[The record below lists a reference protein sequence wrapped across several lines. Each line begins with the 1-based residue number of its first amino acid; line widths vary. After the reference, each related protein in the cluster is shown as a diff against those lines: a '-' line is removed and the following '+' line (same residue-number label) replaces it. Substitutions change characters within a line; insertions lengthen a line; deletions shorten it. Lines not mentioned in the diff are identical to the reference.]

1 MAMSTGE
8 FMRKYGLKKGTQKT
22 QTQGAGGPPASGGEL
37 STGEFMQ
44 TFNAKAAEP
53 VHHYATM
60 HFDEKKKQKKTQNPE
75 LPKGLSFGEYLKL
88 GTKSA
93 KEYFNAI
100 GNLPRTIFDKTID
113 TVDNAEKGVAD
124 LGKQVTGKWDSSDI
138 QRWAAEKEAP
148 AQPDDKETGK
158 GMLWKGVTQAANGFA
173 QTLGWLPG
181 NALKELGWENNPFSN
196 LAEAQQQIADAAQ
209 EYYGK
214 NMQNGT
220 KGQKIADEIGTSTV
234 AALPQAI
241 MAMMTMGGSAEAQ
254 LATGGERAAATLPG
268 IVGNAK
274 TSAVTAQQM
283 AQAMAKNPNFW
294 LAFSQVAGQNYQDAK
309 ADGASDWEANAFAM
323 ANGLVNAAAE
333 VSGGIQKLPGELQVS
348 ESALKSWIK
357 SAAEEGQEEVVQG
370 VLERA
375 LQNLTYNKGNKV
387 FSTKDEDAVLNP
399 VTGAKEFGLGMTVG
413 GILGGGQTIV
423 GKAAGLARGAAGNV
437 QADVRELPR
446 AQTVEENANLRAEE
460 NVQESDNPV
469 QEAQVT
475 EARELPAEQTSAETQ
490 TAEARE
496 LPMGQVSAETQVR
509 ELLGG
514 EVTNSKAE
522 RILAN
527 AELKT
532 AFETVTGETLTGTK
546 AQQRE
551 TIKRAAESQNTQILQ
566 QNAQIQQVPSQ
577 NQAEIVNEPV
587 ENAANAQENNN
598 FADVRGLP
606 AVEAQVEGKN
616 ADNSGAVPLLTESSG
631 IAGARS
637 AAEGYAREH
646 GLLTGEDT
654 IFSAAQ
660 ENARVMREAQE
671 NEAKRQKLRDNPVEP
686 GTHAEKMGVKI
697 SRPFAPITNVDD
709 LVTEAK
715 YAKKASR
722 DLEKKIRELNP
733 TPAEKEFARGIAK
746 GASFDSAG
754 NIVGGTYTADMIPAE
769 MSREK
774 ILKIARCYT
783 ESGQEVQKIRREK
796 AANIRR
802 FRKTIG
808 EDGLKAARKIADEK
822 AGDVPEDF
830 PFWKIESSV
839 RNYEQA
845 AERDAKAL
853 RKGRKV
859 EAVRK
864 GKLKAYFAR
873 SELSASERAFA
884 EDLITVETPKGMPRA
899 EVMSA
904 ALQYMKADAAEKAAR
919 AEQESKVE
927 ALCRQINPT
936 DGEKVFGRA
945 LAANVDE
952 YGNMTDVGGALGQ
965 IPKGMSWEK
974 VTQLAYYYMAQNDY
988 ASKTIRS
995 RKHAAQRQ
1003 WQGELEELFG
1013 TPDDRKLPG
1022 ALSLQ
1027 VNTMQRNVEKTF
1039 GKELGKKINEEFFD
1053 PILENS
1059 AEKIRFINRMFDR
1072 VRGFDLSKSESAL
1085 VQRVI
1090 EGTAAADQV
1099 SKLDPDM
1106 QKRVTDAA
1114 TSTDMKMTAAEANI
1128 SREEMELAER
1138 YKAWLDTQ
1146 ARLQDADVDAKK
1158 IEEAAA
1164 EYKKAYNEFYDLINE
1179 FLVSHGYDPIGYVK
1193 GYAPH
1198 MQPEKAQE
1206 GTAKFLKLI
1215 GIDAQVSE
1223 LPTAIAGRTDS
1234 FRPGK
1239 QWNPYF
1245 LERTKTRNDNVEYDA
1260 VGGYESYVNYMA
1272 NVLYHTDDIMKLR
1285 EMSKYFR
1292 GKYARDGISDRIA
1305 QAREM
1310 HNASLEQKIGFLES
1324 ADRIAEGTR
1333 LTEEQADAAL
1343 DKYIDSLYENINGMT
1358 KYGQFVSVLDDYTN
1372 KLAGKQTKVDRVFED
1387 KFGRNFLN
1395 LGNKLST
1402 IFGQSTIV
1410 GNLSSALNQTAQI
1423 PMLAAEVGAG
1433 NVAEAVRDI
1442 VTGETKVDGWEDA
1455 SDFLTGKRGIDQLT
1469 ETEGLGKVMDVAA
1482 IPFAAVDDAASR
1494 VIVRAKYLQEV
1505 KNGATHEEAMR
1516 AADEYASRMVGNR
1529 IQGAKPMAFEDKN
1542 VFSKAMTTFQLEVAN
1557 AWSHISHDLPMELQT
1572 MAKTQGKTA
1581 AVKKLCG
1588 FVAKYLLEAFIF
1600 NRLTEWLYG
1609 GTPAPF
1615 DVIGYVTGAIG
1626 AGEGLSTN
1634 KYLLTALDNAL
1645 EAVDGE
1651 RELGTEKPEQKFDTE
1666 AAAKQLGYTVS
1677 GDIPFLAN
1685 ALSAV
1690 GASDSNMP
1698 LPTIPLKTG
1707 ADVAKMVV
1715 GKDADTRKEAAQK
1728 LAEDAPK
1735 ELKTWLPMG
1744 NQIYKTGKGV
1754 EALVRGG
1761 AYSGYGDSERL
1772 KYPVDTSGPK
1782 GLLKGTQMVLFGPN
1796 ATQDANEFY
1805 ASGDR
1810 SLTVKQT
1817 QAYRDI
1823 VASGAD
1829 KKTVYETMQAVRSVD
1844 DDDPEAAAKA
1854 KRDAIR
1860 NADLPDRYKQ
1870 QIYSA
1875 MIGDGKDVK
1884 FSALRSEKM
1893 SWDSI
1898 MDCYD
1903 VYDRINR
1910 DNEKA
1915 SVKAVEFAA
1924 EVDRMNLSDAQK
1936 TAVKSNLVFYSGV
1949 QAKAETYEKIT
1960 GAGVSTSEAETLA
1973 RTIGALT
1980 PEKGA
1985 DSVTAMQKYKAIVD
1999 SGVSDATAAAAVQA
2013 IMPDSIAV
2021 KFSAVRQWNVPA
2033 EKYVEVYEATE
2044 GIKEKYGKTS
2054 LNAGMAKAAIDSVS
2068 GLTQEQR
2075 AALWQIQNKSWK
2087 PYKNPYS
2094 TAVGSSVRARLESGT
2109 VTNSLP
2115 TGTSRAAGA
2124 LWLPR

>member
-1 MAMSTGE
+1 MADTK
-8 FMRKYGLKKGTQKT
+8 RKNRFGSGNGGDLSAAVRQNTETQSRAALQNGT
-22 QTQGAGGPPASGGEL
+22 L
-37 STGEFMQ
+37 
-44 TFNAKAAEP
+44 P

-60 HFDEKKKQKKTQNPE
+60 HFDEKQKKAKKQNPE

-88 GTKSA
+88 GTKAA

-100 GNLPRTIFDKTID
+100 GNLPRTVFDKTID

-124 LGKQVTGKWDSSDI
+124 LGKQVTGKWASSDI
-138 QRWAAEKEAP
+138 QRWAAEKEVAER
-148 AQPDDKETGK
+148 PDDKETGK

-181 NALKELGWENNPFSN
+181 NALKELGWEKNPFSN

-241 MAMMTMGGSAEAQ
+241 MAMMTMGGSVEAQ
-254 LATGGERAAATLPG
+254 LATDGAKAAATLPG

-283 AQAMAKNPNFW
+283 ARAMAKDPNFW
-294 LAFSQVAGQNYQDAK
+294 LAFSQVAGQNYQNAK

-323 ANGLVNAAAE
+323 ANGLVNAAVE
-333 VSGGIQKLPGELQVS
+333 VAGGIQKLPGELQVS

-437 QADVRELPR
+437 QADVRELPK
-446 AQTVEENANLRAEE
+446 AQTVEENTQEAN
-460 NVQESDNPV
+460 NPAKA
-469 QEAQVT
+469 AQVT
-475 EARELPAEQTSAETQ
+475 EVRELPVEQTSVETQ

-496 LPMGQVSAETQVR
+496 LPMGQVSAESQVR

-527 AELKT
+527 AELRT
-532 AFETVTGETLTGTK
+532 AFETVTGETLAGTK

-551 TIKRAAESQNTQILQ
+551 TIKRAAESQNAQILQ
-566 QNAQIQQVPSQ
+566 QNAQIQQVHSQ
-577 NQAEIVNEPV
+577 NQAKNVNEPV
-587 ENAANAQENNN
+587 ASTANAQESGN

-606 AVEAQVEGKN
+606 TAETQAK
-616 ADNSGAVPLLTESSG
+616 ES
-631 IAGARS
+631 ART

-646 GLLTGEDT
+646 GLLTGENT
-654 IFSAAQ
+654 SGSAVE

-671 NEAKRQKLRDNPVEP
+671 NEAKRQQLRDNPVEP
-686 GTHAEKMGVKI
+686 GTNAEKMGVKI
-697 SRPFAPITNVDD
+697 SHPFAPITNVND

-722 DLEKKIRELNP
+722 DIEKKIRELNP
-733 TPAEKEFARGIAK
+733 TPAEKEFAQGIAK

-754 NIVGGTYTADMIPAE
+754 NIVGGTYTAE
-769 MSREK
+769 
-774 ILKIARCYT
+774 
-783 ESGQEVQKIRREK
+783 
-796 AANIRR
+796 
-802 FRKTIG
+802 
-808 EDGLKAARKIADEK
+808 
-822 AGDVPEDF
+822 
-830 PFWKIESSV
+830 
-839 RNYEQA
+839 
-845 AERDAKAL
+845 
-853 RKGRKV
+853 
-859 EAVRK
+859 
-864 GKLKAYFAR
+864 
-873 SELSASERAFA
+873 
-884 EDLITVETPKGMPRA
+884 
-899 EVMSA
+899 
-904 ALQYMKADAAEKAAR
+904 
-919 AEQESKVE
+919 
-927 ALCRQINPT
+927 
-936 DGEKVFGRA
+936 
-945 LAANVDE
+945 
-952 YGNMTDVGGALGQ
+952 Q
-965 IPKGMSWEK
+965 IPTTMSKEK
-974 VTQLAYYYMAQNDY
+974 VTQLAYYYMAKNDY
-988 ASKTIRS
+988 AGKLIRS
-995 RKHAAQRQ
+995 RKYATQRR
-1003 WQGELEELFG
+1003 WQAKLEELFG

-1027 VNTMQRNVEKTF
+1027 LNTMQRNVEKTF

-1072 VRGFDLSKSESAL
+1072 VRGFDLSESESAL

-1090 EGTAAADQV
+1090 EGTAVADQV

-1114 TSTDMKMTAAEANI
+1114 TSMDVKKTAAEMNI
-1128 SREEMELAER
+1128 PREQMELVER

-1164 EYKKAYNEFYDLINE
+1164 GYKKAYNEFYDLINE

-1215 GIDAQVSE
+1215 GIDTQVSE

-1245 LERTKTRNDNVEYDA
+1245 LERTKTSNDNVEYDA

-1305 QAREM
+1305 QVREM

-1343 DKYIDSLYENINGMT
+1343 DKYIDSLFENINGMT

-1395 LGNKLST
+1395 LGNKLSA

-1442 VTGETKVDGWEDA
+1442 VTGETKADGWEGA

-1469 ETEGLGKVMDVAA
+1469 ETKGLGKVMDVAA
-1482 IPFAAVDDAASR
+1482 IPFEAVDDVASR

-1505 KNGATHEEAMR
+1505 KKGATHEEAMR

-1542 VFSKAMTTFQLEVAN
+1542 VFSKALTTFQLEVAN
-1557 AWSHISHDLPMELQT
+1557 AWSHISHDLPMEFQT

-1645 EAVDGE
+1645 EAATGE

-1666 AAAKQLGYTVS
+1666 AAWDQLRYTAS
-1677 GDIPFLAN
+1677 GDLPFISN
-1685 ALSAV
+1685 ALSMA

-1698 LPTIPLKTG
+1698 LPTVPVNTLSDAKT
-1707 ADVAKMVV
+1707 AVF
-1715 GKDADTRKEAAQK
+1715 GKDADTRKDAAQK

-1754 EALVRGG
+1754 ETLVRGG

-1782 GLLKGTQMVLFGPN
+1782 GLLKGAQMVLFGPN

-1817 QAYRDI
+1817 KAYRDI

-1985 DSVTAMQKYKAIVD
+1985 DSVTAMQKYKAIVN

-2124 LWLPR
+2124 LGLPR

>member
-1 MAMSTGE
+1 MADTK
-8 FMRKYGLKKGTQKT
+8 RKNRFGSGNGGDLSAAVRQNTETQSRAALQNGT
-22 QTQGAGGPPASGGEL
+22 L
-37 STGEFMQ
+37 
-44 TFNAKAAEP
+44 P

-60 HFDEKKKQKKTQNPE
+60 HFKQKKTQNPE

-93 KEYFNAI
+93 KEYINAI

-220 KGQKIADEIGTSTV
+220 KGQKIADEIGTTTV

-254 LATGGERAAATLPG
+254 LATGGARAAATLPG

-283 AQAMAKNPNFW
+283 AQAMAKDPNFW

-333 VSGGIQKLPGELQVS
+333 VAGGIQKLPGELQVS

-437 QADVRELPR
+437 QADVRELPK
-446 AQTVEENANLRAEE
+446 AQTVEENTQEAN
-460 NVQESDNPV
+460 NPAKA
-469 QEAQVT
+469 AQVT
-475 EARELPAEQTSAETQ
+475 EVRELPAEQTSVETQ
-490 TAEARE
+490 TAES
-496 LPMGQVSAETQVR
+496 P
-509 ELLGG
+509 
-514 EVTNSKAE
+514 
-522 RILAN
+522 N
-527 AELKT
+527 A
-532 AFETVTGETLTGTK
+532 
-546 AQQRE
+546 
-551 TIKRAAESQNTQILQ
+551 QILQ
-566 QNAQIQQVPSQ
+566 QNAQIQQVHSQ
-577 NQAEIVNEPV
+577 NQAKIVNEPV
-587 ENAANAQENNN
+587 ESTANAQESGD

-606 AVEAQVEGKN
+606 S
-616 ADNSGAVPLLTESSG
+616 ADTQAKES
-631 IAGARS
+631 ART

-646 GLLTGEDT
+646 GLLTGENT
-654 IFSAAQ
+654 SGSAVE

-697 SRPFAPITNVDD
+697 SHPFAPITNVDD

-722 DLEKKIRELNP
+722 DIEKKIRELNP
-733 TPAEKEFARGIAK
+733 TPAEKEFAQGIAK

-754 NIVGGTYTADMIPAE
+754 NIVGGTYTAE
-769 MSREK
+769 
-774 ILKIARCYT
+774 
-783 ESGQEVQKIRREK
+783 
-796 AANIRR
+796 
-802 FRKTIG
+802 
-808 EDGLKAARKIADEK
+808 
-822 AGDVPEDF
+822 
-830 PFWKIESSV
+830 
-839 RNYEQA
+839 
-845 AERDAKAL
+845 
-853 RKGRKV
+853 
-859 EAVRK
+859 
-864 GKLKAYFAR
+864 
-873 SELSASERAFA
+873 
-884 EDLITVETPKGMPRA
+884 
-899 EVMSA
+899 
-904 ALQYMKADAAEKAAR
+904 
-919 AEQESKVE
+919 
-927 ALCRQINPT
+927 
-936 DGEKVFGRA
+936 
-945 LAANVDE
+945 
-952 YGNMTDVGGALGQ
+952 Q
-965 IPKGMSWEK
+965 IPTTMSKEK
-974 VTQLAYYYMAQNDY
+974 VTQLAYYYMAKNDY
-988 ASKTIRS
+988 AGKLIRS
-995 RKHAAQRQ
+995 RKYAAQRQ
-1003 WQGELEELFG
+1003 WQGKLEELFG

-1072 VRGFDLSKSESAL
+1072 VRGFDLRESESAL

-1090 EGTAAADQV
+1090 EGTAVADQV

-1114 TSTDMKMTAAEANI
+1114 TSTDMKKTAAEMNI
-1128 SREEMELAER
+1128 PREQMELVER

-1164 EYKKAYNEFYDLINE
+1164 GYKKAYNEFYDLINE

-1245 LERTKTRNDNVEYDA
+1245 LERTKTSNDNVEYDA

-1343 DKYIDSLYENINGMT
+1343 DKYIDSLFENINGMT

-1395 LGNKLST
+1395 LGNKLSA

-1442 VTGETKVDGWEDA
+1442 VTGETKADGWEGA

-1469 ETEGLGKVMDVAA
+1469 ETKGLGKVMDVAA
-1482 IPFAAVDDAASR
+1482 IPFEAVDDVASR

-1542 VFSKAMTTFQLEVAN
+1542 VFSKALTTFQLEVAN
-1557 AWSHISHDLPMELQT
+1557 AWSHISHDLPMEFQT

-1588 FVAKYLLEAFIF
+1588 FVAKYLLEAFLF

-1645 EAVDGE
+1645 EAATGE

-1666 AAAKQLGYTVS
+1666 AAWDQLRYTAS
-1677 GDIPFLAN
+1677 GDLPFISN
-1685 ALSAV
+1685 ALSMA

-1698 LPTIPLKTG
+1698 LPTVPVNTLSDAKT
-1707 ADVAKMVV
+1707 AVF
-1715 GKDADTRKEAAQK
+1715 GKDADTRKDAAQK

-1754 EALVRGG
+1754 ETLVRGG
-1761 AYSGYGDSERL
+1761 AYFGYGDSERL

-1782 GLLKGTQMVLFGPN
+1782 GLLKGAQMVLFGPN

-1985 DSVTAMQKYKAIVD
+1985 DSVTAMQKYKAIVN

-2094 TAVGSSVRARLESGT
+2094 TSVGSSVRARLESGT

-2115 TGTSRAAGA
+2115 TGTSRTAGA
-2124 LWLPR
+2124 LGLPK

>member
-22 QTQGAGGPPASGGEL
+22 QTQGAGGPAASGGTL
-37 STGEFMQ
+37 PTGEFMQ

-88 GTKSA
+88 GTKAA

-100 GNLPRTIFDKTID
+100 GNLPRTVFDKTID
-113 TVDNAEKGVAD
+113 TVGNAEKGVAD

-181 NALKELGWENNPFSN
+181 NALKELGWEHNPFSN

-254 LATGGERAAATLPG
+254 LATGGAGAAATLPG

-283 AQAMAKNPNFW
+283 ARAMAKDPNFW
-294 LAFSQVAGQNYQDAK
+294 LTFSQVAGQNYQNAK

-323 ANGLVNAAAE
+323 ANGLVNAAVE
-333 VSGGIQKLPGELQVS
+333 VAGGIQKLPGELQVS

-437 QADVRELPR
+437 QADVRELPK
-446 AQTVEENANLRAEE
+446 AQTVEENTQEAN
-460 NVQESDNPV
+460 NPAKA
-469 QEAQVT
+469 AQVT
-475 EARELPAEQTSAETQ
+475 EVRELPAEQTSVETR

-496 LPMGQVSAETQVR
+496 LPMGQVSAESQVR

-527 AELKT
+527 AELRT

-551 TIKRAAESQNTQILQ
+551 TIKRAAESQNAQILQ
-566 QNAQIQQVPSQ
+566 QNAQIQQAQSQNQQAQSQ

-587 ENAANAQENNN
+587 ASTANAQESDN
-598 FADVRGLP
+598 FADVWGMPFADTQAKESART
-606 AVEAQVEGKN
+606 AV
-616 ADNSGAVPLLTESSG
+616 
-631 IAGARS
+631 
-637 AAEGYAREH
+637 EGYAREH
-646 GLLTGEDT
+646 GLLTGENT
-654 IFSAAQ
+654 SGSAVE

-671 NEAKRQKLRDNPVEP
+671 NEAKRQQLRDNPVEP
-686 GTHAEKMGVKI
+686 GTHAERMGVKI
-697 SRPFAPITNVDD
+697 SHPFAPITNVDD
-709 LVTEAK
+709 LVTEAR

-722 DLEKKIRELNP
+722 DIEKKIRELNP
-733 TPAEKEFARGIAK
+733 TPAEKEFAQGIAK

-754 NIVGGTYTADMIPAE
+754 NIVGGTYTAE
-769 MSREK
+769 
-774 ILKIARCYT
+774 
-783 ESGQEVQKIRREK
+783 
-796 AANIRR
+796 
-802 FRKTIG
+802 
-808 EDGLKAARKIADEK
+808 
-822 AGDVPEDF
+822 
-830 PFWKIESSV
+830 
-839 RNYEQA
+839 
-845 AERDAKAL
+845 
-853 RKGRKV
+853 
-859 EAVRK
+859 
-864 GKLKAYFAR
+864 
-873 SELSASERAFA
+873 
-884 EDLITVETPKGMPRA
+884 
-899 EVMSA
+899 
-904 ALQYMKADAAEKAAR
+904 
-919 AEQESKVE
+919 
-927 ALCRQINPT
+927 
-936 DGEKVFGRA
+936 
-945 LAANVDE
+945 
-952 YGNMTDVGGALGQ
+952 Q
-965 IPKGMSWEK
+965 IPTTMSKEK
-974 VTQLAYYYMAQNDY
+974 VTQLAYYYMAKNDY
-988 ASKTIRS
+988 AGKLIRS
-995 RKHAAQRQ
+995 RKYAAQRQ
-1003 WQGELEELFG
+1003 WQGKLEELFG
-1013 TPDDRKLPG
+1013 TSDDRKLPG

-1072 VRGFDLSKSESAL
+1072 VRAFDLSESESAL

-1106 QKRVTDAA
+1106 RKRVADAA
-1114 TSTDMKMTAAEANI
+1114 TSTDVKKTAAEMNI
-1128 SREEMELAER
+1128 PREQMELVER

-1164 EYKKAYNEFYDLINE
+1164 GYKKAYNEFYDLINE

-1245 LERTKTRNDNVEYDA
+1245 LERTKTDNDNVEYDA

-1343 DKYIDSLYENINGMT
+1343 DKYIDSLFENINGMT

-1395 LGNKLST
+1395 LGNKLSA

-1423 PMLAAEVGAG
+1423 PMLAAEVGVG

-1442 VTGETKVDGWEDA
+1442 ATGKTKADGWEGA

-1469 ETEGLGKVMDVAA
+1469 ETKGLGKVMDVAA
-1482 IPFAAVDDAASR
+1482 IPFAAVDDVASR

-1505 KNGATHEEAMR
+1505 KSGATHEEAMR

-1542 VFSKAMTTFQLEVAN
+1542 VFSKALTTFQLEVAN
-1557 AWSHISHDLPMELQT
+1557 AWSHISHDLPMEFRT
-1572 MAKTQGKTA
+1572 MAKTQGKNV
-1581 AVKKLCG
+1581 AVKKFAGL
-1588 FVAKYLLEAFIF
+1588 AMKYLLEAFLF
-1600 NRLTEWLYG
+1600 NRLTEWIYG

-1634 KYLLTALDNAL
+1634 QYLLTAADNAL
-1645 EAVDGE
+1645 EAMTGE
-1651 RELGTEKPEQKFDTE
+1651 RGLGTEKPDGGFDTE
-1666 AAAKQLGYTVS
+1666 AAAKQLGYTAS

-1735 ELKTWLPMG
+1735 EIKTWLPMG

-1782 GLLKGTQMVLFGPN
+1782 GLLKGAQMVLFGPN

-1810 SLTVKQT
+1810 RLTMKQT

-1844 DDDPEAAAKA
+1844 DDDPGAAAKA

-1910 DNEKA
+1910 DDEKA
-1915 SVKAVEFAA
+1915 SIKAVEFAA
-1924 EVDRMNLSDAQK
+1924 EVDRMKLSDAQK
-1936 TAVKSNLVFYSGV
+1936 AAVKSNLVFYSGV

-2013 IMPDSIAV
+2013 IMPESIAV

-2094 TAVGSSVRARLESGT
+2094 TSVGSSVRARLESGT

-2115 TGTSRAAGA
+2115 TGTSRSAGA
-2124 LWLPR
+2124 LWLPK

>member
-22 QTQGAGGPPASGGEL
+22 QTQGAGRPPASGGAL

-44 TFNAKAAEP
+44 TFNAEAAEP

-88 GTKSA
+88 GTKDA

-100 GNLPRTIFDKTID
+100 GNLPRTVFDKTID

-254 LATGGERAAATLPG
+254 LATGGAGAAATLPG

-283 AQAMAKNPNFW
+283 ARAMAKDPNFW
-294 LAFSQVAGQNYQDAK
+294 LTFSQVAGRNYQDAK

-333 VSGGIQKLPGELQVS
+333 VAGGIQKLPGELQVS

-437 QADVRELPR
+437 QTDVRELQK
-446 AQTVEENANLRAEE
+446 AQTVEENTQEAN
-460 NVQESDNPV
+460 NPAKA
-469 QEAQVT
+469 AQVT
-475 EARELPAEQTSAETQ
+475 EVRELPAEQTSVETR

-496 LPMGQVSAETQVR
+496 LPMGQVSAESQVR

-527 AELKT
+527 AELRT

-551 TIKRAAESQNTQILQ
+551 TIKRAAESQNAQILQ
-566 QNAQIQQVPSQ
+566 QNAQIQQAQSQNQQAQSQ

-587 ENAANAQENNN
+587 ASTANAQESDN
-598 FADVRGLP
+598 FADVWGMPFADTQAKESART
-606 AVEAQVEGKN
+606 AV
-616 ADNSGAVPLLTESSG
+616 
-631 IAGARS
+631 
-637 AAEGYAREH
+637 EGYAREH
-646 GLLTGEDT
+646 GLLTGENT
-654 IFSAAQ
+654 SGSAVE

-671 NEAKRQKLRDNPVEP
+671 NEAKRQQLRDNPVEP
-686 GTHAEKMGVKI
+686 GTHAERMGVKI
-697 SRPFAPITNVDD
+697 SHPFAPITNVDD
-709 LVTEAK
+709 LVTEAR

-722 DLEKKIRELNP
+722 DIEKKIRELNP
-733 TPAEKEFARGIAK
+733 TPAEKEFAQGIAK

-754 NIVGGTYTADMIPAE
+754 NIVGGTYTAE
-769 MSREK
+769 
-774 ILKIARCYT
+774 
-783 ESGQEVQKIRREK
+783 
-796 AANIRR
+796 
-802 FRKTIG
+802 
-808 EDGLKAARKIADEK
+808 
-822 AGDVPEDF
+822 
-830 PFWKIESSV
+830 
-839 RNYEQA
+839 
-845 AERDAKAL
+845 
-853 RKGRKV
+853 
-859 EAVRK
+859 
-864 GKLKAYFAR
+864 
-873 SELSASERAFA
+873 
-884 EDLITVETPKGMPRA
+884 
-899 EVMSA
+899 
-904 ALQYMKADAAEKAAR
+904 
-919 AEQESKVE
+919 
-927 ALCRQINPT
+927 
-936 DGEKVFGRA
+936 
-945 LAANVDE
+945 
-952 YGNMTDVGGALGQ
+952 Q
-965 IPKGMSWEK
+965 IPTTMSKEK
-974 VTQLAYYYMAQNDY
+974 VTQLAYYYMAKNDY
-988 ASKTIRS
+988 AGKLIRS
-995 RKHAAQRQ
+995 RKYAAQRQ
-1003 WQGELEELFG
+1003 WQGKLEELFG
-1013 TPDDRKLPG
+1013 TSDDRKLPG

-1072 VRGFDLSKSESAL
+1072 VRAFDLSESESAL

-1106 QKRVTDAA
+1106 RKRVADAA
-1114 TSTDMKMTAAEANI
+1114 TSTDVKKTAAEMNI
-1128 SREEMELAER
+1128 PREQMELVER

-1164 EYKKAYNEFYDLINE
+1164 GYKKAYNEFYDLINE

-1245 LERTKTRNDNVEYDA
+1245 LERTKTDNDNVEYDA

-1333 LTEEQADAAL
+1333 LTQEQADAAL
-1343 DKYIDSLYENINGMT
+1343 DKYIDSLFENINGMT

-1395 LGNKLST
+1395 LGNKLSA

-1442 VTGETKVDGWEDA
+1442 VTGETKADGWEGA

-1469 ETEGLGKVMDVAA
+1469 ETKGLGKVMDVAA
-1482 IPFAAVDDAASR
+1482 IPFEVVDDVASR

-1505 KNGATHEEAMR
+1505 KSGATHEEAMR

-1542 VFSKAMTTFQLEVAN
+1542 IFSKALTTFQLEVAN
-1557 AWSHISHDLPMELQT
+1557 AWSHISHDLPMEFQT
-1572 MAKTQGKTA
+1572 MAKMQGKNV
-1581 AVKKLCG
+1581 AVKKFAGL
-1588 FVAKYLLEAFIF
+1588 AMKYLLEAFLF
-1600 NRLTEWLYG
+1600 NRLTEWIYG

-1634 KYLLTALDNAL
+1634 QYLLTAADNAL
-1645 EAVDGE
+1645 EAMTGE

-1666 AAAKQLGYTVS
+1666 AAAKQLGYTAS
-1677 GDIPFLAN
+1677 GDIPFLSN

-1754 EALVRGG
+1754 ETLVRGG

-1844 DDDPEAAAKA
+1844 DGDPEAAAKA

-1910 DNEKA
+1910 DDEKA
-1915 SVKAVEFAA
+1915 SIKAVEFAA

-1936 TAVKSNLVFYSGV
+1936 AAVKSNLVFYSGV

-1960 GAGVSTSEAETLA
+1960 GAGVGTSDAETLA
-1973 RTIGALT
+1973 RTVGALT
-1980 PEKGA
+1980 PEEGA

-1999 SGVSDATAAAAVQA
+1999 SGVSDATAAAAMQA

-2094 TAVGSSVRARLESGT
+2094 TSVGSSVRARLESGT

-2115 TGTSRAAGA
+2115 TGTRRAAGA
-2124 LWLPR
+2124 LGLPK

>member
-22 QTQGAGGPPASGGEL
+22 QTQGAGAPPASGGTL

-60 HFDEKKKQKKTQNPE
+60 HFDEKKKKKKTQNPE

-88 GTKSA
+88 GTKDA
-93 KEYFNAI
+93 KEYLNAI
-100 GNLPRTIFDKTID
+100 GNLPRTVFDKTID
-113 TVDNAEKGVAD
+113 TAENLEQGAVDLA
-124 LGKQVTGKWDSSDI
+124 KQAAGKWDASDI
-138 QRWAAEKEAP
+138 QRWAANEKVAER
-148 AQPDDKETGK
+148 PDEEKMGQ
-158 GMLWKGVTQAANGFA
+158 GMLWKGTTQAANGFA

-214 NMQNGT
+214 NMQNAT
-220 KGQKIADEIGTSTV
+220 KGQKIVDELGTTTV

-254 LATGGERAAATLPG
+254 LATGGAGAAATLPG

-283 AQAMAKNPNFW
+283 ARAMAKDPNFW
-294 LAFSQVAGQNYQDAK
+294 LAFSQVAGQNYQNAK

-323 ANGLVNAAAE
+323 ANGLVNAAVE
-333 VSGGIQKLPGELQVS
+333 VGGGIQKLPGELQVS

-387 FSTKDEDAVLNP
+387 FSTKDEDAVINP
-399 VTGAKEFGLGMTVG
+399 VTGAKEFGLGMAVG

-423 GKAAGLARGAAGNV
+423 GKAAGLARGAEGNV
-437 QADVRELPR
+437 QADVRELPK
-446 AQTVEENANLRAEE
+446 AQTVEENTQEANNSAKA
-460 NVQESDNPV
+460 
-469 QEAQVT
+469 AQVT
-475 EARELPAEQTSAETQ
+475 EVRELPAEQTSVETQ

-496 LPMGQVSAETQVR
+496 LPMGQVSAESQVR

-527 AELKT
+527 AELRT
-532 AFETVTGETLTGTK
+532 AFETVTGETLAGTK

-551 TIKRAAESQNTQILQ
+551 TIKRAAESQNAQILQ
-566 QNAQIQQVPSQ
+566 QNAQIQQVHSQ

-587 ENAANAQENNN
+587 ASMANAQEGGN

-606 AVEAQVEGKN
+606 AAETQAK
-616 ADNSGAVPLLTESSG
+616 EST
-631 IAGARS
+631 RT

-646 GLLTGEDT
+646 GLLTGENT
-654 IFSAAQ
+654 SSSAVE

-671 NEAKRQKLRDNPVEP
+671 NEAKRQELRDNPVEP

-697 SRPFAPITNVDD
+697 SHPFAPITNVDD

-722 DLEKKIRELNP
+722 DIEKKIRELNP
-733 TPAEKEFARGIAK
+733 TQAEKEFAQGIAK

-754 NIVGGTYTADMIPAE
+754 NIVGGTYTAE
-769 MSREK
+769 
-774 ILKIARCYT
+774 
-783 ESGQEVQKIRREK
+783 
-796 AANIRR
+796 
-802 FRKTIG
+802 
-808 EDGLKAARKIADEK
+808 
-822 AGDVPEDF
+822 
-830 PFWKIESSV
+830 
-839 RNYEQA
+839 
-845 AERDAKAL
+845 
-853 RKGRKV
+853 
-859 EAVRK
+859 
-864 GKLKAYFAR
+864 
-873 SELSASERAFA
+873 
-884 EDLITVETPKGMPRA
+884 
-899 EVMSA
+899 
-904 ALQYMKADAAEKAAR
+904 
-919 AEQESKVE
+919 
-927 ALCRQINPT
+927 
-936 DGEKVFGRA
+936 
-945 LAANVDE
+945 
-952 YGNMTDVGGALGQ
+952 Q
-965 IPKGMSWEK
+965 IPTTMSKEK
-974 VTQLAYYYMAQNDY
+974 VTQLAYYYMAKNDY
-988 ASKTIRS
+988 AGKLIRS
-995 RKHAAQRQ
+995 RKYAAQRQ
-1003 WQGELEELFG
+1003 WQAKLEELFG

-1039 GKELGKKINEEFFD
+1039 GKELGKKINEELFD

-1072 VRGFDLSKSESAL
+1072 VRGFDLSESESAL

-1090 EGTAAADQV
+1090 EGTAVADQV

-1106 QKRVTDAA
+1106 RKRVADAA
-1114 TSTDMKMTAAEANI
+1114 TSTDVKKTAAEMNI
-1128 SREEMELAER
+1128 PREQMELVER

-1164 EYKKAYNEFYDLINE
+1164 GYKKAYNEFYDLINE

-1215 GIDAQVSE
+1215 GIDTQVSE

-1245 LERTKTRNDNVEYDA
+1245 LERTKTSNDNVEYDA

-1343 DKYIDSLYENINGMT
+1343 DKYIDSLFENINGMT

-1395 LGNKLST
+1395 LGNKLSA

-1442 VTGETKVDGWEDA
+1442 VTGETKADGWEGA

-1469 ETEGLGKVMDVAA
+1469 ETKGLGKVMDVAA
-1482 IPFAAVDDAASR
+1482 IPFEAVDDVASR

-1542 VFSKAMTTFQLEVAN
+1542 VFSKALTTFQLEVAN
-1557 AWSHISHDLPMELQT
+1557 AWSHISHDLPMEFQT

-1588 FVAKYLLEAFIF
+1588 FVAKYLLEAFLF

-1634 KYLLTALDNAL
+1634 KYLLTALDNTL
-1645 EAVDGE
+1645 EAVTGE
-1651 RELGTEKPEQKFDTE
+1651 RGLGTEKPDGGFDTE
-1666 AAAKQLGYTVS
+1666 AAAKQLGYTAS
-1677 GDIPFLAN
+1677 GDIPFLSN

-1698 LPTIPLKTG
+1698 LPAIPLKTG
-1707 ADVAKMVV
+1707 ADVAKMIV
-1715 GKDADTRKEAAQK
+1715 GKDAETRKEAAQK

-1754 EALVRGG
+1754 ETLVRGG

-1782 GLLKGTQMVLFGPN
+1782 GLLKGAQMVLFGPN

-1910 DNEKA
+1910 DDEKA

-1960 GAGVSTSEAETLA
+1960 GAGVGTSDAETLA

-1980 PEKGA
+1980 PEEGA

-1999 SGVSDATAAAAVQA
+1999 SGVSDATAAAAMQA

-2068 GLTQEQR
+2068 GLTKEQR

-2124 LWLPR
+2124 LGLPR

>member
-22 QTQGAGGPPASGGEL
+22 QTQGAGGPPASGGAL

-44 TFNAKAAEP
+44 TFNAEAAEP

-148 AQPDDKETGK
+148 ARPDDKETGK

-254 LATGGERAAATLPG
+254 LATGGARAAATLPG

-283 AQAMAKNPNFW
+283 ARAMAKDPNFW
-294 LAFSQVAGQNYQDAK
+294 LAFSQVAGQNYQNAK

-333 VSGGIQKLPGELQVS
+333 VAGGIQKLPGELQVS

-399 VTGAKEFGLGMTVG
+399 VTGAKEFGLGAAVG

-437 QADVRELPR
+437 QADVRELPK
-446 AQTVEENANLRAEE
+446 AQTVEENTQEAN
-460 NVQESDNPV
+460 NPAKA
-469 QEAQVT
+469 AQVT
-475 EARELPAEQTSAETQ
+475 EVRELPADQTSVETQ

-496 LPMGQVSAETQVR
+496 LPMGQVSAESQVR

-514 EVTNSKAE
+514 EVTNSKAK

-527 AELKT
+527 AELRT
-532 AFETVTGETLTGTK
+532 AFETVTGETLAGTK

-551 TIKRAAESQNTQILQ
+551 TIKRAAEAQNAKILQ
-566 QNAQIQQVPSQ
+566 QNAQIQQVHSQ
-577 NQAEIVNEPV
+577 NQAEIVNEPI
-587 ENAANAQENNN
+587 ASTANAQESGN

-606 AVEAQVEGKN
+606 TAETQAK
-616 ADNSGAVPLLTESSG
+616 ES
-631 IAGARS
+631 ART

-646 GLLTGEDT
+646 GLITGENT
-654 IFSAAQ
+654 SGSAVE

-671 NEAKRQKLRDNPVEP
+671 NEAKRQELRDNPVEP

-697 SRPFAPITNVDD
+697 SHPFAPITNVDD

-722 DLEKKIRELNP
+722 DIEKKIRELNP
-733 TPAEKEFARGIAK
+733 TPAEKEFAQGIAK

-754 NIVGGTYTADMIPAE
+754 NIVGGTYTAE
-769 MSREK
+769 
-774 ILKIARCYT
+774 
-783 ESGQEVQKIRREK
+783 
-796 AANIRR
+796 
-802 FRKTIG
+802 
-808 EDGLKAARKIADEK
+808 
-822 AGDVPEDF
+822 
-830 PFWKIESSV
+830 
-839 RNYEQA
+839 
-845 AERDAKAL
+845 
-853 RKGRKV
+853 
-859 EAVRK
+859 
-864 GKLKAYFAR
+864 
-873 SELSASERAFA
+873 
-884 EDLITVETPKGMPRA
+884 
-899 EVMSA
+899 
-904 ALQYMKADAAEKAAR
+904 
-919 AEQESKVE
+919 
-927 ALCRQINPT
+927 
-936 DGEKVFGRA
+936 
-945 LAANVDE
+945 
-952 YGNMTDVGGALGQ
+952 Q
-965 IPKGMSWEK
+965 IPMTMSKEK
-974 VTQLAYYYMAQNDY
+974 VTRLAYYYMAKNDY
-988 ASKTIRS
+988 AGKLIRS
-995 RKHAAQRQ
+995 RKYAAQRQ
-1003 WQGELEELFG
+1003 WQGKLEELFG
-1013 TPDDRKLPG
+1013 TSDDRKLPG

-1027 VNTMQRNVEKTF
+1027 VNTMQRNVEKIF

-1072 VRGFDLSKSESAL
+1072 VRGFDLSESESAL

-1106 QKRVTDAA
+1106 RKRVADAA
-1114 TSTDMKMTAAEANI
+1114 TSTDVKKTAAEMNI
-1128 SREEMELAER
+1128 PQEQMELVER

-1164 EYKKAYNEFYDLINE
+1164 GYKKAYNEFYDLIKE

-1245 LERTKTRNDNVEYDA
+1245 LERTKTNNDNVEYDA

-1343 DKYIDSLYENINGMT
+1343 DKYIDSLFENINGMT

-1395 LGNKLST
+1395 LGNKLSA

-1423 PMLAAEVGAG
+1423 PMLTAEVGVG

-1442 VTGETKVDGWEDA
+1442 VTGETKADGWEGT

-1469 ETEGLGKVMDVAA
+1469 ETKGLGKVMDVAA
-1482 IPFAAVDDAASR
+1482 IPFEVVDDVASR

-1505 KNGATHEEAMR
+1505 KSGATHEEAMR

-1542 VFSKAMTTFQLEVAN
+1542 IFSKALTTFQLEVAN
-1557 AWSHISHDLPMELQT
+1557 AWSHISHDLPMEFQT
-1572 MAKTQGKTA
+1572 MAKTQGKNV
-1581 AVKKLCG
+1581 AVKKFAGL
-1588 FVAKYLLEAFIF
+1588 AMKYLLEAFLF
-1600 NRLTEWLYG
+1600 NRLTEWIYG

-1634 KYLLTALDNAL
+1634 QYLLTAADNAL
-1645 EAVDGE
+1645 EAMTGE
-1651 RELGTEKPEQKFDTE
+1651 RGLGTEKPDGGFDTE
-1666 AAAKQLGYTVS
+1666 AAAKQLGYTAS
-1677 GDIPFLAN
+1677 GDIPFLSN

-1698 LPTIPLKTG
+1698 LPTVPVNTLSDAKT
-1707 ADVAKMVV
+1707 AVF
-1715 GKDADTRKEAAQK
+1715 GKDADTRKDAAQK

-1754 EALVRGG
+1754 ETLARGG

-1782 GLLKGTQMVLFGPN
+1782 GLLKGAQMVLFGPN

-1810 SLTVKQT
+1810 SLSAKQT

-1980 PEKGA
+1980 PGEGA

-1999 SGVSDATAAAAVQA
+1999 SGVSDATAAAAMQA

-2044 GIKEKYGKTS
+2044 GIKEKYGRTS

-2094 TAVGSSVRARLESGT
+2094 TSVGSGVRARLESGA

-2115 TGTSRAAGA
+2115 TGTSRTAGA
-2124 LWLPR
+2124 LGLPK

>member
-1 MAMSTGE
+1 MADTK
-8 FMRKYGLKKGTQKT
+8 RKNRFGSGNGGDLSAAVRQNTETQSRAALQNGT
-22 QTQGAGGPPASGGEL
+22 L
-37 STGEFMQ
+37 
-44 TFNAKAAEP
+44 P

-60 HFDEKKKQKKTQNPE
+60 HFDEKQKKAKKQNPE

-100 GNLPRTIFDKTID
+100 GNLPRTVFDKTID

-138 QRWAAEKEAP
+138 QRWAAEKEVAER
-148 AQPDDKETGK
+148 PDDKETGK

-234 AALPQAI
+234 AALPQVI
-241 MAMMTMGGSAEAQ
+241 LAMMTMGGSAEAQ
-254 LATGGERAAATLPG
+254 LAADGAKTAATLPG

-274 TSAVTAQQM
+274 TSAVTTQQM
-283 AQAMAKNPNFW
+283 AKAMARDPNFW

-323 ANGLVNAAAE
+323 ANGLVNAAVE
-333 VSGGIQKLPGELQVS
+333 VAGGIQKLPGELQVS

-375 LQNLTYNKGNKV
+375 LQNLIYNKGNKV

-437 QADVRELPR
+437 QADVRELPK
-446 AQTVEENANLRAEE
+446 AQTVEENTQEAN
-460 NVQESDNPV
+460 NPAKA
-469 QEAQVT
+469 AQVT
-475 EARELPAEQTSAETQ
+475 EVRELPAEQTSVETR

-496 LPMGQVSAETQVR
+496 LPMGQVSAESQVR

-514 EVTNSKAE
+514 EVTNRKAE

-527 AELKT
+527 AELRT
-532 AFETVTGETLTGTK
+532 AFETVTGETLAGTK

-551 TIKRAAESQNTQILQ
+551 TIKRAAESQN
-566 QNAQIQQVPSQ
+566 AQIQQVKSQ
-577 NQAEIVNEPV
+577 NQAEIVNEP
-587 ENAANAQENNN
+587 AASTANAQEIDN
-598 FADVRGLP
+598 FANVRGLP
-606 AVEAQVEGKN
+606 Y
-616 ADNSGAVPLLTESSG
+616 ADTQAKES
-631 IAGARS
+631 ART

-646 GLLTGEDT
+646 GLLTGENT
-654 IFSAAQ
+654 SSSAVE

-671 NEAKRQKLRDNPVEP
+671 NEAKRQELRDNPVEP
-686 GTHAEKMGVKI
+686 GTHAERMGVKI
-697 SRPFAPITNVDD
+697 SHPFAPITNVDD
-709 LVTEAK
+709 LVAEAK

-722 DLEKKIRELNP
+722 DIEKKIREMNP
-733 TPAEKEFARGIAK
+733 TPAEKEFAQGIAK

-754 NIVGGTYTADMIPAE
+754 NIVGGTYTAE
-769 MSREK
+769 
-774 ILKIARCYT
+774 
-783 ESGQEVQKIRREK
+783 
-796 AANIRR
+796 
-802 FRKTIG
+802 
-808 EDGLKAARKIADEK
+808 
-822 AGDVPEDF
+822 
-830 PFWKIESSV
+830 
-839 RNYEQA
+839 
-845 AERDAKAL
+845 
-853 RKGRKV
+853 
-859 EAVRK
+859 
-864 GKLKAYFAR
+864 
-873 SELSASERAFA
+873 
-884 EDLITVETPKGMPRA
+884 
-899 EVMSA
+899 
-904 ALQYMKADAAEKAAR
+904 
-919 AEQESKVE
+919 
-927 ALCRQINPT
+927 
-936 DGEKVFGRA
+936 
-945 LAANVDE
+945 
-952 YGNMTDVGGALGQ
+952 Q
-965 IPKGMSWEK
+965 IPTTMSKEK
-974 VTQLAYYYMAQNDY
+974 VTRLAYYYMAQNDY
-988 ASKTIRS
+988 AGKLIRS
-995 RKHAAQRQ
+995 RKYAAQRQ

-1013 TPDDRKLPG
+1013 TSDDRKLPG

-1039 GKELGKKINEEFFD
+1039 GKELGKKINEEIFD

-1072 VRGFDLSKSESAL
+1072 VRGFDLSESESAL

-1114 TSTDMKMTAAEANI
+1114 TSTDVKKTAAEMNI
-1128 SREEMELAER
+1128 PQEQMELVER

-1198 MQPEKAQE
+1198 MQPEKVQE

-1215 GIDAQVSE
+1215 GIDTQVSE

-1343 DKYIDSLYENINGMT
+1343 DKYIDSLFENINGMT

-1395 LGNKLST
+1395 LGNKLSA

-1423 PMLAAEVGAG
+1423 PMLTAEVGVR

-1442 VTGETKVDGWEDA
+1442 ATGETKADGWEGA

-1469 ETEGLGKVMDVAA
+1469 ETKGLGKVMDVAA
-1482 IPFAAVDDAASR
+1482 IPFEAVDDVASR

-1542 VFSKAMTTFQLEVAN
+1542 VFSKALTTFQLEVAN
-1557 AWSHISHDLPMELQT
+1557 AWSHITHDLPMEYQT
-1572 MAKTQGKTA
+1572 MAKTQGKNV
-1581 AVKKLCG
+1581 AVKKFTGL
-1588 FVAKYLLEAFIF
+1588 AMKYLLEAFLF
-1600 NRLTEWLYG
+1600 NRLTEWIYG

-1634 KYLLTALDNAL
+1634 KYLLTALDNTL
-1645 EAVDGE
+1645 EAVTGE
-1651 RELGTEKPEQKFDTE
+1651 RELGTEKPDGGFDTE
-1666 AAAKQLGYTVS
+1666 AAAKQIGYTAS
-1677 GDIPFLAN
+1677 GDIPFLSN

-1817 QAYRDI
+1817 QAYRNI

-1910 DNEKA
+1910 DGEKA
-1915 SVKAVEFAA
+1915 SIKAVEFAA

-1936 TAVKSNLVFYSGV
+1936 AAVKSNLVFYSGV

-1999 SGVSDATAAAAVQA
+1999 SGVSDATAAAAMQA

-2068 GLTQEQR
+2068 GLTKEQR

-2124 LWLPR
+2124 LWLPK

>member
-1 MAMSTGE
+1 MADTK
-8 FMRKYGLKKGTQKT
+8 RKNRFGSGNGGDLSAAVRQNTETQSRAALQNGT
-22 QTQGAGGPPASGGEL
+22 L
-37 STGEFMQ
+37 
-44 TFNAKAAEP
+44 P

-60 HFDEKKKQKKTQNPE
+60 HFKQKKTQNPE

-93 KEYFNAI
+93 KEYINAI

-220 KGQKIADEIGTSTV
+220 KGQKIADEIGTTTV

-254 LATGGERAAATLPG
+254 LATGGARAAATLPG

-283 AQAMAKNPNFW
+283 AQAMAKDPNFW

-333 VSGGIQKLPGELQVS
+333 VAGGIQKLPGELQVS

-437 QADVRELPR
+437 QADVRELPK
-446 AQTVEENANLRAEE
+446 AQTVEENTQEAN
-460 NVQESDNPV
+460 NPAKA
-469 QEAQVT
+469 AQVT
-475 EARELPAEQTSAETQ
+475 EVRELPAEQTSVETQ
-490 TAEARE
+490 TAES
-496 LPMGQVSAETQVR
+496 P
-509 ELLGG
+509 
-514 EVTNSKAE
+514 
-522 RILAN
+522 N
-527 AELKT
+527 A
-532 AFETVTGETLTGTK
+532 
-546 AQQRE
+546 
-551 TIKRAAESQNTQILQ
+551 QILQ
-566 QNAQIQQVPSQ
+566 QNAQIQQVHSQ
-577 NQAEIVNEPV
+577 NQAKIVNEPV
-587 ENAANAQENNN
+587 ESTANAQESGD

-606 AVEAQVEGKN
+606 S
-616 ADNSGAVPLLTESSG
+616 ADTQAKES
-631 IAGARS
+631 ART

-646 GLLTGEDT
+646 GLLTGENT
-654 IFSAAQ
+654 SGSAVE

-697 SRPFAPITNVDD
+697 SHPFAPITNVDD

-722 DLEKKIRELNP
+722 DIEKKIRELNP
-733 TPAEKEFARGIAK
+733 TPAEKEFAQGIAK

-754 NIVGGTYTADMIPAE
+754 NIVGGTYTAE
-769 MSREK
+769 
-774 ILKIARCYT
+774 
-783 ESGQEVQKIRREK
+783 
-796 AANIRR
+796 
-802 FRKTIG
+802 
-808 EDGLKAARKIADEK
+808 
-822 AGDVPEDF
+822 
-830 PFWKIESSV
+830 
-839 RNYEQA
+839 
-845 AERDAKAL
+845 
-853 RKGRKV
+853 
-859 EAVRK
+859 
-864 GKLKAYFAR
+864 
-873 SELSASERAFA
+873 
-884 EDLITVETPKGMPRA
+884 
-899 EVMSA
+899 
-904 ALQYMKADAAEKAAR
+904 
-919 AEQESKVE
+919 
-927 ALCRQINPT
+927 
-936 DGEKVFGRA
+936 
-945 LAANVDE
+945 
-952 YGNMTDVGGALGQ
+952 Q
-965 IPKGMSWEK
+965 IPTTMSKEK
-974 VTQLAYYYMAQNDY
+974 VTQLAYYYMAKNDY
-988 ASKTIRS
+988 AGKLIRS
-995 RKHAAQRQ
+995 RKYAAQRQ
-1003 WQGELEELFG
+1003 WQGKLEELFG

-1072 VRGFDLSKSESAL
+1072 VRGFDLRESESAL

-1090 EGTAAADQV
+1090 EGTAVADQV

-1114 TSTDMKMTAAEANI
+1114 MSTDMKKTAAEMNI
-1128 SREEMELAER
+1128 PREQMELVER

-1164 EYKKAYNEFYDLINE
+1164 GYKKAYNEFYDLINE

-1245 LERTKTRNDNVEYDA
+1245 LERTKTSNDNVEYDA

-1343 DKYIDSLYENINGMT
+1343 DKYIDSLFENINGMT

-1395 LGNKLST
+1395 LGNKLSA

-1442 VTGETKVDGWEDA
+1442 VTGETKADGWEGA

-1469 ETEGLGKVMDVAA
+1469 ETKGLGKVMDVAA
-1482 IPFAAVDDAASR
+1482 IPFEAVDDVASR

-1516 AADEYASRMVGNR
+1516 AADEYASRMMGNR

-1542 VFSKAMTTFQLEVAN
+1542 VFSKALTTFQLEVAN
-1557 AWSHISHDLPMELQT
+1557 AWSHISHDLPMEFQT
-1572 MAKTQGKTA
+1572 MAKTKGKTA

-1588 FVAKYLLEAFIF
+1588 FVAKYLLEAFLF

-1645 EAVDGE
+1645 EAATGE

-1666 AAAKQLGYTVS
+1666 AAWDQLRYTAS
-1677 GDIPFLAN
+1677 GDLPFISN
-1685 ALSAV
+1685 ALSMA

-1698 LPTIPLKTG
+1698 LPTVPVNTLSDAKT
-1707 ADVAKMVV
+1707 AVF
-1715 GKDADTRKEAAQK
+1715 GKDADTRKDAAQK

-1754 EALVRGG
+1754 ETLVRGG

-1782 GLLKGTQMVLFGPN
+1782 GLLKGAQMVLFGPN

-1985 DSVTAMQKYKAIVD
+1985 DSVTAMQKYKAIVN

-2094 TAVGSSVRARLESGT
+2094 TSVGSSVRARLESGT

-2115 TGTSRAAGA
+2115 TGTSRTAGA
-2124 LWLPR
+2124 LGLPK

>member
-1 MAMSTGE
+1 MADTK
-8 FMRKYGLKKGTQKT
+8 RKNRFGSGNGGDLSAAVRQNTETQSRVALQNGT
-22 QTQGAGGPPASGGEL
+22 L
-37 STGEFMQ
+37 
-44 TFNAKAAEP
+44 P

-88 GTKSA
+88 GTKDA

-254 LATGGERAAATLPG
+254 LATGGARAAATLPG

-283 AQAMAKNPNFW
+283 AQAMAKDPNFW
-294 LAFSQVAGQNYQDAK
+294 LAFSQVAGRNYQDAK

-333 VSGGIQKLPGELQVS
+333 VAGGIQKLPGELQVS

-423 GKAAGLARGAAGNV
+423 GKTAGLARGAAGNV
-437 QADVRELPR
+437 QADVRELPK
-446 AQTVEENANLRAEE
+446 AQTVEENTQEANNSATA
-460 NVQESDNPV
+460 
-469 QEAQVT
+469 AQVT
-475 EARELPAEQTSAETQ
+475 EV
-490 TAEARE
+490 RE
-496 LPMGQVSAETQVR
+496 LPMGQVSAESQVR

-527 AELKT
+527 AELRT
-532 AFETVTGETLTGTK
+532 AFETVTGETLAGTK

-551 TIKRAAESQNTQILQ
+551 TIKRAAESQNAQILQ
-566 QNAQIQQVPSQ
+566 QNAQIQQVHSQ
-577 NQAEIVNEPV
+577 NQAKIVNEPV
-587 ENAANAQENNN
+587 ASTANAQESGN

-606 AVEAQVEGKN
+606 SADTQVKSKNERTSKAMPLLPERSEIAGSQGLPVRADNAVYKVVEIPQEKIDEISAYVDSVESATARKKYKRIIKDLFMGKTFKN
-616 ADNSGAVPLLTESSG
+616 ANTLANGLYYEIGIGSKGIGEIISRQPVSADTLAMLEQLDEIVENAKWMASEPSKHTARHLKRTDIFETKAMFGELPGVARMRVNVGDQGNNLYYLTNVKTEASNSQPRNNDRWKRGIESEAS
-631 IAGARS
+631 ASNMVSESKRDVKSTQAKESART

-646 GLLTGEDT
+646 GLLTGENT
-654 IFSAAQ
+654 SSSAVE

-671 NEAKRQKLRDNPVEP
+671 NEAERQELRDTPVEP
-686 GTHAEKMGVKI
+686 GTHAERMGVKI
-697 SRPFAPITNVDD
+697 SHPFAPITNVDD

-722 DLEKKIRELNP
+722 DIEKKIRELNP
-733 TPAEKEFARGIAK
+733 TPAEKEFAQGIAK

-754 NIVGGTYTADMIPAE
+754 NIVGGTYTAE
-769 MSREK
+769 
-774 ILKIARCYT
+774 
-783 ESGQEVQKIRREK
+783 
-796 AANIRR
+796 
-802 FRKTIG
+802 
-808 EDGLKAARKIADEK
+808 
-822 AGDVPEDF
+822 
-830 PFWKIESSV
+830 
-839 RNYEQA
+839 
-845 AERDAKAL
+845 
-853 RKGRKV
+853 
-859 EAVRK
+859 
-864 GKLKAYFAR
+864 
-873 SELSASERAFA
+873 
-884 EDLITVETPKGMPRA
+884 
-899 EVMSA
+899 
-904 ALQYMKADAAEKAAR
+904 
-919 AEQESKVE
+919 
-927 ALCRQINPT
+927 
-936 DGEKVFGRA
+936 
-945 LAANVDE
+945 
-952 YGNMTDVGGALGQ
+952 Q
-965 IPKGMSWEK
+965 IPTTMSKEK
-974 VTQLAYYYMAQNDY
+974 VTQLAYYYMAKNDY
-988 ASKTIRS
+988 AGKLIRS
-995 RKHAAQRQ
+995 RKYAAQRQ
-1003 WQGELEELFG
+1003 WQAKLEELFG

-1039 GKELGKKINEEFFD
+1039 GKELGKKINEELFD

-1072 VRGFDLSKSESAL
+1072 VRGFDLSESESAL

-1090 EGTAAADQV
+1090 EGTAVADQV

-1106 QKRVTDAA
+1106 RKRVADAA
-1114 TSTDMKMTAAEANI
+1114 TSTGVKKTAAEMNI
-1128 SREEMELAER
+1128 PREQMELVER

-1164 EYKKAYNEFYDLINE
+1164 GYKKAYNEFYDLINE

-1245 LERTKTRNDNVEYDA
+1245 LERTKTSNDNVEYDA

-1272 NVLYHTDDIMKLR
+1272 NILYHTDDIMKLR

-1343 DKYIDSLYENINGMT
+1343 DKYIDSLFENINGMT

-1372 KLAGKQTKVDRVFED
+1372 KLAGKRTTGDRTIEHEV
-1387 KFGRNFLN
+1387 GRTALN
-1395 LGNKLST
+1395 IGNKLT
-1402 IFGQSTIV
+1402 KIFGESTIV

-1423 PMLAAEVGAG
+1423 PMLTAEVGVG

-1442 VTGETKVDGWEDA
+1442 VTGETKTDGWEGA

-1469 ETEGLGKVMDVAA
+1469 ETKGLGKVMDVAA
-1482 IPFAAVDDAASR
+1482 IPFEAVDDVASR

-1529 IQGAKPMAFEDKN
+1529 IQGAKPMAFEGSRLSQK
-1542 VFSKAMTTFQLEVAN
+1542 VLTTFQLEVAN
-1557 AWSHISHDLPMELQT
+1557 AWSHITHDLPMEYQT
-1572 MAKTQGKTA
+1572 MAKTQGKNV
-1581 AVKKLCG
+1581 AVKKFAGL
-1588 FVAKYLLEAFIF
+1588 AMKYLLEAFLF
-1600 NRLTEWLYG
+1600 NRLTEWIYG

-1634 KYLLTALDNAL
+1634 KYLLTALDNTL
-1645 EAVDGE
+1645 EAVTGE
-1651 RELGTEKPEQKFDTE
+1651 RGLGTEKPDGGFDTE

-1677 GDIPFLAN
+1677 GDIPFLSN

-1707 ADVAKMVV
+1707 ADVAKMIV
-1715 GKDADTRKEAAQK
+1715 GKDADTRKDAAQK

-1754 EALVRGG
+1754 ETLMRGG

-1782 GLLKGTQMVLFGPN
+1782 GLLKGAQMMLFGPN

-1985 DSVTAMQKYKAIVD
+1985 DSVTAMQKYKAIVN

-2124 LWLPR
+2124 LGLPR

>member
-22 QTQGAGGPPASGGEL
+22 QTQGAGGPPASGGTL

-88 GTKSA
+88 GTKDA
-93 KEYFNAI
+93 KEYLNAI
-100 GNLPRTIFDKTID
+100 GNLPRTVFDKTID
-113 TVDNAEKGVAD
+113 TAENLEQGAVDLA
-124 LGKQVTGKWDSSDI
+124 KQAAGKWDASDI
-138 QRWAAEKEAP
+138 QRWAANEKAAER
-148 AQPDDKETGK
+148 PDEEKMGQ
-158 GMLWKGVTQAANGFA
+158 GMLWKGTTQAANGFA

-214 NMQNGT
+214 NMQNAT
-220 KGQKIADEIGTSTV
+220 KGQRIVDELGTTTV

-254 LATGGERAAATLPG
+254 LATGGAGAAATLPG

-283 AQAMAKNPNFW
+283 ARAMAKDPNFW
-294 LAFSQVAGQNYQDAK
+294 LAFSQVAGQNYQNAK

-323 ANGLVNAAAE
+323 ANGLVNAAVE
-333 VSGGIQKLPGELQVS
+333 VGGGIQKLPGELQVS

-387 FSTKDEDAVLNP
+387 FSTKDEDAVINP

-423 GKAAGLARGAAGNV
+423 GKAAGIARGAAGNV
-437 QADVRELPR
+437 QADVRELPK
-446 AQTVEENANLRAEE
+446 AQTVEENTQEAN
-460 NVQESDNPV
+460 NPAKA
-469 QEAQVT
+469 AQVT
-475 EARELPAEQTSAETQ
+475 EVRELPAKQTSVETQ

-496 LPMGQVSAETQVR
+496 LPMGQVSAESQVR

-527 AELKT
+527 AELRT
-532 AFETVTGETLTGTK
+532 AFETVTGEALAGTK

-551 TIKRAAESQNTQILQ
+551 TIKRAAESQNTKILQPLQ
-566 QNAQIQQVPSQ
+566 QNTQVQSQ

-587 ENAANAQENNN
+587 ASTANAQESDN

-606 AVEAQVEGKN
+606 TAETQAK
-616 ADNSGAVPLLTESSG
+616 ES
-631 IAGARS
+631 ART

-646 GLLTGEDT
+646 GLLTGENT
-654 IFSAAQ
+654 SGSAVE

-671 NEAKRQKLRDNPVEP
+671 NEAKRQELRDNPVEP

-697 SRPFAPITNVDD
+697 SHPFAPITNVDD

-722 DLEKKIRELNP
+722 DIEKKIRELNP
-733 TPAEKEFARGIAK
+733 TPAEKEFAQGIAK

-754 NIVGGTYTADMIPAE
+754 NIVGGTYTAE
-769 MSREK
+769 
-774 ILKIARCYT
+774 
-783 ESGQEVQKIRREK
+783 
-796 AANIRR
+796 
-802 FRKTIG
+802 
-808 EDGLKAARKIADEK
+808 
-822 AGDVPEDF
+822 
-830 PFWKIESSV
+830 
-839 RNYEQA
+839 
-845 AERDAKAL
+845 
-853 RKGRKV
+853 
-859 EAVRK
+859 
-864 GKLKAYFAR
+864 
-873 SELSASERAFA
+873 
-884 EDLITVETPKGMPRA
+884 
-899 EVMSA
+899 
-904 ALQYMKADAAEKAAR
+904 
-919 AEQESKVE
+919 
-927 ALCRQINPT
+927 
-936 DGEKVFGRA
+936 
-945 LAANVDE
+945 
-952 YGNMTDVGGALGQ
+952 Q
-965 IPKGMSWEK
+965 IPTTMSKEK
-974 VTQLAYYYMAQNDY
+974 VTQLAYYYMAKNDY
-988 ASKTIRS
+988 AGKLIRS
-995 RKHAAQRQ
+995 RKYAAQRQ
-1003 WQGELEELFG
+1003 WQGKLEELFG
-1013 TPDDRKLPG
+1013 TSDDRKLPG

-1039 GKELGKKINEEFFD
+1039 GKELGKKINEELFD

-1072 VRGFDLSKSESAL
+1072 VRGFDLSESESAL

-1090 EGTAAADQV
+1090 EGTAVADQM

-1106 QKRVTDAA
+1106 RKRVADAA
-1114 TSTDMKMTAAEANI
+1114 TSTDMKKTAAEMNI
-1128 SREEMELAER
+1128 PREQMELVER

-1164 EYKKAYNEFYDLINE
+1164 GYKKAYNEFYDLINE

-1245 LERTKTRNDNVEYDA
+1245 LERTKTSNDNVEYDA

-1343 DKYIDSLYENINGMT
+1343 DKYIDSLFENINGMT

-1395 LGNKLST
+1395 LGNKLSA

-1423 PMLAAEVGAG
+1423 PMLTAEVGVG

-1442 VTGETKVDGWEDA
+1442 VTGETKADGWEGA

-1469 ETEGLGKVMDVAA
+1469 ETKGLGKVMDVAA
-1482 IPFAAVDDAASR
+1482 IPFEAVDDVASR

-1542 VFSKAMTTFQLEVAN
+1542 VFSKALTTFQLEVAN
-1557 AWSHISHDLPMELQT
+1557 AWSHISHDLPMEFQT
-1572 MAKTQGKTA
+1572 MAKTQGKNV
-1581 AVKKLCG
+1581 AVKKFAGLTM
-1588 FVAKYLLEAFIF
+1588 KYLLEAFLF
-1600 NRLTEWLYG
+1600 NRLTEWIYG

-1645 EAVDGE
+1645 EAATGE

-1666 AAAKQLGYTVS
+1666 AAWDQLRYTAS
-1677 GDIPFLAN
+1677 GDLPFISN
-1685 ALSAV
+1685 ALSMA

-1698 LPTIPLKTG
+1698 LPTVPVNTLSDAKT
-1707 ADVAKMVV
+1707 AVF
-1715 GKDADTRKEAAQK
+1715 GKDADTRKDAAQK

-1754 EALVRGG
+1754 ETLVRGG

-1810 SLTVKQT
+1810 SLSAKQT

-1823 VASGAD
+1823 VASGVD

-1910 DNEKA
+1910 DDEKA

-2094 TAVGSSVRARLESGT
+2094 TSVGSSVRARLESGT

-2115 TGTSRAAGA
+2115 TGATRTAGA
-2124 LWLPR
+2124 LGLPR

>member
-1 MAMSTGE
+1 MADTK
-8 FMRKYGLKKGTQKT
+8 RKNRFGSGNGGDLSAAVRQNTETQSRAALQNGT
-22 QTQGAGGPPASGGEL
+22 L
-37 STGEFMQ
+37 
-44 TFNAKAAEP
+44 P
-53 VHHYATM
+53 VYHYATM

-75 LPKGLSFGEYLKL
+75 LTKGLSFGEYLKL
-88 GTKSA
+88 GTKAA
-93 KEYFNAI
+93 KEYFDAI
-100 GNLPRTIFDKTID
+100 GNLPRTVFDKTID

-138 QRWAAEKEAP
+138 QRWAAEKEVAER
-148 AQPDDKETGK
+148 PDDKETGK
-158 GMLWKGVTQAANGFA
+158 GMLWKGVTQVANGFA

-181 NALKELGWENNPFSN
+181 NALKELGWEHNPFSN

-254 LATGGERAAATLPG
+254 LATGGAGAAATLPG

-283 AQAMAKNPNFW
+283 ARAMAKDPNFW
-294 LAFSQVAGQNYQDAK
+294 LTFSQVAGQNYQNAK

-323 ANGLVNAAAE
+323 ANGLVNAAVE
-333 VSGGIQKLPGELQVS
+333 VAGGIQKLPGELQVS

-437 QADVRELPR
+437 QADVRELPK
-446 AQTVEENANLRAEE
+446 AQTVEENTQEAN
-460 NVQESDNPV
+460 NPAKA
-469 QEAQVT
+469 AQVT
-475 EARELPAEQTSAETQ
+475 EVRELPAEQTSVETR

-496 LPMGQVSAETQVR
+496 LPMGQVSAESQVR

-527 AELKT
+527 AELRT

-551 TIKRAAESQNTQILQ
+551 TIKRAAESQNAQILQ
-566 QNAQIQQVPSQ
+566 QNAQNQQAQSQNQQAQSQ

-587 ENAANAQENNN
+587 ASTANAQESDN
-598 FADVRGLP
+598 FADVWGMPFADTQAKESART
-606 AVEAQVEGKN
+606 AV
-616 ADNSGAVPLLTESSG
+616 
-631 IAGARS
+631 
-637 AAEGYAREH
+637 EGYAREH
-646 GLLTGEDT
+646 GLLTGENT
-654 IFSAAQ
+654 SGSAVE

-671 NEAKRQKLRDNPVEP
+671 NEAKRQQLRDNPVEP
-686 GTHAEKMGVKI
+686 GTHAERMGVKI
-697 SRPFAPITNVDD
+697 SHPFAPITNVDD
-709 LVTEAK
+709 LVTEAR

-722 DLEKKIRELNP
+722 DIEKKIRELNP
-733 TPAEKEFARGIAK
+733 TPAEKEFAQGIAK

-754 NIVGGTYTADMIPAE
+754 NIVGGTYTAE
-769 MSREK
+769 
-774 ILKIARCYT
+774 
-783 ESGQEVQKIRREK
+783 
-796 AANIRR
+796 
-802 FRKTIG
+802 
-808 EDGLKAARKIADEK
+808 
-822 AGDVPEDF
+822 
-830 PFWKIESSV
+830 
-839 RNYEQA
+839 
-845 AERDAKAL
+845 
-853 RKGRKV
+853 
-859 EAVRK
+859 
-864 GKLKAYFAR
+864 
-873 SELSASERAFA
+873 
-884 EDLITVETPKGMPRA
+884 
-899 EVMSA
+899 
-904 ALQYMKADAAEKAAR
+904 
-919 AEQESKVE
+919 
-927 ALCRQINPT
+927 
-936 DGEKVFGRA
+936 
-945 LAANVDE
+945 
-952 YGNMTDVGGALGQ
+952 Q
-965 IPKGMSWEK
+965 IPTTMSKEK
-974 VTQLAYYYMAQNDY
+974 VTQLAYYYMAKNDY
-988 ASKTIRS
+988 AGKLIRS
-995 RKHAAQRQ
+995 RKYAAQRQ
-1003 WQGELEELFG
+1003 WQGKLEELFG
-1013 TPDDRKLPG
+1013 TSDDRKLPG

-1072 VRGFDLSKSESAL
+1072 VRAFDLSESESAL

-1106 QKRVTDAA
+1106 RKRVADAA
-1114 TSTDMKMTAAEANI
+1114 TSTDVKKTAAEMNI
-1128 SREEMELAER
+1128 PREQMELVER

-1164 EYKKAYNEFYDLINE
+1164 GYKKAYNEFYDLINE

-1245 LERTKTRNDNVEYDA
+1245 LERTKTDNDNVEYDA

-1333 LTEEQADAAL
+1333 LTQEQADAAL
-1343 DKYIDSLYENINGMT
+1343 DKYIDSLFENINGMT

-1395 LGNKLST
+1395 LGNKLSA

-1442 VTGETKVDGWEDA
+1442 VTGETKADGWEGA

-1469 ETEGLGKVMDVAA
+1469 ETKGLGKVMDVAA
-1482 IPFAAVDDAASR
+1482 IPFEVVDDVASR

-1505 KNGATHEEAMR
+1505 KSGATHEEAMR

-1542 VFSKAMTTFQLEVAN
+1542 IFSKALTTFQLEVAN
-1557 AWSHISHDLPMELQT
+1557 AWSHISHDLPMEFQT
-1572 MAKTQGKTA
+1572 MAKMQGKNV
-1581 AVKKLCG
+1581 AVKKFAGL
-1588 FVAKYLLEAFIF
+1588 AMKYLLEAFLF
-1600 NRLTEWLYG
+1600 NRLTEWIYG

-1634 KYLLTALDNAL
+1634 QYLLTAADNAL
-1645 EAVDGE
+1645 EAMTGE

-1666 AAAKQLGYTVS
+1666 AAAKQLGYTAS
-1677 GDIPFLAN
+1677 GDIPFLSN

-1754 EALVRGG
+1754 ETLVRGG

-1844 DDDPEAAAKA
+1844 DGDPEAAAKA

-1910 DNEKA
+1910 DDEKA
-1915 SVKAVEFAA
+1915 SIKAVEFAA

-1936 TAVKSNLVFYSGV
+1936 AAVKSNLVFYSGV

-1960 GAGVSTSEAETLA
+1960 GAGVGTSDAETLA
-1973 RTIGALT
+1973 RTVGALT
-1980 PEKGA
+1980 PEEGA

-1999 SGVSDATAAAAVQA
+1999 SGVSDATAAAAMQA

-2094 TAVGSSVRARLESGT
+2094 TSVGSSVRARLESGT

-2115 TGTSRAAGA
+2115 TGTRRAAGA
-2124 LWLPR
+2124 LGLPK

>member
-22 QTQGAGGPPASGGEL
+22 QTQGAGGLPASGGTL

-53 VHHYATM
+53 VHHYAMM
-60 HFDEKKKQKKTQNPE
+60 HFDEKKKKKKTQNPE

-88 GTKSA
+88 GTKDA
-93 KEYFNAI
+93 KEYLNAI
-100 GNLPRTIFDKTID
+100 GNLPRTVFDKTID
-113 TVDNAEKGVAD
+113 TADNLEQGAAD
-124 LGKQVTGKWDSSDI
+124 LAKQAAGKWDASDI
-138 QRWAAEKEAP
+138 QRWAANEKVAERP
-148 AQPDDKETGK
+148 NEEKMGQ

-181 NALKELGWENNPFSN
+181 NALKELGWENNPLSN

-214 NMQNGT
+214 NTQNGT

-254 LATGGERAAATLPG
+254 LATGGAGAAATLPG

-283 AQAMAKNPNFW
+283 ARAMAKDPNFW
-294 LAFSQVAGQNYQDAK
+294 LAFSQVAGQNYQNAK

-323 ANGLVNAAAE
+323 ANGLVNAAVE
-333 VSGGIQKLPGELQVS
+333 VGGGIQKLPGELQVS

-437 QADVRELPR
+437 QADVRELPK
-446 AQTVEENANLRAEE
+446 AQTVEENTQEAN
-460 NVQESDNPV
+460 NPAKA
-469 QEAQVT
+469 AQVT
-475 EARELPAEQTSAETQ
+475 EVRELPAEQTSVETQ

-496 LPMGQVSAETQVR
+496 LPMGQVSAESQVR

-527 AELKT
+527 AELRT
-532 AFETVTGETLTGTK
+532 AFETVTGETLAGTK

-551 TIKRAAESQNTQILQ
+551 TIKRAAESQNAQILQ
-566 QNAQIQQVPSQ
+566 QNAQIQQVHSQ

-587 ENAANAQENNN
+587 ASTANAQESDN

-606 AVEAQVEGKN
+606 
-616 ADNSGAVPLLTESSG
+616 TEETQAKES
-631 IAGARS
+631 ART
-637 AAEGYAREH
+637 AAEGYTREH
-646 GLLTGEDT
+646 GLLTGENT
-654 IFSAAQ
+654 SGSAVE
-660 ENARVMREAQE
+660 ENVRVMREAQE
-671 NEAKRQKLRDNPVEP
+671 NEAKRQELRDNPVEP

-697 SRPFAPITNVDD
+697 SHPFAPITNVDD

-722 DLEKKIRELNP
+722 DIEKKIRELNP
-733 TPAEKEFARGIAK
+733 TPAEKEFAQGIAK

-754 NIVGGTYTADMIPAE
+754 NIVGGTYTAE
-769 MSREK
+769 
-774 ILKIARCYT
+774 
-783 ESGQEVQKIRREK
+783 
-796 AANIRR
+796 
-802 FRKTIG
+802 
-808 EDGLKAARKIADEK
+808 
-822 AGDVPEDF
+822 
-830 PFWKIESSV
+830 
-839 RNYEQA
+839 
-845 AERDAKAL
+845 
-853 RKGRKV
+853 
-859 EAVRK
+859 
-864 GKLKAYFAR
+864 
-873 SELSASERAFA
+873 
-884 EDLITVETPKGMPRA
+884 
-899 EVMSA
+899 
-904 ALQYMKADAAEKAAR
+904 
-919 AEQESKVE
+919 
-927 ALCRQINPT
+927 
-936 DGEKVFGRA
+936 
-945 LAANVDE
+945 
-952 YGNMTDVGGALGQ
+952 Q
-965 IPKGMSWEK
+965 IPTTMSKEK
-974 VTQLAYYYMAQNDY
+974 VTQLAYYYMAKNDY
-988 ASKTIRS
+988 AGKLIRS
-995 RKHAAQRQ
+995 RKYAAQRQ
-1003 WQGELEELFG
+1003 WQGKLEELFG
-1013 TPDDRKLPG
+1013 TTDDRKLPG

-1027 VNTMQRNVEKTF
+1027 ANTMQRNAEKTF
-1039 GKELGKKINEEFFD
+1039 GKELGKKINEEIFD

-1059 AEKIRFINRMFDR
+1059 AEKIRFVNRMFDR
-1072 VRGFDLSKSESAL
+1072 VRGFDLSESESAL

-1090 EGTAAADQV
+1090 EGTAVADQM

-1106 QKRVTDAA
+1106 RKRVADAA
-1114 TSTDMKMTAAEANI
+1114 TSADVKKTAAEMNI
-1128 SREEMELAER
+1128 PREQMELVER

-1146 ARLQDADVDAKK
+1146 ARLQDADVDANK

-1164 EYKKAYNEFYDLINE
+1164 EYKKAYNEFYNLINE

-1245 LERTKTRNDNVEYDA
+1245 LERTKTSNDNVEYDA

-1343 DKYIDSLYENINGMT
+1343 DKYIDSLFENINGMT

-1395 LGNKLST
+1395 LGNKLSA

-1423 PMLAAEVGAG
+1423 PMLTAEVGVG

-1442 VTGETKVDGWEDA
+1442 VTGETKADGWEGA

-1469 ETEGLGKVMDVAA
+1469 ETKGLGKVMDVAA
-1482 IPFAAVDDAASR
+1482 IPFEAVDDVASR

-1542 VFSKAMTTFQLEVAN
+1542 VFSKALTTFQLEVAN
-1557 AWSHISHDLPMELQT
+1557 AWSHISHDLPMEFQT
-1572 MAKTQGKTA
+1572 MAKTQGKNV
-1581 AVKKLCG
+1581 AVKKFAGL
-1588 FVAKYLLEAFIF
+1588 AMKYLLEAFLF
-1600 NRLTEWLYG
+1600 NRLTEWIYG

-1645 EAVDGE
+1645 EAATGE

-1666 AAAKQLGYTVS
+1666 AAWDQLRYTAS
-1677 GDIPFLAN
+1677 GDLPFISN
-1685 ALSAV
+1685 ALSMA

-1698 LPTIPLKTG
+1698 LPTVPVNTLSDAKT
-1707 ADVAKMVV
+1707 AVF
-1715 GKDADTRKEAAQK
+1715 GKDADTRKDAAQK

-1754 EALVRGG
+1754 ETLMRGG

-1810 SLTVKQT
+1810 SLSAKQT

-1910 DNEKA
+1910 DDEKA

-2109 VTNSLP
+2109 VTSGLP
-2115 TGTSRAAGA
+2115 TGTSRTAGA
-2124 LWLPR
+2124 LGLPK

>member
-22 QTQGAGGPPASGGEL
+22 QAQGAGGPPASGGTL

-88 GTKSA
+88 GTKDA
-93 KEYFNAI
+93 KEYLNAI
-100 GNLPRTIFDKTID
+100 GNLPRTVFDKTID
-113 TVDNAEKGVAD
+113 TADNLEQGAAD
-124 LGKQVTGKWDSSDI
+124 LAKQAAGKWDASDI
-138 QRWAAEKEAP
+138 QRWAANEKVAER
-148 AQPDDKETGK
+148 PDEEKMGQ

-181 NALKELGWENNPFSN
+181 NALKELGWENNPLSN

-214 NMQNGT
+214 NMQNAT
-220 KGQKIADEIGTSTV
+220 KGQKIVDELGTTTV

-254 LATGGERAAATLPG
+254 LATGGAGAAATLPG

-274 TSAVTAQQM
+274 TSAVTAQRM
-283 AQAMAKNPNFW
+283 ARAMAKDPNFW
-294 LAFSQVAGQNYQDAK
+294 LAFSQVAGQNYQNAK

-323 ANGLVNAAAE
+323 ANGLVNAAVE
-333 VSGGIQKLPGELQVS
+333 VGGGIQKLPGELQVS

-423 GKAAGLARGAAGNV
+423 GKTAGLARGAAGNV
-437 QADVRELPR
+437 QADVRELPK
-446 AQTVEENANLRAEE
+446 AQTVEENTQEANNSAKA
-460 NVQESDNPV
+460 
-469 QEAQVT
+469 AQVT
-475 EARELPAEQTSAETQ
+475 EVRELPAEQTSVETQ
-490 TAEARE
+490 TAEASE
-496 LPMGQVSAETQVR
+496 LPMRQVSAESQVR

-527 AELKT
+527 AELRT
-532 AFETVTGETLTGTK
+532 AFETVTGETLAGTK

-551 TIKRAAESQNTQILQ
+551 TIKRAAESQNAQILQ
-566 QNAQIQQVPSQ
+566 QNAQIQQVHSQ
-577 NQAEIVNEPV
+577 NQAKIVNEPV
-587 ENAANAQENNN
+587 ASTANAQESGN

-606 AVEAQVEGKN
+606 SVEAQAREGAQN
-616 ADNSGAVPLLTESSG
+616 
-631 IAGARS
+631 
-637 AAEGYAREH
+637 AAESYAREH
-646 GLLTGEDT
+646 GLLTGET
-654 IFSAAQ
+654 TSSSAVE

-671 NEAKRQKLRDNPVEP
+671 NEAKRQELRDNPVEP

-697 SRPFAPITNVDD
+697 SHPFAPITNVDD

-722 DLEKKIRELNP
+722 DIEKKIRELNP
-733 TPAEKEFARGIAK
+733 TPAEKEFAQGIAK

-754 NIVGGTYTADMIPAE
+754 NIVGGTYTAE
-769 MSREK
+769 
-774 ILKIARCYT
+774 
-783 ESGQEVQKIRREK
+783 
-796 AANIRR
+796 
-802 FRKTIG
+802 
-808 EDGLKAARKIADEK
+808 
-822 AGDVPEDF
+822 
-830 PFWKIESSV
+830 
-839 RNYEQA
+839 
-845 AERDAKAL
+845 
-853 RKGRKV
+853 
-859 EAVRK
+859 
-864 GKLKAYFAR
+864 
-873 SELSASERAFA
+873 
-884 EDLITVETPKGMPRA
+884 
-899 EVMSA
+899 
-904 ALQYMKADAAEKAAR
+904 
-919 AEQESKVE
+919 
-927 ALCRQINPT
+927 
-936 DGEKVFGRA
+936 
-945 LAANVDE
+945 
-952 YGNMTDVGGALGQ
+952 Q
-965 IPKGMSWEK
+965 IPTTMSKEK
-974 VTQLAYYYMAQNDY
+974 VTQLAYYYMAKNDY
-988 ASKTIRS
+988 AGKLIRS
-995 RKHAAQRQ
+995 RKYAAQRQ
-1003 WQGELEELFG
+1003 WQAKLEELFG

-1039 GKELGKKINEEFFD
+1039 GKELGKKINEELFD
-1053 PILENS
+1053 PIPENS

-1072 VRGFDLSKSESAL
+1072 VRGFDLSESESAL

-1090 EGTAAADQV
+1090 EGTAVADQM

-1106 QKRVTDAA
+1106 RKRVADAA
-1114 TSTDMKMTAAEANI
+1114 TSTDMKKTAAEMNI
-1128 SREEMELAER
+1128 PQEQMELVKR

-1164 EYKKAYNEFYDLINE
+1164 GYKKAYNEFYDLINE

-1245 LERTKTRNDNVEYDA
+1245 LERTKTSNDNVEYDA

-1324 ADRIAEGTR
+1324 AERIAEGTR

-1343 DKYIDSLYENINGMT
+1343 DKYIDSLFENINGMT
-1358 KYGQFVSVLDDYTN
+1358 RYGQFVSVLDDYTN

-1395 LGNKLST
+1395 LGNKLSA

-1442 VTGETKVDGWEDA
+1442 VTGETKADGWEGA

-1469 ETEGLGKVMDVAA
+1469 ETKGLGKVMDVAA
-1482 IPFAAVDDAASR
+1482 IPFEAVDDVASR

-1542 VFSKAMTTFQLEVAN
+1542 VFSKALTTFQLEVAN
-1557 AWSHISHDLPMELQT
+1557 AWSHISHDLPMEFQT
-1572 MAKTQGKTA
+1572 MAKTQGKNV
-1581 AVKKLCG
+1581 AVKKFAGL
-1588 FVAKYLLEAFIF
+1588 AMKYLLEAFLF
-1600 NRLTEWLYG
+1600 NRLTEWIYG

-1634 KYLLTALDNAL
+1634 QYLLTAADNAL
-1645 EAVDGE
+1645 EAMTGE
-1651 RELGTEKPEQKFDTE
+1651 RGLGTEKPDGGFDTE
-1666 AAAKQLGYTVS
+1666 AAAKQLGYTAS
-1677 GDIPFLAN
+1677 GDIPFLSN

-1698 LPTIPLKTG
+1698 LPTVPVNTLSDAKT
-1707 ADVAKMVV
+1707 AVF
-1715 GKDADTRKEAAQK
+1715 GKDADTRKDAAQK

-1754 EALVRGG
+1754 ETLVRGG

-1782 GLLKGTQMVLFGPN
+1782 GLLKGAQMVLFGPN

-1810 SLTVKQT
+1810 SLSAKQT

-1910 DNEKA
+1910 DDEKA
-1915 SVKAVEFAA
+1915 SIKAVEFAA

-1985 DSVTAMQKYKAIVD
+1985 DSVTAMQKYKAIVN

-2124 LWLPR
+2124 LGLPR

>member
-1 MAMSTGE
+1 MADTK
-8 FMRKYGLKKGTQKT
+8 RKNRFGSGNGGDLSAAVRQNTETQSRAALQNGT
-22 QTQGAGGPPASGGEL
+22 L
-37 STGEFMQ
+37 
-44 TFNAKAAEP
+44 P

-60 HFDEKKKQKKTQNPE
+60 HFKQKKTQNPE

-88 GTKSA
+88 GTKAA

-148 AQPDDKETGK
+148 AQPDDKETRK

-220 KGQKIADEIGTSTV
+220 KGQKIADEIGTTTV

-254 LATGGERAAATLPG
+254 LATGGARAAATLPG
-268 IVGNAK
+268 VVGNAK

-283 AQAMAKNPNFW
+283 AQAMAKDPNFW
-294 LAFSQVAGQNYQDAK
+294 LAFSQVAGRNYQDAK

-333 VSGGIQKLPGELQVS
+333 VAGGIQKLPGELQVS

-423 GKAAGLARGAAGNV
+423 GKAAGLARGAVGNV
-437 QADVRELPR
+437 QADVRELPK
-446 AQTVEENANLRAEE
+446 AQTVEENTQEANNSEKA
-460 NVQESDNPV
+460 
-469 QEAQVT
+469 AQVT
-475 EARELPAEQTSAETQ
+475 EVRELPAEQTSVETQ

-496 LPMGQVSAETQVR
+496 LPMGQVSAESQVR

-527 AELKT
+527 AELRT
-532 AFETVTGETLTGTK
+532 AFETVTGETLAGTK

-551 TIKRAAESQNTQILQ
+551 TIKRAEEAQNTKILQHLQQNTQVQ
-566 QNAQIQQVPSQ
+566 SQ
-577 NQAEIVNEPV
+577 NQAEIVNEPI
-587 ENAANAQENNN
+587 ASTANAQESGN

-606 AVEAQVEGKN
+606 TAETQAK
-616 ADNSGAVPLLTESSG
+616 ES
-631 IAGARS
+631 ART

-646 GLLTGEDT
+646 GLITGENT
-654 IFSAAQ
+654 SGSAVE

-671 NEAKRQKLRDNPVEP
+671 NEAKRQELRDNPVEP

-697 SRPFAPITNVDD
+697 SHPFAPITNVDD

-722 DLEKKIRELNP
+722 DIEKKIRELNP
-733 TPAEKEFARGIAK
+733 TPAEKEFAQGIAK

-754 NIVGGTYTADMIPAE
+754 NIVGGTYTAE
-769 MSREK
+769 
-774 ILKIARCYT
+774 
-783 ESGQEVQKIRREK
+783 
-796 AANIRR
+796 
-802 FRKTIG
+802 
-808 EDGLKAARKIADEK
+808 
-822 AGDVPEDF
+822 
-830 PFWKIESSV
+830 
-839 RNYEQA
+839 
-845 AERDAKAL
+845 
-853 RKGRKV
+853 
-859 EAVRK
+859 
-864 GKLKAYFAR
+864 
-873 SELSASERAFA
+873 
-884 EDLITVETPKGMPRA
+884 
-899 EVMSA
+899 
-904 ALQYMKADAAEKAAR
+904 
-919 AEQESKVE
+919 
-927 ALCRQINPT
+927 
-936 DGEKVFGRA
+936 
-945 LAANVDE
+945 
-952 YGNMTDVGGALGQ
+952 Q
-965 IPKGMSWEK
+965 IPTTMSKEK
-974 VTQLAYYYMAQNDY
+974 VTQLAYYYMAKNDY
-988 ASKTIRS
+988 AGKLIRS
-995 RKHAAQRQ
+995 RKYAAQRQ
-1003 WQGELEELFG
+1003 WQGKLEELFG
-1013 TPDDRKLPG
+1013 TSDDRKLPG

-1072 VRGFDLSKSESAL
+1072 VRGFDLSESESAL
-1085 VQRVI
+1085 VQQVI
-1090 EGTAAADQV
+1090 EGTAVADQV

-1114 TSTDMKMTAAEANI
+1114 TSTDVKKTAAEMNI
-1128 SREEMELAER
+1128 PREQMELVER

-1164 EYKKAYNEFYDLINE
+1164 GYKKAYNEFYDLINE

-1245 LERTKTRNDNVEYDA
+1245 LERTKTSNDNVEYDA

-1343 DKYIDSLYENINGMT
+1343 DKYIDSLFENINGMT

-1372 KLAGKQTKVDRVFED
+1372 KLAGKRTTGDRTIEHEV
-1387 KFGRNFLN
+1387 GRTALN
-1395 LGNKLST
+1395 IGNKLT
-1402 IFGQSTIV
+1402 KIFGESTIV

-1423 PMLAAEVGAG
+1423 PMLTAEVGVG

-1442 VTGETKVDGWEDA
+1442 VTGETKADGWEGA

-1469 ETEGLGKVMDVAA
+1469 ETKGLGKVMDVAA
-1482 IPFAAVDDAASR
+1482 IPFVAVDDVASR

-1529 IQGAKPMAFEDKN
+1529 IQGAKPMAFEGSRLSQK
-1542 VFSKAMTTFQLEVAN
+1542 VLTTFQLEVAN
-1557 AWSHISHDLPMELQT
+1557 AWSHITHDLPMEYQT
-1572 MAKTQGKTA
+1572 MAKTQGKNV
-1581 AVKKLCG
+1581 AVKKFAGL
-1588 FVAKYLLEAFIF
+1588 AMKYLLEAFLF
-1600 NRLTEWLYG
+1600 NRLTEWIYG

-1634 KYLLTALDNAL
+1634 KYLLTALDNTL
-1645 EAVDGE
+1645 EAVTGE
-1651 RELGTEKPEQKFDTE
+1651 RGLGTEKPDGGFDTE
-1666 AAAKQLGYTVS
+1666 AAAKQLGYTAS
-1677 GDIPFLAN
+1677 GDIPFLSN

-1754 EALVRGG
+1754 ETLVRGG

-1782 GLLKGTQMVLFGPN
+1782 GLLKGAQMVLFGPN

-1823 VASGAD
+1823 VAGGAD

-1854 KRDAIR
+1854 KRDVIR

-1910 DNEKA
+1910 DDEKA
-1915 SVKAVEFAA
+1915 SIKAVEFAA
-1924 EVDRMNLSDAQK
+1924 EVDRMKLSDAQK
-1936 TAVKSNLVFYSGV
+1936 AAVKSNLVFYSGV

-1980 PEKGA
+1980 PEEGA

-2094 TAVGSSVRARLESGT
+2094 TSVGSSVRARLESGT

-2115 TGTSRAAGA
+2115 TGTSRTAGA

>member
-1 MAMSTGE
+1 MADTK
-8 FMRKYGLKKGTQKT
+8 RKNRFGSGNGGDLSAAVRQNTETQSRAALQNGT
-22 QTQGAGGPPASGGEL
+22 L
-37 STGEFMQ
+37 
-44 TFNAKAAEP
+44 P

-60 HFDEKKKQKKTQNPE
+60 HFDEKQKKTQNPE

-88 GTKSA
+88 GTKDA

-283 AQAMAKNPNFW
+283 AQAMAKDPNFW
-294 LAFSQVAGQNYQDAK
+294 LAFSQVAGQNYQNAK

-333 VSGGIQKLPGELQVS
+333 VAGGIQKLPGELQVS

-357 SAAEEGQEEVVQG
+357 SAAEEGREEVVQG

-375 LQNLTYNKGNKV
+375 LQDLTYNKGNKV

-437 QADVRELPR
+437 QADVRELQK
-446 AQTVEENANLRAEE
+446 AKTVEENTREAN
-460 NVQESDNPV
+460 NPAKA
-469 QEAQVT
+469 AQVT
-475 EARELPAEQTSAETQ
+475 EVRELPAEQTSAETQ

-496 LPMGQVSAETQVR
+496 LPMGQVSAEPQVR

-514 EVTNSKAE
+514 EVTNSKAK

-527 AELKT
+527 AELRT
-532 AFETVTGETLTGTK
+532 AFETVTGETLAGTK

-566 QNAQIQQVPSQ
+566 QNAQIQQAQSQ

-587 ENAANAQENNN
+587 ASTANAQENNN

-606 AVEAQVEGKN
+606 T
-616 ADNSGAVPLLTESSG
+616 ADTQAKESV
-631 IAGARS
+631 RT
-637 AAEGYAREH
+637 AAEGYARER
-646 GLLTGEDT
+646 GLLTGENT
-654 IFSAAQ
+654 SGSAVE

-671 NEAKRQKLRDNPVEP
+671 NEAKRQELRDNPVEP

-697 SRPFAPITNVDD
+697 SHPFAPITNVDD

-722 DLEKKIRELNP
+722 DIEKKIRELNP
-733 TPAEKEFARGIAK
+733 TPAEKEFAQGIAK

-754 NIVGGTYTADMIPAE
+754 NIVGGTYT
-769 MSREK
+769 
-774 ILKIARCYT
+774 
-783 ESGQEVQKIRREK
+783 
-796 AANIRR
+796 
-802 FRKTIG
+802 
-808 EDGLKAARKIADEK
+808 
-822 AGDVPEDF
+822 
-830 PFWKIESSV
+830 
-839 RNYEQA
+839 
-845 AERDAKAL
+845 
-853 RKGRKV
+853 V
-859 EAVRK
+859 E
-864 GKLKAYFAR
+864 
-873 SELSASERAFA
+873 
-884 EDLITVETPKGMPRA
+884 
-899 EVMSA
+899 
-904 ALQYMKADAAEKAAR
+904 
-919 AEQESKVE
+919 
-927 ALCRQINPT
+927 
-936 DGEKVFGRA
+936 
-945 LAANVDE
+945 
-952 YGNMTDVGGALGQ
+952 Q
-965 IPKGMSWEK
+965 IPMTMSKEK
-974 VTQLAYYYMAQNDY
+974 VTRLAYYYMAKNDY
-988 ASKTIRS
+988 AGKLIRS
-995 RKHAAQRQ
+995 RKYAAQRQ
-1003 WQGELEELFG
+1003 WQGKLEEFFG
-1013 TPDDRKLPG
+1013 TSDDRKLPG

-1072 VRGFDLSKSESAL
+1072 VRGFDLSESESAL

-1114 TSTDMKMTAAEANI
+1114 TSTDMKKTAAEMNI
-1128 SREEMELAER
+1128 PREQMELVEQ

-1146 ARLQDADVDAKK
+1146 ARLQDTDVDAKK
-1158 IEEAAA
+1158 IEEAAE

-1245 LERTKTRNDNVEYDA
+1245 LERTKTSNDNVEYDA

-1343 DKYIDSLYENINGMT
+1343 DKYIDSLFENINGMT

-1372 KLAGKQTKVDRVFED
+1372 KLAGKRTTGDRTIEHEV
-1387 KFGRNFLN
+1387 GRTALN
-1395 LGNKLST
+1395 IGNKLT
-1402 IFGQSTIV
+1402 KIFGESTIV

-1423 PMLAAEVGAG
+1423 PMLTAEVGVG

-1442 VTGETKVDGWEDA
+1442 VTGETKADGWEGT

-1469 ETEGLGKVMDVAA
+1469 ETKGLGKVMDVAA
-1482 IPFAAVDDAASR
+1482 IPFEVVDDVASR

-1529 IQGAKPMAFEDKN
+1529 IQGAKPMAFEGSRLSQK
-1542 VFSKAMTTFQLEVAN
+1542 VLTTFQLEVAN
-1557 AWSHISHDLPMELQT
+1557 AWSHITHDLPMEYQT
-1572 MAKTQGKTA
+1572 MAKTQGKNV
-1581 AVKKLCG
+1581 AVKKFAGL
-1588 FVAKYLLEAFIF
+1588 AMKYLLEAFLF
-1600 NRLTEWLYG
+1600 NRLTEWIYG

-1634 KYLLTALDNAL
+1634 KYLLTALDNTL
-1645 EAVDGE
+1645 EAVTGE
-1651 RELGTEKPEQKFDTE
+1651 RGLGTEKPDGGFDTE

-1677 GDIPFLAN
+1677 GDIPFLSN

-1707 ADVAKMVV
+1707 ADVAKMIV
-1715 GKDADTRKEAAQK
+1715 GKDADTRKDAAQK

-1761 AYSGYGDSERL
+1761 AYYGYGDSERL

-1910 DNEKA
+1910 DDEKA
-1915 SVKAVEFAA
+1915 SIKAVEFAA

-1936 TAVKSNLVFYSGV
+1936 AAVKSNLVFYSGV

-2021 KFSAVRQWNVPA
+2021 KFSAARQWNVPA

-2087 PYKNPYS
+2087 PHKNPYS

-2124 LWLPR
+2124 LGLPR

>member
-22 QTQGAGGPPASGGEL
+22 QAQGAGGPPASGGTL

-88 GTKSA
+88 GTKDA
-93 KEYFNAI
+93 KEYLNAI
-100 GNLPRTIFDKTID
+100 GNLPRTVFDKTID
-113 TVDNAEKGVAD
+113 TADNLEQGAAD
-124 LGKQVTGKWDSSDI
+124 LAKQAAGKWDASDI
-138 QRWAAEKEAP
+138 QRWAANEKVAER
-148 AQPDDKETGK
+148 PDEKKMGQ

-181 NALKELGWENNPFSN
+181 NALKELGWENNPLSN

-214 NMQNGT
+214 NIQNAT
-220 KGQKIADEIGTSTV
+220 KGQKIVDELGTTTV

-254 LATGGERAAATLPG
+254 LATGGAGAAATLPG

-274 TSAVTAQQM
+274 TSAVTAQRM
-283 AQAMAKNPNFW
+283 ARAMAKDPNFW
-294 LAFSQVAGQNYQDAK
+294 LAFSQVAGQNYQNAK

-323 ANGLVNAAAE
+323 ANGLVNAAVE
-333 VSGGIQKLPGELQVS
+333 VGGGIQKLPGELQVS

-423 GKAAGLARGAAGNV
+423 GKTAGLARGAAGNV
-437 QADVRELPR
+437 QADVRELPK
-446 AQTVEENANLRAEE
+446 AQTVEENTQEANNSAKA
-460 NVQESDNPV
+460 
-469 QEAQVT
+469 AQVT
-475 EARELPAEQTSAETQ
+475 EVRELPAEQTSVETQ
-490 TAEARE
+490 TAEASE
-496 LPMGQVSAETQVR
+496 LPMRQVSAESQVR

-527 AELKT
+527 AELRT
-532 AFETVTGETLTGTK
+532 AFETVTGETLAGTK

-551 TIKRAAESQNTQILQ
+551 TIKRAAESQNAQILQ
-566 QNAQIQQVPSQ
+566 QNAQIQQVHSQ
-577 NQAEIVNEPV
+577 NQAKIVNEPV
-587 ENAANAQENNN
+587 ASTANAQESGN

-606 AVEAQVEGKN
+606 SVEAQAREGAQN
-616 ADNSGAVPLLTESSG
+616 
-631 IAGARS
+631 
-637 AAEGYAREH
+637 AAESYAREH
-646 GLLTGEDT
+646 GLLTGENT
-654 IFSAAQ
+654 SGSSVE

-671 NEAKRQKLRDNPVEP
+671 NEAKRQELRDNPVEP
-686 GTHAEKMGVKI
+686 GTHAERMGVKI
-697 SRPFAPITNVDD
+697 SHPFAPITNVDD

-722 DLEKKIRELNP
+722 DIEKKIRELNP
-733 TPAEKEFARGIAK
+733 TPAEKEFAQGIAK

-754 NIVGGTYTADMIPAE
+754 NIVGGTYTAE
-769 MSREK
+769 
-774 ILKIARCYT
+774 
-783 ESGQEVQKIRREK
+783 
-796 AANIRR
+796 
-802 FRKTIG
+802 
-808 EDGLKAARKIADEK
+808 
-822 AGDVPEDF
+822 
-830 PFWKIESSV
+830 
-839 RNYEQA
+839 
-845 AERDAKAL
+845 
-853 RKGRKV
+853 
-859 EAVRK
+859 
-864 GKLKAYFAR
+864 
-873 SELSASERAFA
+873 
-884 EDLITVETPKGMPRA
+884 
-899 EVMSA
+899 
-904 ALQYMKADAAEKAAR
+904 
-919 AEQESKVE
+919 
-927 ALCRQINPT
+927 
-936 DGEKVFGRA
+936 
-945 LAANVDE
+945 
-952 YGNMTDVGGALGQ
+952 Q
-965 IPKGMSWEK
+965 IPTTMSKEK
-974 VTQLAYYYMAQNDY
+974 VTQLAYYYMAKNDY
-988 ASKTIRS
+988 AGKLIRS
-995 RKHAAQRQ
+995 RKYAAQRR
-1003 WQGELEELFG
+1003 WQAELEELFG

-1039 GKELGKKINEEFFD
+1039 GKELGKKINEELFN

-1072 VRGFDLSKSESAL
+1072 VRGFDLSESESAL

-1090 EGTAAADQV
+1090 EGTAVADQV

-1106 QKRVTDAA
+1106 RKRVADAA
-1114 TSTDMKMTAAEANI
+1114 TSTDMKKTAAEMNI
-1128 SREEMELAER
+1128 PREQMELVER

-1164 EYKKAYNEFYDLINE
+1164 GYKKAYNEFYDLINE

-1245 LERTKTRNDNVEYDA
+1245 LERTKTSNDNVEYDA

-1310 HNASLEQKIGFLES
+1310 HNASLEQKIGFLEA

-1343 DKYIDSLYENINGMT
+1343 DKYIDSLFENINGMT
-1358 KYGQFVSVLDDYTN
+1358 RYGQFVSVLDDYTN

-1395 LGNKLST
+1395 LGNKLSA

-1442 VTGETKVDGWEDA
+1442 VTGETKADGWEGA

-1469 ETEGLGKVMDVAA
+1469 EAKGLGKVMDVAA
-1482 IPFAAVDDAASR
+1482 IPFEAVDDVASR

-1542 VFSKAMTTFQLEVAN
+1542 VFSKALTTFQLEVAN
-1557 AWSHISHDLPMELQT
+1557 AWSHISHDLPMEFQT
-1572 MAKTQGKTA
+1572 MAKTQGKNV
-1581 AVKKLCG
+1581 AVKKFAGL
-1588 FVAKYLLEAFIF
+1588 AMKYLLEAFLF
-1600 NRLTEWLYG
+1600 NRLTEWIYG

-1634 KYLLTALDNAL
+1634 QYLLTAADNAL
-1645 EAVDGE
+1645 EAMTGE
-1651 RELGTEKPEQKFDTE
+1651 RGLGTEKPDGGFDTE
-1666 AAAKQLGYTVS
+1666 AAAKQLGYTAS
-1677 GDIPFLAN
+1677 GDIPFLSN

-1698 LPTIPLKTG
+1698 LPTVPVNTLSDAKT
-1707 ADVAKMVV
+1707 AVF
-1715 GKDADTRKEAAQK
+1715 GKDADTRKDAAQK

-1754 EALVRGG
+1754 ETLVRGG

-1782 GLLKGTQMVLFGPN
+1782 DLLKGAQMVLFGPN

-1810 SLTVKQT
+1810 SLSAKQT

-1985 DSVTAMQKYKAIVD
+1985 DSVTAMQKYKAIVN

-2115 TGTSRAAGA
+2115 TGTSRMARA
-2124 LWLPR
+2124 LGLPK

>member
-22 QTQGAGGPPASGGEL
+22 QTQGAGGPPASGGAL

-44 TFNAKAAEP
+44 TFNAEAAEP

-88 GTKSA
+88 GTKAA

-254 LATGGERAAATLPG
+254 LATGGARAAATLPG

-274 TSAVTAQQM
+274 TLAVTAQQM
-283 AQAMAKNPNFW
+283 AQTMAKNPNFW
-294 LAFSQVAGQNYQDAK
+294 LAFSQVAGRNYQDAK

-333 VSGGIQKLPGELQVS
+333 VAGGIQKLPGELQVS

-423 GKAAGLARGAAGNV
+423 GKAAGLARGTAGNV
-437 QADVRELPR
+437 QADVRELPK
-446 AQTVEENANLRAEE
+446 AQTVEENTQEANNSAKA
-460 NVQESDNPV
+460 
-469 QEAQVT
+469 AQVT
-475 EARELPAEQTSAETQ
+475 EVRELPAEQTSVETQ
-490 TAEARE
+490 TAEA
-496 LPMGQVSAETQVR
+496 P
-509 ELLGG
+509 
-514 EVTNSKAE
+514 
-522 RILAN
+522 N
-527 AELKT
+527 A
-532 AFETVTGETLTGTK
+532 
-546 AQQRE
+546 
-551 TIKRAAESQNTQILQ
+551 QILQ
-566 QNAQIQQVPSQ
+566 QNAQIQQVHSQ
-577 NQAEIVNEPV
+577 NQAKIVNEPV
-587 ENAANAQENNN
+587 ESTENAQESGN
-598 FADVRGLP
+598 FADVQGLP
-606 AVEAQVEGKN
+606 AAETQAK
-616 ADNSGAVPLLTESSG
+616 ES
-631 IAGARS
+631 ART
-637 AAEGYAREH
+637 AAEGYARER
-646 GLLTGEDT
+646 GLLTGENT
-654 IFSAAQ
+654 SGSAVE

-671 NEAKRQKLRDNPVEP
+671 NEARRQELRDNPVEP

-697 SRPFAPITNVDD
+697 SHPFAPITNVDD

-722 DLEKKIRELNP
+722 DIEKKIRELNP
-733 TPAEKEFARGIAK
+733 TPAEKEFAQGIAK

-754 NIVGGTYTADMIPAE
+754 NIVGGTYTAE
-769 MSREK
+769 
-774 ILKIARCYT
+774 
-783 ESGQEVQKIRREK
+783 
-796 AANIRR
+796 
-802 FRKTIG
+802 
-808 EDGLKAARKIADEK
+808 
-822 AGDVPEDF
+822 
-830 PFWKIESSV
+830 
-839 RNYEQA
+839 
-845 AERDAKAL
+845 
-853 RKGRKV
+853 
-859 EAVRK
+859 
-864 GKLKAYFAR
+864 
-873 SELSASERAFA
+873 
-884 EDLITVETPKGMPRA
+884 
-899 EVMSA
+899 
-904 ALQYMKADAAEKAAR
+904 
-919 AEQESKVE
+919 
-927 ALCRQINPT
+927 
-936 DGEKVFGRA
+936 
-945 LAANVDE
+945 
-952 YGNMTDVGGALGQ
+952 Q
-965 IPKGMSWEK
+965 IPTTMSKEK
-974 VTQLAYYYMAQNDY
+974 VTQLAYYYMAKNDY
-988 ASKTIRS
+988 AGKLIRS
-995 RKHAAQRQ
+995 RKYAAQRQ
-1003 WQGELEELFG
+1003 WQGKLEELFG
-1013 TPDDRKLPG
+1013 TSDDRKLPG

-1072 VRGFDLSKSESAL
+1072 VRGFDLSESESAL

-1090 EGTAAADQV
+1090 EGTAVADQV

-1114 TSTDMKMTAAEANI
+1114 TSTDMKKTAAEMNI
-1128 SREEMELAER
+1128 PREQMELVER

-1164 EYKKAYNEFYDLINE
+1164 GYKKAYNEFYDLINE

-1198 MQPEKAQE
+1198 MQPEKVQE

-1215 GIDAQVSE
+1215 GIDTQVSE

-1245 LERTKTRNDNVEYDA
+1245 LERTKTSNDNVEYDA

-1285 EMSKYFR
+1285 EMSKYLR

-1343 DKYIDSLYENINGMT
+1343 DKYIDSLFENINGMT

-1395 LGNKLST
+1395 LGNKLSA

-1423 PMLAAEVGAG
+1423 PMLTAEVGVG
-1433 NVAEAVRDI
+1433 NVAEAVRGI
-1442 VTGETKVDGWEDA
+1442 VTGETKADGWEGT

-1469 ETEGLGKVMDVAA
+1469 ETKGLGKVMDVAA
-1482 IPFAAVDDAASR
+1482 IPFEVVDDVASR

-1505 KNGATHEEAMR
+1505 KSGATHEEAMR

-1542 VFSKAMTTFQLEVAN
+1542 IFSKALTTFQLEVAN
-1557 AWSHISHDLPMELQT
+1557 AWSHISHDLPMEFQT
-1572 MAKTQGKTA
+1572 MAKTQGKNV
-1581 AVKKLCG
+1581 AVKKFAGL
-1588 FVAKYLLEAFIF
+1588 AMKYLLEAFLF
-1600 NRLTEWLYG
+1600 NRLTEWIYG

-1634 KYLLTALDNAL
+1634 QYLLTAADNAL
-1645 EAVDGE
+1645 EAMTGE
-1651 RELGTEKPEQKFDTE
+1651 RGLGTEKPDGGFDTE
-1666 AAAKQLGYTVS
+1666 AAAKQLGYTAS
-1677 GDIPFLAN
+1677 GDIPFLSN

-1698 LPTIPLKTG
+1698 LPTVPVNTLSDAKT
-1707 ADVAKMVV
+1707 AVF
-1715 GKDADTRKEAAQK
+1715 GKDADTRKDAAQK

-1754 EALVRGG
+1754 ETLARGG
-1761 AYSGYGDSERL
+1761 AYSGYGGSERL

-1782 GLLKGTQMVLFGPN
+1782 GLLKGAQMVLFGPN

-1893 SWDSI
+1893 SRDSI

-1910 DNEKA
+1910 DDEKA

-1985 DSVTAMQKYKAIVD
+1985 DSVTAMQKYKAIVN

-2124 LWLPR
+2124 LGLPR

>member
-1 MAMSTGE
+1 MADTK
-8 FMRKYGLKKGTQKT
+8 RKNRFGSGNGGDLSAAVRQNTETQSRAALQNGT
-22 QTQGAGGPPASGGEL
+22 L
-37 STGEFMQ
+37 
-44 TFNAKAAEP
+44 P

-88 GTKSA
+88 GTKAA

-100 GNLPRTIFDKTID
+100 GNLPRTVFDKTID
-113 TVDNAEKGVAD
+113 TVGNAEKGVAD

-254 LATGGERAAATLPG
+254 LATGGARAAATLPG
-268 IVGNAK
+268 VVGNAK

-283 AQAMAKNPNFW
+283 AQAMAKDPNFW
-294 LAFSQVAGQNYQDAK
+294 LAFSQVAGRNYQDAK

-333 VSGGIQKLPGELQVS
+333 VAGGIQKLPGELQVS

-423 GKAAGLARGAAGNV
+423 GKAAGLARGAVGNV
-437 QADVRELPR
+437 QADVRELPK
-446 AQTVEENANLRAEE
+446 AQTVEENTQEANNSEKA
-460 NVQESDNPV
+460 
-469 QEAQVT
+469 AQVT
-475 EARELPAEQTSAETQ
+475 EVRELPAEQTSVETQ

-496 LPMGQVSAETQVR
+496 LPMGQVSAESQVR
-509 ELLGG
+509 ELLSG
-514 EVTNSKAE
+514 EVTNSKAK

-527 AELKT
+527 AELRT
-532 AFETVTGETLTGTK
+532 AFETVTGETLAGTK

-551 TIKRAAESQNTQILQ
+551 TIKRAAEAQNTKILQHLQQNTQVQ
-566 QNAQIQQVPSQ
+566 SQ
-577 NQAEIVNEPV
+577 SQAEIVNEPI
-587 ENAANAQENNN
+587 ASTANAQESGN

-606 AVEAQVEGKN
+606 TAETQAK
-616 ADNSGAVPLLTESSG
+616 ES
-631 IAGARS
+631 ARA

-646 GLLTGEDT
+646 GLITGENT
-654 IFSAAQ
+654 SGSAAE

-671 NEAKRQKLRDNPVEP
+671 NEAKRQQLRDNPVEP

-697 SRPFAPITNVDD
+697 SHPFAPITNVDD

-722 DLEKKIRELNP
+722 DIEKKIRELNP
-733 TPAEKEFARGIAK
+733 TPAEKEFAQGIAK

-754 NIVGGTYTADMIPAE
+754 NIVGGTYTAE
-769 MSREK
+769 
-774 ILKIARCYT
+774 
-783 ESGQEVQKIRREK
+783 
-796 AANIRR
+796 
-802 FRKTIG
+802 
-808 EDGLKAARKIADEK
+808 
-822 AGDVPEDF
+822 
-830 PFWKIESSV
+830 
-839 RNYEQA
+839 
-845 AERDAKAL
+845 
-853 RKGRKV
+853 
-859 EAVRK
+859 
-864 GKLKAYFAR
+864 
-873 SELSASERAFA
+873 
-884 EDLITVETPKGMPRA
+884 
-899 EVMSA
+899 
-904 ALQYMKADAAEKAAR
+904 
-919 AEQESKVE
+919 
-927 ALCRQINPT
+927 
-936 DGEKVFGRA
+936 
-945 LAANVDE
+945 
-952 YGNMTDVGGALGQ
+952 Q
-965 IPKGMSWEK
+965 IPTTMSKEK
-974 VTQLAYYYMAQNDY
+974 VTQLAYYYMAKNDY
-988 ASKTIRS
+988 AGKLIRS
-995 RKHAAQRQ
+995 RKYAAQRQ
-1003 WQGELEELFG
+1003 WQGKLEELFG
-1013 TPDDRKLPG
+1013 TSDDRKLPG

-1072 VRGFDLSKSESAL
+1072 VRAFDLSESESAL

-1106 QKRVTDAA
+1106 RKRVADAA
-1114 TSTDMKMTAAEANI
+1114 TSTDVKKTAAEMNI
-1128 SREEMELAER
+1128 PREQMELVER

-1146 ARLQDADVDAKK
+1146 ARLQDTDVDAKK
-1158 IEEAAA
+1158 IEEAAE

-1215 GIDAQVSE
+1215 GIDTQVSE

-1245 LERTKTRNDNVEYDA
+1245 LERTKTSNDNVEYDA

-1285 EMSKYFR
+1285 EMSKYLR
-1292 GKYARDGISDRIA
+1292 GKYARDGIGDRIA

-1343 DKYIDSLYENINGMT
+1343 DKYIDSLFENINGMT

-1395 LGNKLST
+1395 LGNKLSA

-1423 PMLAAEVGAG
+1423 PMLTAEVGVG

-1442 VTGETKVDGWEDA
+1442 MTGETKADGWEGT

-1469 ETEGLGKVMDVAA
+1469 ETKGLGKVMDVAA
-1482 IPFAAVDDAASR
+1482 IPFEVVDDVASR

-1505 KNGATHEEAMR
+1505 KSGATHEEAMR

-1542 VFSKAMTTFQLEVAN
+1542 IFSKALTTFQLEVAN
-1557 AWSHISHDLPMELQT
+1557 AWSHISHDLPMEFQT

-1588 FVAKYLLEAFIF
+1588 FVAKYLLEAFLF

-1645 EAVDGE
+1645 EAATGE

-1666 AAAKQLGYTVS
+1666 AAWDQLRYTAS
-1677 GDIPFLAN
+1677 GDLPFISN
-1685 ALSAV
+1685 ALSMA

-1698 LPTIPLKTG
+1698 LPTVPVNTLSDAKT
-1707 ADVAKMVV
+1707 AVF
-1715 GKDADTRKEAAQK
+1715 GKDADTRKDAAQK

-1754 EALVRGG
+1754 ETLVRGG

-1782 GLLKGTQMVLFGPN
+1782 GLLKGAQMVLFGPN

-1860 NADLPDRYKQ
+1860 NANLPDRYKQ

-1910 DNEKA
+1910 DDEKA

-1973 RTIGALT
+1973 RTVGALT
-1980 PEKGA
+1980 PEEGA

-1999 SGVSDATAAAAVQA
+1999 SGVSDATAAAAMQA

-2094 TAVGSSVRARLESGT
+2094 TSVGSSVRARLESGT

-2115 TGTSRAAGA
+2115 TGTSRTAGA
-2124 LWLPR
+2124 LGLPR

>member
-1 MAMSTGE
+1 MAMSTDE

-22 QTQGAGGPPASGGEL
+22 QAQGASGLPASGKSL
-37 STGEFMQ
+37 STDEFMK
-44 TFNAKAAEP
+44 TFNAKATEP

-60 HFDEKKKQKKTQNPE
+60 HFDEKQKKAKKQNPE

-100 GNLPRTIFDKTID
+100 GNLPRTVFDKTID

-138 QRWAAEKEAP
+138 QRWAAEKEVAER
-148 AQPDDKETGK
+148 PDDKETGK

-196 LAEAQQQIADAAQ
+196 LAEAQQKIADAAQ

-241 MAMMTMGGSAEAQ
+241 MAAMSMGGSAGAQ
-254 LATGGERAAATLPG
+254 LATGGARAAATLPG

-283 AQAMAKNPNFW
+283 ARAMAKDPNFW
-294 LAFSQVAGQNYQDAK
+294 LTFSQVAGQNYQNAK

-323 ANGLVNAAAE
+323 ANGLVNAATE
-333 VSGGIQKLPGELQVS
+333 VSGGIQTLPGELRGG
-348 ESALKSWIK
+348 ENALKSWIK

-399 VTGAKEFGLGMTVG
+399 VTGAKEFGLGAAVG

-437 QADVRELPR
+437 QTDVREL
-446 AQTVEENANLRAEE
+446 Q
-460 NVQESDNPV
+460 
-469 QEAQVT
+469 
-475 EARELPAEQTSAETQ
+475 
-490 TAEARE
+490 
-496 LPMGQVSAETQVR
+496 
-509 ELLGG
+509 
-514 EVTNSKAE
+514 
-522 RILAN
+522 
-527 AELKT
+527 
-532 AFETVTGETLTGTK
+532 K

-551 TIKRAAESQNTQILQ
+551 TIKRAAESQNTKILQPLQ
-566 QNAQIQQVPSQ
+566 QNTQVQSQ

-587 ENAANAQENNN
+587 ASTANAQESGN

-606 AVEAQVEGKN
+606 TAETQVKSKNERTSKAMPLLPERSEIAGSQGLPVRADNAVYKVVEIPQEKIDEISAYVDSVESATARKKYKRIIKDLFMGKTFKN
-616 ADNSGAVPLLTESSG
+616 ANTLANGLYYEIGIGSRGIGEIISRQPVSADTLAMLEQLDEIVENAKWMASEPSKHTARHLKRTDIFETQAMFGELPGVARMRVNVGDQGNNLYYLTNVKTETSNSQPRNNDRWKRGIESEASASDM
-631 IAGARS
+631 ISESKRDVKSTQAKESART

-646 GLLTGEDT
+646 GLLTGENT
-654 IFSAAQ
+654 SGSAVE

-671 NEAKRQKLRDNPVEP
+671 NEAKRQELRDNPVEP
-686 GTHAEKMGVKI
+686 GTHAERMGVKI
-697 SRPFAPITNVDD
+697 SHPFAPITNVDD
-709 LVTEAK
+709 LVVQEQ
-715 YAKKASR
+715 YAKKANR
-722 DLEKKIRELNP
+722 DVTKKIEELNP
-733 TPAEKEFARGIAK
+733 TPAEKEFAQGIAK

-754 NIVGGTYTADMIPAE
+754 NIVGGTYTAE
-769 MSREK
+769 
-774 ILKIARCYT
+774 
-783 ESGQEVQKIRREK
+783 
-796 AANIRR
+796 
-802 FRKTIG
+802 
-808 EDGLKAARKIADEK
+808 
-822 AGDVPEDF
+822 
-830 PFWKIESSV
+830 
-839 RNYEQA
+839 
-845 AERDAKAL
+845 
-853 RKGRKV
+853 
-859 EAVRK
+859 
-864 GKLKAYFAR
+864 
-873 SELSASERAFA
+873 
-884 EDLITVETPKGMPRA
+884 
-899 EVMSA
+899 
-904 ALQYMKADAAEKAAR
+904 
-919 AEQESKVE
+919 
-927 ALCRQINPT
+927 
-936 DGEKVFGRA
+936 
-945 LAANVDE
+945 
-952 YGNMTDVGGALGQ
+952 Q
-965 IPKGMSWEK
+965 IPTTMSKEK
-974 VTQLAYYYMAQNDY
+974 VTQLAYYYMAKNDY
-988 ASKTIRS
+988 AGKLIRS
-995 RKHAAQRQ
+995 RKYAAQRQ
-1003 WQGELEELFG
+1003 WQAKLEELFG
-1013 TPDDRKLPG
+1013 TPDGRKLPG

-1039 GKELGKKINEEFFD
+1039 GKELGKKINEELFN

-1059 AEKIRFINRMFDR
+1059 AEKIRFVNRMFDR
-1072 VRGFDLSKSESAL
+1072 VRGFKLSKSESAI
-1085 VQRVI
+1085 VQQVL

-1114 TSTDMKMTAAEANI
+1114 TSTDVKKTAAEMNI
-1128 SREEMELAER
+1128 PREQMELVER

-1146 ARLQDADVDAKK
+1146 ERLQGADVDAKK

-1198 MQPEKAQE
+1198 MQPEKVQE

-1215 GIDAQVSE
+1215 GIDTQVSE

-1245 LERTKTRNDNVEYDA
+1245 LERTKTSNDNVEYDA

-1310 HNASLEQKIGFLES
+1310 HNASLEQKTGFLES

-1372 KLAGKQTKVDRVFED
+1372 KLAGKRTTGDRTIEHEV
-1387 KFGRNFLN
+1387 GRTALN
-1395 LGNKLST
+1395 IGNKLT
-1402 IFGQSTIV
+1402 KIFGESTIV

-1423 PMLAAEVGAG
+1423 PMLTAEVGVG

-1442 VTGETKVDGWEDA
+1442 AAGKTKADGWEGT

-1469 ETEGLGKVMDVAA
+1469 ETKGLGKVMDVAA
-1482 IPFAAVDDAASR
+1482 IPFEAVDDVASR

-1505 KNGATHEEAMR
+1505 KSGATHEEAMR

-1529 IQGAKPMAFEDKN
+1529 IQGAKPMAFEGSRLSQK
-1542 VFSKAMTTFQLEVAN
+1542 VLTTFQLEVAN
-1557 AWSHISHDLPMELQT
+1557 AWSHISHDLPMEFQT
-1572 MAKTQGKTA
+1572 MAKTQGKNV
-1581 AVKKLCG
+1581 AVKKFAGL
-1588 FVAKYLLEAFIF
+1588 AMKYLLEAFLF
-1600 NRLTEWLYG
+1600 NRLTEWIYG

-1626 AGEGLSTN
+1626 AGKGLSTN
-1634 KYLLTALDNAL
+1634 KYLLTALDNTL
-1645 EAVDGE
+1645 EAVTGE
-1651 RELGTEKPEQKFDTE
+1651 RGIGTEKPDGGFDTE

-1677 GDIPFLAN
+1677 GDIPFLSN

-1796 ATQDANEFY
+1796 ATKDANEFY

-1854 KRDAIR
+1854 KRDVIR

-1910 DNEKA
+1910 DDEKA
-1915 SVKAVEFAA
+1915 SIKAVEFAA

-1936 TAVKSNLVFYSGV
+1936 AAVKSNLVFYSGV

-1960 GAGVSTSEAETLA
+1960 GAGVSMSEAETLA

-1980 PEKGA
+1980 PEEGA

-1999 SGVSDATAAAAVQA
+1999 SGVSDATAAAAMQA
-2013 IMPDSIAV
+2013 IMPESIAA
-2021 KFSAVRQWNVPA
+2021 KFSAARQWNVPA

-2094 TAVGSSVRARLESGT
+2094 TAVGSGVRARLESGT

-2124 LWLPR
+2124 LGLPR

>member
-1 MAMSTGE
+1 MADTK
-8 FMRKYGLKKGTQKT
+8 RKNRFGSGNGGDLSAAVRQNTETQSRAALQNGT
-22 QTQGAGGPPASGGEL
+22 L
-37 STGEFMQ
+37 
-44 TFNAKAAEP
+44 P

-88 GTKSA
+88 GTKDA
-93 KEYFNAI
+93 KEYLNAI
-100 GNLPRTIFDKTID
+100 GNLPRTVFDKTID
-113 TVDNAEKGVAD
+113 TADNLEQGAAD
-124 LGKQVTGKWDSSDI
+124 LAKQAAGKWDASDI
-138 QRWAAEKEAP
+138 QRWAANEKVAER
-148 AQPDDKETGK
+148 PDEEKMGQ

-214 NMQNGT
+214 NMQNAT
-220 KGQKIADEIGTSTV
+220 KGQKIVDELGTTTV

-254 LATGGERAAATLPG
+254 LATGGAGAAATLPG
-268 IVGNAK
+268 IVGNVK

-283 AQAMAKNPNFW
+283 ARAMAKDPNFW
-294 LAFSQVAGQNYQDAK
+294 LAFSQVAGQNYQNAK

-323 ANGLVNAAAE
+323 ANGLVNAAVE
-333 VSGGIQKLPGELQVS
+333 VGGGIQKLPGELQVS

-375 LQNLTYNKGNKV
+375 LQNLIYNKGNKV

-423 GKAAGLARGAAGNV
+423 GKTAGLARGAAGNV
-437 QADVRELPR
+437 QADVRELPK
-446 AQTVEENANLRAEE
+446 AQTVEENTQEANDPAKA
-460 NVQESDNPV
+460 
-469 QEAQVT
+469 AQVT
-475 EARELPAEQTSAETQ
+475 EVRELPAEQTSVETQ

-496 LPMGQVSAETQVR
+496 LPMGQVSAESRVR

-527 AELKT
+527 AELRT
-532 AFETVTGETLTGTK
+532 AFETVTGETLAGTK

-551 TIKRAAESQNTQILQ
+551 TIKRAAESQNAQILQ
-566 QNAQIQQVPSQ
+566 QNAQIQQVHSQ

-587 ENAANAQENNN
+587 ASTVNAQESGN

-606 AVEAQVEGKN
+606 S
-616 ADNSGAVPLLTESSG
+616 ADTQAKES
-631 IAGARS
+631 ART

-646 GLLTGEDT
+646 GLLTGENT
-654 IFSAAQ
+654 SRSAVE

-671 NEAKRQKLRDNPVEP
+671 NEAERQELRDNPVEP
-686 GTHAEKMGVKI
+686 GTHAERMGVKI
-697 SRPFAPITNVDD
+697 SHPFAPITNVDD

-722 DLEKKIRELNP
+722 DIEKKIRELNP
-733 TPAEKEFARGIAK
+733 TPAEKEFAQGIAK

-754 NIVGGTYTADMIPAE
+754 NIVGGTYTAE
-769 MSREK
+769 
-774 ILKIARCYT
+774 
-783 ESGQEVQKIRREK
+783 
-796 AANIRR
+796 
-802 FRKTIG
+802 
-808 EDGLKAARKIADEK
+808 
-822 AGDVPEDF
+822 
-830 PFWKIESSV
+830 
-839 RNYEQA
+839 
-845 AERDAKAL
+845 
-853 RKGRKV
+853 
-859 EAVRK
+859 
-864 GKLKAYFAR
+864 
-873 SELSASERAFA
+873 
-884 EDLITVETPKGMPRA
+884 
-899 EVMSA
+899 
-904 ALQYMKADAAEKAAR
+904 
-919 AEQESKVE
+919 
-927 ALCRQINPT
+927 
-936 DGEKVFGRA
+936 
-945 LAANVDE
+945 
-952 YGNMTDVGGALGQ
+952 Q
-965 IPKGMSWEK
+965 IPTTMSKEK
-974 VTQLAYYYMAQNDY
+974 VTQLAYYYMAKNDY
-988 ASKTIRS
+988 AGKLIRS
-995 RKHAAQRQ
+995 RKYAAQRQ
-1003 WQGELEELFG
+1003 WQAKLEELFG

-1039 GKELGKKINEEFFD
+1039 GKELGKKINEELFD

-1072 VRGFDLSKSESAL
+1072 VRGFDLSESESAL

-1090 EGTAAADQV
+1090 EGTAVADQV

-1106 QKRVTDAA
+1106 RKRVADAA
-1114 TSTDMKMTAAEANI
+1114 TSTDVKKTAAEMNI
-1128 SREEMELAER
+1128 PREQMELVER

-1164 EYKKAYNEFYDLINE
+1164 GYKKAYNEFYDLINE

-1215 GIDAQVSE
+1215 GIDTQVSE

-1245 LERTKTRNDNVEYDA
+1245 LERTKTSNDNVEYDA

-1343 DKYIDSLYENINGMT
+1343 DKYIDSLFENINGMT

-1372 KLAGKQTKVDRVFED
+1372 KLAGKRTTGDRTIEHEV
-1387 KFGRNFLN
+1387 GRTALN
-1395 LGNKLST
+1395 IGNKLT
-1402 IFGQSTIV
+1402 KIFGESTIV

-1423 PMLAAEVGAG
+1423 PMLAAEVGVG

-1442 VTGETKVDGWEDA
+1442 VTGETKTDGWEGA

-1469 ETEGLGKVMDVAA
+1469 ETKGLGKVMDVAA
-1482 IPFAAVDDAASR
+1482 IPFEAVDDVASR

-1529 IQGAKPMAFEDKN
+1529 IQGAKPMAFEGSRLSQK
-1542 VFSKAMTTFQLEVAN
+1542 VLTTFQLEVAN
-1557 AWSHISHDLPMELQT
+1557 AWSHITHDLPMEYQT
-1572 MAKTQGKTA
+1572 MAKTQGKNV
-1581 AVKKLCG
+1581 AVKKFAGL
-1588 FVAKYLLEAFIF
+1588 AMKYLLEAFLF
-1600 NRLTEWLYG
+1600 NRLTEWIYG

-1634 KYLLTALDNAL
+1634 KYLLTALDNTL
-1645 EAVDGE
+1645 EAVTGE
-1651 RELGTEKPEQKFDTE
+1651 RGLGTEKPDGGFDTE
-1666 AAAKQLGYTVS
+1666 AAAKQLGYTAS
-1677 GDIPFLAN
+1677 GDIPFLSN

-1698 LPTIPLKTG
+1698 LPAIPLKTG
-1707 ADVAKMVV
+1707 ADVAKMIV
-1715 GKDADTRKEAAQK
+1715 GKDAETRKEAAQK

-1754 EALVRGG
+1754 ETLVRGG

-1782 GLLKGTQMVLFGPN
+1782 GLLKGAQMVLFGPN

-1910 DNEKA
+1910 DDEKA

-1960 GAGVSTSEAETLA
+1960 GAGVGTSDAETLA

-1980 PEKGA
+1980 PEEGA

-1999 SGVSDATAAAAVQA
+1999 SGVSDATAAAAMQA

-2068 GLTQEQR
+2068 GLTKEQR

-2124 LWLPR
+2124 LGLPR

>member
-1 MAMSTGE
+1 MADTK
-8 FMRKYGLKKGTQKT
+8 RKNRFGSGNGGDLSAAVRQNTETQSRAALQNGT
-22 QTQGAGGPPASGGEL
+22 L
-37 STGEFMQ
+37 
-44 TFNAKAAEP
+44 P

-93 KEYFNAI
+93 KEYINAI
-100 GNLPRTIFDKTID
+100 GNLPRTVFDKTID

-181 NALKELGWENNPFSN
+181 NALKELGWEHNPFSN

-254 LATGGERAAATLPG
+254 LATGGARAAATLPG

-283 AQAMAKNPNFW
+283 AQAMAKDPNFW

-333 VSGGIQKLPGELQVS
+333 VAGGIQKLPGELQVS

-437 QADVRELPR
+437 QADVRELPK
-446 AQTVEENANLRAEE
+446 AQTVEENTQEANNSAKA
-460 NVQESDNPV
+460 
-469 QEAQVT
+469 AQVT
-475 EARELPAEQTSAETQ
+475 EVRELPAEQTSVETQ
-490 TAEARE
+490 TAES
-496 LPMGQVSAETQVR
+496 P
-509 ELLGG
+509 
-514 EVTNSKAE
+514 
-522 RILAN
+522 N
-527 AELKT
+527 A
-532 AFETVTGETLTGTK
+532 
-546 AQQRE
+546 
-551 TIKRAAESQNTQILQ
+551 QILQ
-566 QNAQIQQVPSQ
+566 QNAQIQQVHSQ

-587 ENAANAQENNN
+587 ASTANAQESGN

-606 AVEAQVEGKN
+606 TAETQAK
-616 ADNSGAVPLLTESSG
+616 ES
-631 IAGARS
+631 ART
-637 AAEGYAREH
+637 AAEGYARER
-646 GLLTGEDT
+646 GLLTGENT
-654 IFSAAQ
+654 SGSAVE

-671 NEAKRQKLRDNPVEP
+671 NEAKRQELRDNPVEP

-697 SRPFAPITNVDD
+697 SHPFAPITNVDD

-722 DLEKKIRELNP
+722 DIEKKIRELNP
-733 TPAEKEFARGIAK
+733 TPAEKEFAQGIAK

-754 NIVGGTYTADMIPAE
+754 NIVGGTYTAE
-769 MSREK
+769 
-774 ILKIARCYT
+774 
-783 ESGQEVQKIRREK
+783 
-796 AANIRR
+796 
-802 FRKTIG
+802 
-808 EDGLKAARKIADEK
+808 
-822 AGDVPEDF
+822 
-830 PFWKIESSV
+830 
-839 RNYEQA
+839 
-845 AERDAKAL
+845 
-853 RKGRKV
+853 
-859 EAVRK
+859 
-864 GKLKAYFAR
+864 
-873 SELSASERAFA
+873 
-884 EDLITVETPKGMPRA
+884 
-899 EVMSA
+899 
-904 ALQYMKADAAEKAAR
+904 
-919 AEQESKVE
+919 
-927 ALCRQINPT
+927 
-936 DGEKVFGRA
+936 
-945 LAANVDE
+945 
-952 YGNMTDVGGALGQ
+952 Q
-965 IPKGMSWEK
+965 IPTTMSKEK
-974 VTQLAYYYMAQNDY
+974 VTQLAYYYMAKNDY
-988 ASKTIRS
+988 AGKLIRS
-995 RKHAAQRQ
+995 RKYAAQRQ
-1003 WQGELEELFG
+1003 WQGKLEELFG
-1013 TPDDRKLPG
+1013 TSDDRKLPG

-1072 VRGFDLSKSESAL
+1072 VRGFGLSKSESAL

-1099 SKLDPDM
+1099 SKLDPDT
-1106 QKRVTDAA
+1106 QRRVTATA

-1158 IEEAAA
+1158 IEEAAE

-1198 MQPEKAQE
+1198 MQPEKVQE

-1215 GIDAQVSE
+1215 GIDTQVSE

-1245 LERTKTRNDNVEYDA
+1245 LERTKTSNDNVEYDA

-1343 DKYIDSLYENINGMT
+1343 DKYIDSLFENINGMT

-1372 KLAGKQTKVDRVFED
+1372 KLAGKRTTGDRTIEHEV
-1387 KFGRNFLN
+1387 GRTALN
-1395 LGNKLST
+1395 IGNKLT
-1402 IFGQSTIV
+1402 KIFGESTIV

-1423 PMLAAEVGAG
+1423 PMLTAEVGVG

-1442 VTGETKVDGWEDA
+1442 VTGETKADGWEGA

-1469 ETEGLGKVMDVAA
+1469 ETKGLGKVMDVAA
-1482 IPFAAVDDAASR
+1482 IPFEVVDDVASR

-1505 KNGATHEEAMR
+1505 KNGATYEEAMR

-1529 IQGAKPMAFEDKN
+1529 IQGAKPMAFEGSRLSQK
-1542 VFSKAMTTFQLEVAN
+1542 VLTTFQLEVAN
-1557 AWSHISHDLPMELQT
+1557 AWSHISHDLPMEYQT
-1572 MAKTQGKTA
+1572 MAKTHGKNV
-1581 AVKKLCG
+1581 AVKKFAGL
-1588 FVAKYLLEAFIF
+1588 AMKYLLEAFLF
-1600 NRLTEWLYG
+1600 NRLTEWIYG

-1634 KYLLTALDNAL
+1634 QYLLAAADNAL
-1645 EAVDGE
+1645 EAMTGE
-1651 RELGTEKPEQKFDTE
+1651 RGLGTEKPDGGFDTE
-1666 AAAKQLGYTVS
+1666 AAAKQLGYTAS
-1677 GDIPFLAN
+1677 GDIPFLSN

-1698 LPTIPLKTG
+1698 LPTVPVNTLSDAKT
-1707 ADVAKMVV
+1707 AVF
-1715 GKDADTRKEAAQK
+1715 GKDADTRKDAAQK

-1744 NQIYKTGKGV
+1744 NQIYKTGNGV
-1754 EALVRGG
+1754 ETLVRGG

-1782 GLLKGTQMVLFGPN
+1782 GLLKGAQMVLFGPN

-1860 NADLPDRYKQ
+1860 NANLPDRYKQ

-1936 TAVKSNLVFYSGV
+1936 AAVKSNLVFYSGV

-1980 PEKGA
+1980 PEEGA

-1999 SGVSDATAAAAVQA
+1999 SGVSDATAAAAMQA
-2013 IMPDSIAV
+2013 IMPESIAV

-2094 TAVGSSVRARLESGT
+2094 TSVGSSVRARLESGA

-2115 TGTSRAAGA
+2115 TGTSRTAGA

>member
-1 MAMSTGE
+1 MADTK
-8 FMRKYGLKKGTQKT
+8 RKNRFGSGNGGDLSAAVRQNTETQSRAALQNGT
-22 QTQGAGGPPASGGEL
+22 L
-37 STGEFMQ
+37 
-44 TFNAKAAEP
+44 P

-88 GTKSA
+88 GTKDA
-93 KEYFNAI
+93 KEYLNAI
-100 GNLPRTIFDKTID
+100 GNLPRTVFDKTID
-113 TVDNAEKGVAD
+113 TADNLEQGAAD
-124 LGKQVTGKWDSSDI
+124 LAKQAAGKWDASDI
-138 QRWAAEKEAP
+138 QRWAANEKVAER
-148 AQPDDKETGK
+148 PDEEKMGQ
-158 GMLWKGVTQAANGFA
+158 GMLWKGTTQAANGFA

-214 NMQNGT
+214 NMQNAT
-220 KGQKIADEIGTSTV
+220 KGKKIVDELGTTTV

-254 LATGGERAAATLPG
+254 LATGGAGAAATLPG

-283 AQAMAKNPNFW
+283 ARAMAKDPNFW
-294 LAFSQVAGQNYQDAK
+294 LAFSQVAGQNYQNAK

-323 ANGLVNAAAE
+323 ANGLVNAAVE
-333 VSGGIQKLPGELQVS
+333 VGGGIQKLPGELQVS

-423 GKAAGLARGAAGNV
+423 GKAAGLSRGAAGNV
-437 QADVRELPR
+437 QADVRELPK
-446 AQTVEENANLRAEE
+446 AQTVEENTQEAN
-460 NVQESDNPV
+460 NPAKA
-469 QEAQVT
+469 AQVT
-475 EARELPAEQTSAETQ
+475 EVRELPAEQTSVETQ
-490 TAEARE
+490 TEEARE
-496 LPMGQVSAETQVR
+496 LPMGQVSAESQVR

-527 AELKT
+527 AELRT
-532 AFETVTGETLTGTK
+532 AFETVTGETLAGTK

-551 TIKRAAESQNTQILQ
+551 TIKRAAESQN
-566 QNAQIQQVPSQ
+566 AQIQQVQSQNQQVHSQ
-577 NQAEIVNEPV
+577 NQAKIVNEPV
-587 ENAANAQENNN
+587 ASTANAQESDN

-606 AVEAQVEGKN
+606 AVEAQARE
-616 ADNSGAVPLLTESSG
+616 
-631 IAGARS
+631 GART

-646 GLLTGEDT
+646 GLLTGENT
-654 IFSAAQ
+654 SRSAVE

-671 NEAKRQKLRDNPVEP
+671 NEAERQELRDNPVEP
-686 GTHAEKMGVKI
+686 GTHAERMGVKI
-697 SRPFAPITNVDD
+697 SHPFAPITNVDD

-722 DLEKKIRELNP
+722 DIEKKIRELNP
-733 TPAEKEFARGIAK
+733 TPAEKEFAQGIAK

-754 NIVGGTYTADMIPAE
+754 NIVGGTYTAE
-769 MSREK
+769 
-774 ILKIARCYT
+774 
-783 ESGQEVQKIRREK
+783 
-796 AANIRR
+796 
-802 FRKTIG
+802 
-808 EDGLKAARKIADEK
+808 
-822 AGDVPEDF
+822 
-830 PFWKIESSV
+830 
-839 RNYEQA
+839 
-845 AERDAKAL
+845 
-853 RKGRKV
+853 
-859 EAVRK
+859 
-864 GKLKAYFAR
+864 
-873 SELSASERAFA
+873 
-884 EDLITVETPKGMPRA
+884 
-899 EVMSA
+899 
-904 ALQYMKADAAEKAAR
+904 
-919 AEQESKVE
+919 
-927 ALCRQINPT
+927 
-936 DGEKVFGRA
+936 
-945 LAANVDE
+945 
-952 YGNMTDVGGALGQ
+952 Q
-965 IPKGMSWEK
+965 IPTTMSKEK
-974 VTQLAYYYMAQNDY
+974 VTQLAYYYMAKNDY
-988 ASKTIRS
+988 AGKLIRS
-995 RKHAAQRQ
+995 RKYAAQRQ
-1003 WQGELEELFG
+1003 WQAKLEELFG

-1039 GKELGKKINEEFFD
+1039 GKELGKKINEDLFD

-1072 VRGFDLSKSESAL
+1072 VRGFDLSESESAL

-1090 EGTAAADQV
+1090 EGTAVADQV

-1106 QKRVTDAA
+1106 RKRVADAA
-1114 TSTDMKMTAAEANI
+1114 TSTDVKKTAAEMNI
-1128 SREEMELAER
+1128 PREQMELVER

-1164 EYKKAYNEFYDLINE
+1164 GYKKAYNEFYDLINE

-1245 LERTKTRNDNVEYDA
+1245 LERTKTSNDNVEYDA

-1343 DKYIDSLYENINGMT
+1343 DKYIDSLFENINGMT

-1372 KLAGKQTKVDRVFED
+1372 KLAGKRTTGDRTIEHEV
-1387 KFGRNFLN
+1387 GRTALN
-1395 LGNKLST
+1395 IGNKLT
-1402 IFGQSTIV
+1402 KIFGESTIV

-1423 PMLAAEVGAG
+1423 PMLTAEVGVG

-1442 VTGETKVDGWEDA
+1442 VTGETKTDGWEGA

-1469 ETEGLGKVMDVAA
+1469 ETKGLGKVMDVAA
-1482 IPFAAVDDAASR
+1482 IPFEAVDDVASR

-1529 IQGAKPMAFEDKN
+1529 IQGAKPMAFEGSRLSQK
-1542 VFSKAMTTFQLEVAN
+1542 VLTTFQLEVAN
-1557 AWSHISHDLPMELQT
+1557 AWSHITHDLPMEYQT
-1572 MAKTQGKTA
+1572 MAKTQGKNV
-1581 AVKKLCG
+1581 AVKKFAGL
-1588 FVAKYLLEAFIF
+1588 AMKYLLEAFLF
-1600 NRLTEWLYG
+1600 NRLTEWIYG

-1634 KYLLTALDNAL
+1634 KYLLTALDNTL
-1645 EAVDGE
+1645 EAVTGE
-1651 RELGTEKPEQKFDTE
+1651 RGLGTEKPDGGFDTE

-1677 GDIPFLAN
+1677 GDIPFLSN

-1715 GKDADTRKEAAQK
+1715 GKDADTRKDAAQK

-1754 EALVRGG
+1754 ETLVRGG

-1782 GLLKGTQMVLFGPN
+1782 GLLKGAQMVLFGPN

-1936 TAVKSNLVFYSGV
+1936 TAVKSNLLFYSGV

-1980 PEKGA
+1980 PKKGA
-1985 DSVTAMQKYKAIVD
+1985 DSVTAMQKYKAIVN

-2094 TAVGSSVRARLESGT
+2094 TSVGSSVRARLESGT

-2124 LWLPR
+2124 LGLPR

>member
-1 MAMSTGE
+1 MADTK
-8 FMRKYGLKKGTQKT
+8 RKNRFGSGNGGDLSAAVRQNTETQSRAALQNGT
-22 QTQGAGGPPASGGEL
+22 L
-37 STGEFMQ
+37 
-44 TFNAKAAEP
+44 P

-88 GTKSA
+88 GTKDA
-93 KEYFNAI
+93 KEYLNAI

-138 QRWAAEKEAP
+138 QRWAAEKEVAER
-148 AQPDDKETGK
+148 PDDKETGK

-241 MAMMTMGGSAEAQ
+241 MAAMSMGGSVEAQ

-294 LAFSQVAGQNYQDAK
+294 LAFSQVAGRNYQDAK

-323 ANGLVNAAAE
+323 ANGLVNAAVE

-375 LQNLTYNKGNKV
+375 LQNLIYNKGNKV

-437 QADVRELPR
+437 QTDVRELQK
-446 AQTVEENANLRAEE
+446 AQTVEENTQEAN
-460 NVQESDNPV
+460 NPAKA
-469 QEAQVT
+469 AQVT
-475 EARELPAEQTSAETQ
+475 EVRELPAEQTSVETQ
-490 TAEARE
+490 TAES
-496 LPMGQVSAETQVR
+496 P
-509 ELLGG
+509 
-514 EVTNSKAE
+514 
-522 RILAN
+522 N
-527 AELKT
+527 A
-532 AFETVTGETLTGTK
+532 
-546 AQQRE
+546 
-551 TIKRAAESQNTQILQ
+551 QILQ
-566 QNAQIQQVPSQ
+566 QNAQIQQVHSQ
-577 NQAEIVNEPV
+577 NQAKIVNEPV
-587 ENAANAQENNN
+587 ASTANAQENNN

-606 AVEAQVEGKN
+606 SAETQTK
-616 ADNSGAVPLLTESSG
+616 ES
-631 IAGARS
+631 ART

-646 GLLTGEDT
+646 GLLTGENT
-654 IFSAAQ
+654 SGSAVE

-671 NEAKRQKLRDNPVEP
+671 NEAKRQELRDNPVEP

-697 SRPFAPITNVDD
+697 SHPFAPITNVDD

-722 DLEKKIRELNP
+722 DIEKKIRELNP
-733 TPAEKEFARGIAK
+733 TPAEKEFAQGIAK

-754 NIVGGTYTADMIPAE
+754 NIVGGTYTAE
-769 MSREK
+769 
-774 ILKIARCYT
+774 
-783 ESGQEVQKIRREK
+783 
-796 AANIRR
+796 
-802 FRKTIG
+802 
-808 EDGLKAARKIADEK
+808 
-822 AGDVPEDF
+822 
-830 PFWKIESSV
+830 
-839 RNYEQA
+839 
-845 AERDAKAL
+845 
-853 RKGRKV
+853 
-859 EAVRK
+859 
-864 GKLKAYFAR
+864 
-873 SELSASERAFA
+873 
-884 EDLITVETPKGMPRA
+884 
-899 EVMSA
+899 
-904 ALQYMKADAAEKAAR
+904 
-919 AEQESKVE
+919 
-927 ALCRQINPT
+927 
-936 DGEKVFGRA
+936 
-945 LAANVDE
+945 
-952 YGNMTDVGGALGQ
+952 Q
-965 IPKGMSWEK
+965 IPTTMSKEK
-974 VTQLAYYYMAQNDY
+974 VTQLAYYYMAKNDY
-988 ASKTIRS
+988 AGKLIRS
-995 RKHAAQRQ
+995 RKYAAQRQ
-1003 WQGELEELFG
+1003 WQAKLEELFG

-1039 GKELGKKINEEFFD
+1039 GKELGKKINEELFN

-1072 VRGFDLSKSESAL
+1072 VRGFDLSESESAL

-1106 QKRVTDAA
+1106 RKRVADAA
-1114 TSTDMKMTAAEANI
+1114 TSTDVKKTAAEMNI
-1128 SREEMELAER
+1128 PQEQMELVER

-1164 EYKKAYNEFYDLINE
+1164 GYKKAYNEFYDLINE

-1215 GIDAQVSE
+1215 GIDTQVSE

-1245 LERTKTRNDNVEYDA
+1245 LERTKTSNDNVEYDA

-1305 QAREM
+1305 QVREM

-1343 DKYIDSLYENINGMT
+1343 DKYIDSLFENINGMT

-1372 KLAGKQTKVDRVFED
+1372 KLAGKRTTGDRTIEHEV
-1387 KFGRNFLN
+1387 GRTALN
-1395 LGNKLST
+1395 IGNKLT
-1402 IFGQSTIV
+1402 KIFGESTIV

-1423 PMLAAEVGAG
+1423 PMLTAEVGVG

-1442 VTGETKVDGWEDA
+1442 VTGETKADGWEGA

-1469 ETEGLGKVMDVAA
+1469 ETKGLGKVMDVAA
-1482 IPFAAVDDAASR
+1482 IPFEAVDDVASR

-1529 IQGAKPMAFEDKN
+1529 IQGAKPMAFEGSRLSQK
-1542 VFSKAMTTFQLEVAN
+1542 VLTTFQLEVAN
-1557 AWSHISHDLPMELQT
+1557 AWSHITHDLPMEYQT
-1572 MAKTQGKTA
+1572 MAKTQGKNV
-1581 AVKKLCG
+1581 AVKKFAGL
-1588 FVAKYLLEAFIF
+1588 AMKYLLEAFLF
-1600 NRLTEWLYG
+1600 NRLTEWIYG

-1634 KYLLTALDNAL
+1634 KYLLTALDNTL
-1645 EAVDGE
+1645 EAVTGE
-1651 RELGTEKPEQKFDTE
+1651 RGLGTEKPDGGFDTE

-1677 GDIPFLAN
+1677 GDIPFLSN

-1707 ADVAKMVV
+1707 ADVAKMIV

-1754 EALVRGG
+1754 ETLVRGG

-1782 GLLKGTQMVLFGPN
+1782 GLLKGAQMVLFGPN

-1844 DDDPEAAAKA
+1844 DDDPETAAKA

-1910 DNEKA
+1910 DDEKA

-1980 PEKGA
+1980 PEEGA

-1999 SGVSDATAAAAVQA
+1999 SGVSDATAAAAMQA
-2013 IMPDSIAV
+2013 IMPESIAV
-2021 KFSAVRQWNVPA
+2021 KFSAARQWNVPA

-2094 TAVGSSVRARLESGT
+2094 TAVGSSVRARLESGMA
-2109 VTNSLP
+2109 TNSLP
-2115 TGTSRAAGA
+2115 TGTSRTAGA

>member
-1 MAMSTGE
+1 MAMSTDE

-22 QTQGAGGPPASGGEL
+22 QAQGASGLPASGGSL
-37 STGEFMQ
+37 STGKFME
-44 TFNAKAAEP
+44 TFDAKAAEP

-60 HFDEKKKQKKTQNPE
+60 QPKKKTSFWEKLLNAFGDAGNSSGAGLPSVPTQEQAAGAVQDIRNAHPWPKNSE

-88 GTKSA
+88 GTKDA

-100 GNLPRTIFDKTID
+100 GNLPRTVFDKTID

-148 AQPDDKETGK
+148 VRPDDKETGK

-241 MAMMTMGGSAEAQ
+241 LAMMTMGGSAEAQ
-254 LATGGERAAATLPG
+254 LAADGAKTAATLPG
-268 IVGNAK
+268 IVGSAK
-274 TSAVTAQQM
+274 TSAVTTRQM
-283 AQAMAKNPNFW
+283 AQAMAKDPNFW

-323 ANGLVNAAAE
+323 ANGLVNAAVE
-333 VSGGIQKLPGELQVS
+333 VAGGIQKLPGELRVS

-375 LQNLTYNKGNKV
+375 LQNLTYNKGNKIY
-387 FSTKDEDAVLNP
+387 SKEDENAVLNP

-437 QADVRELPR
+437 QTDVRELPR
-446 AQTVEENANLRAEE
+446 AQTVEENT
-460 NVQESDNPV
+460 
-469 QEAQVT
+469 QEANNSAKAAQLM
-475 EARELPAEQTSAETQ
+475 EARELPAEQKSAETR

-527 AELKT
+527 AELRT

-551 TIKRAAESQNTQILQ
+551 TIKRAAESQNAQILQ
-566 QNAQIQQVPSQ
+566 QNAQIQQVQAQ

-587 ENAANAQENNN
+587 ASTANAQESDN
-598 FADVRGLP
+598 FADVRGMP
-606 AVEAQVEGKN
+606 A
-616 ADNSGAVPLLTESSG
+616 ADTQAKES
-631 IAGARS
+631 ART

-646 GLLTGEDT
+646 GLLTGENT
-654 IFSAAQ
+654 SGSAAE

-671 NEAKRQKLRDNPVEP
+671 NEAKRQELRDTPVEP

-697 SRPFAPITNVDD
+697 SHPFAPITNVDD

-722 DLEKKIRELNP
+722 DIEKKIRELNP
-733 TPAEKEFARGIAK
+733 TPAEKEFAQGIAK

-754 NIVGGTYTADMIPAE
+754 NIVGGTYAVEQIPAT
-769 MSREK
+769 MSK
-774 ILKIARCYT
+774 
-783 ESGQEVQKIRREK
+783 
-796 AANIRR
+796 
-802 FRKTIG
+802 
-808 EDGLKAARKIADEK
+808 
-822 AGDVPEDF
+822 
-830 PFWKIESSV
+830 
-839 RNYEQA
+839 
-845 AERDAKAL
+845 
-853 RKGRKV
+853 
-859 EAVRK
+859 
-864 GKLKAYFAR
+864 
-873 SELSASERAFA
+873 
-884 EDLITVETPKGMPRA
+884 
-899 EVMSA
+899 
-904 ALQYMKADAAEKAAR
+904 
-919 AEQESKVE
+919 
-927 ALCRQINPT
+927 
-936 DGEKVFGRA
+936 
-945 LAANVDE
+945 
-952 YGNMTDVGGALGQ
+952 
-965 IPKGMSWEK
+965 EK
-974 VTQLAYYYMAQNDY
+974 VTRLAYYYMAKNDY
-988 ASKTIRS
+988 AGKLIRS

-1003 WQGELEELFG
+1003 WQGKLEELFG
-1013 TPDDRKLPG
+1013 TSDDRKLPG

-1099 SKLDPDM
+1099 SKLDPDT
-1106 QKRVTDAA
+1106 QRRVTATA

-1198 MQPEKAQE
+1198 MQPEKVQE

-1215 GIDAQVSE
+1215 GIDTQVSE

-1343 DKYIDSLYENINGMT
+1343 DKYIDSLFENINGMT

-1395 LGNKLST
+1395 LGNKLSA

-1423 PMLAAEVGAG
+1423 PMLTAEVGAR

-1442 VTGETKVDGWEDA
+1442 ATGETKVDGWEGA

-1469 ETEGLGKVMDVAA
+1469 ETKGLGMVMDVAA
-1482 IPFAAVDDAASR
+1482 IPFEVVDDVASR

-1505 KNGATHEEAMR
+1505 KSGATHEEAMR

-1542 VFSKAMTTFQLEVAN
+1542 VFSKALTTFQLEVAN
-1557 AWSHISHDLPMELQT
+1557 AWSHISHDLPMEFQT
-1572 MAKTQGKTA
+1572 MAKAQGKNV
-1581 AVKKLCG
+1581 AVKKFAGL
-1588 FVAKYLLEAFIF
+1588 AMKYLLEAFLF
-1600 NRLTEWLYG
+1600 NRLTEWIYG

-1634 KYLLTALDNAL
+1634 KYLLTALDNTL
-1645 EAVDGE
+1645 EAVTGE

-1666 AAAKQLGYTVS
+1666 AAAKQLGYTAS
-1677 GDIPFLAN
+1677 GDIPFLSN

-1707 ADVAKMVV
+1707 ADVAKMIV

-1844 DDDPEAAAKA
+1844 DDDPGAAAKA
-1854 KRDAIR
+1854 KRDVIR

-1910 DNEKA
+1910 DDEKA
-1915 SVKAVEFAA
+1915 SIKAVEFAA

-1936 TAVKSNLVFYSGV
+1936 AAVKNNLVFYSGV
-1949 QAKAETYEKIT
+1949 QAKAETYGKIT
-1960 GAGVSTSEAETLA
+1960 GAGVGTSEAETLA

-1980 PEKGA
+1980 PEEGA

-1999 SGVSDATAAAAVQA
+1999 SGVSDATAAAAMQA

-2021 KFSAVRQWNVPA
+2021 KFSAARQWNVPA

-2115 TGTSRAAGA
+2115 TGATRTAGA
-2124 LWLPR
+2124 LGLPR

>member
-1 MAMSTGE
+1 MAMSTDE
-8 FMRKYGLKKGTQKT
+8 FMRKHGLQTGTQEA
-22 QTQGAGGPPASGGEL
+22 QGGSLPAPGKSL
-37 STGEFMQ
+37 STNEFMK

-60 HFDEKKKQKKTQNPE
+60 HFDEKMKQKKTQNPE
-75 LPKGLSFGEYLKL
+75 LPKGLSFSEYLKL
-88 GTKSA
+88 GTKDA
-93 KEYFNAI
+93 KEYLNAI

-138 QRWAAEKEAP
+138 QRWAAKKEVAER
-148 AQPDDKETGK
+148 PDDKETGQ

-241 MAMMTMGGSAEAQ
+241 LAMMTMGGSAEAQ
-254 LATGGERAAATLPG
+254 LAADGAKTAATLPG
-268 IVGNAK
+268 IVGSAK
-274 TSAVTAQQM
+274 TSAVTTRQM
-283 AQAMAKNPNFW
+283 AQAMAKDPNFW
-294 LAFSQVAGQNYQDAK
+294 LAFSQVAGQNYQGAK

-323 ANGLVNAAAE
+323 ANGLVNAAVE
-333 VSGGIQKLPGELQVS
+333 VAGGIQKLPGELRVS

-375 LQNLTYNKGNKV
+375 LQNLTYNKGNKIY
-387 FSTKDEDAVLNP
+387 SKEDENAVLNP

-437 QADVRELPR
+437 QTDVRELPR
-446 AQTVEENANLRAEE
+446 EQTVQENENLRTEE
-460 NVQESDNPV
+460 STQEPDNPV

-496 LPMGQVSAETQVR
+496 LPMGQVSAESQMR
-509 ELLGG
+509 ELPTV
-514 EVTNSKAE
+514 ETQAKSKNE
-522 RILAN
+522 RTSEAMPLLPERSEIAGSQGLPVRADNAVYKVVEIPQEKIDEISAYVDSVESATARKKYKRIIKDLFMGKTFKNANTLAN
-527 AELKT
+527 GLYYEIGVGSKGI
-532 AFETVTGETLTGTK
+532 GEIISRQPVSADTL
-546 AQQRE
+546 AMLEQ
-551 TIKRAAESQNTQILQ
+551 LD
-566 QNAQIQQVPSQ
+566 
-577 NQAEIVNEPV
+577 EIV
-587 ENAANAQENNN
+587 ENAKWMASEPSKHTARHLKRTDIFETQAMFGELPGVARMRVNVGDQGNNLYFLTNEKTEASNSQPRNNDRWKRGIESEASASDMVSESKRDVKGAQ
-598 FADVRGLP
+598 A
-606 AVEAQVEGKN
+606 K
-616 ADNSGAVPLLTESSG
+616 ES
-631 IAGARS
+631 ART

-646 GLLTGEDT
+646 GLLTGENT
-654 IFSAAQ
+654 SGSAVE
-660 ENARVMREAQE
+660 ENARVMHEAQE

-697 SRPFAPITNVDD
+697 SHPFAPITNVDD

-733 TPAEKEFARGIAK
+733 TPAEKEFAQGIAK
-746 GASFDSAG
+746 GASFDSDG
-754 NIVGGTYTADMIPAE
+754 NIVGGTYTAE
-769 MSREK
+769 
-774 ILKIARCYT
+774 
-783 ESGQEVQKIRREK
+783 
-796 AANIRR
+796 
-802 FRKTIG
+802 
-808 EDGLKAARKIADEK
+808 
-822 AGDVPEDF
+822 
-830 PFWKIESSV
+830 
-839 RNYEQA
+839 
-845 AERDAKAL
+845 
-853 RKGRKV
+853 
-859 EAVRK
+859 
-864 GKLKAYFAR
+864 
-873 SELSASERAFA
+873 
-884 EDLITVETPKGMPRA
+884 
-899 EVMSA
+899 
-904 ALQYMKADAAEKAAR
+904 
-919 AEQESKVE
+919 
-927 ALCRQINPT
+927 
-936 DGEKVFGRA
+936 
-945 LAANVDE
+945 
-952 YGNMTDVGGALGQ
+952 Q
-965 IPKGMSWEK
+965 IPTTMSKEK
-974 VTQLAYYYMAQNDY
+974 VTRLAYYYMAQNDY
-988 ASKTIRS
+988 VGKLIRS
-995 RKHAAQRQ
+995 RKYAAQRQ
-1003 WQGELEELFG
+1003 WQGKLEEFFG
-1013 TPDDRKLPG
+1013 TSDDRKLPG

-1027 VNTMQRNVEKTF
+1027 VNTMQRNVEKIF

-1099 SKLDPDM
+1099 SKLDPDT
-1106 QKRVTDAA
+1106 QRRVTATA

-1158 IEEAAA
+1158 IEEAAE
-1164 EYKKAYNEFYDLINE
+1164 EYKKAYNEFYDMINE

-1198 MQPEKAQE
+1198 MQPEKVQE

-1239 QWNPYF
+1239 QWDPYF
-1245 LERTKTRNDNVEYDA
+1245 LERTKTSNDNVEYDA

-1292 GKYARDGISDRIA
+1292 GKYARDGIGDRIA

-1343 DKYIDSLYENINGMT
+1343 DKYIDSLFENINGMT

-1442 VTGETKVDGWEDA
+1442 VTGETKVDGWEGA

-1469 ETEGLGKVMDVAA
+1469 ETEGLGKVMDFAA
-1482 IPFAAVDDAASR
+1482 IPFAAVDDVASR

-1505 KNGATHEEAMR
+1505 KNGATYEEAMR
-1516 AADEYASRMVGNR
+1516 TADEYASRMVGNR

-1542 VFSKAMTTFQLEVAN
+1542 VFSKALTTFQLEVAN
-1557 AWSHISHDLPMELQT
+1557 AWSHISHDLPMEFQT
-1572 MAKTQGKTA
+1572 IAKTQGKNV
-1581 AVKKLCG
+1581 AVKKFAGL
-1588 FVAKYLLEAFIF
+1588 AMKYLLEAFLF
-1600 NRLTEWLYG
+1600 NRLTEWIYG

-1634 KYLLTALDNAL
+1634 KYLLTALDNTL
-1645 EAVDGE
+1645 EAVTGE

-1666 AAAKQLGYTVS
+1666 AAAKQLGYTAS
-1677 GDIPFLAN
+1677 GDIPFLSN

-1707 ADVAKMVV
+1707 ADVAKMIV

-1761 AYSGYGDSERL
+1761 TYSGYGDSERL

-1844 DDDPEAAAKA
+1844 DDDPGAAAKA
-1854 KRDAIR
+1854 KRDVIR

-1960 GAGVSTSEAETLA
+1960 GAGVGTSDAETLA

-1980 PEKGA
+1980 PEEGA

-1999 SGVSDATAAAAVQA
+1999 SGVSDATAAAAMQA

-2021 KFSAVRQWNVPA
+2021 KFSAARQWNVPA

-2044 GIKEKYGKTS
+2044 GIKDKYNKTS

-2115 TGTSRAAGA
+2115 TGATRTAGA
-2124 LWLPR
+2124 LGLPR

>member
-1 MAMSTGE
+1 MAMSTDE

-22 QTQGAGGPPASGGEL
+22 QAQGASGLPASGKSL
-37 STGEFMQ
+37 STDEFMK
-44 TFNAKAAEP
+44 TFNAKATEP

-60 HFDEKKKQKKTQNPE
+60 HFDEKQKKTQNPE

-88 GTKSA
+88 GTKAA
-93 KEYFNAI
+93 KEYINAI

-241 MAMMTMGGSAEAQ
+241 MAAMSMGGSVEAQ
-254 LATGGERAAATLPG
+254 LATGGARAAATLPG

-294 LAFSQVAGQNYQDAK
+294 LAFSQVAGRNYQDAK

-323 ANGLVNAAAE
+323 ANGLVNAAVE

-423 GKAAGLARGAAGNV
+423 GKAAGLARGAVGNV
-437 QADVRELPR
+437 QADVRELPK
-446 AQTVEENANLRAEE
+446 AQTVEENTQEANNSEKA
-460 NVQESDNPV
+460 
-469 QEAQVT
+469 AQVT
-475 EARELPAEQTSAETQ
+475 EVRELPAEQTSVETQ

-496 LPMGQVSAETQVR
+496 LPMGQVSAESQVR
-509 ELLGG
+509 ELLSG
-514 EVTNSKAE
+514 EVTNSKAK

-527 AELKT
+527 AELRT
-532 AFETVTGETLTGTK
+532 AFETVTGETLAGTK

-551 TIKRAAESQNTQILQ
+551 TIKRAAEAQNTKILQ
-566 QNAQIQQVPSQ
+566 QNAQIQQVHSQ
-577 NQAEIVNEPV
+577 NQAKIVNEPV
-587 ENAANAQENNN
+587 ASTANAQESGN

-606 AVEAQVEGKN
+606 TAETQAK
-616 ADNSGAVPLLTESSG
+616 ES
-631 IAGARS
+631 ART

-646 GLLTGEDT
+646 GLLTGENT
-654 IFSAAQ
+654 SGSAVE

-671 NEAKRQKLRDNPVEP
+671 NEAKRQELRDNPVEP
-686 GTHAEKMGVKI
+686 GTHAERMGVKI
-697 SRPFAPITNVDD
+697 SHPFAPITNVDD
-709 LVTEAK
+709 LVTEAR

-722 DLEKKIRELNP
+722 DIEKKIRELNP
-733 TPAEKEFARGIAK
+733 TPAEKEFAQGIAK

-754 NIVGGTYTADMIPAE
+754 NIVGGTYT
-769 MSREK
+769 
-774 ILKIARCYT
+774 
-783 ESGQEVQKIRREK
+783 
-796 AANIRR
+796 
-802 FRKTIG
+802 
-808 EDGLKAARKIADEK
+808 
-822 AGDVPEDF
+822 
-830 PFWKIESSV
+830 
-839 RNYEQA
+839 
-845 AERDAKAL
+845 
-853 RKGRKV
+853 V
-859 EAVRK
+859 E
-864 GKLKAYFAR
+864 
-873 SELSASERAFA
+873 
-884 EDLITVETPKGMPRA
+884 
-899 EVMSA
+899 
-904 ALQYMKADAAEKAAR
+904 
-919 AEQESKVE
+919 
-927 ALCRQINPT
+927 
-936 DGEKVFGRA
+936 
-945 LAANVDE
+945 
-952 YGNMTDVGGALGQ
+952 Q
-965 IPKGMSWEK
+965 IPMTMSKEK
-974 VTQLAYYYMAQNDY
+974 VTRLAYYYMAKNDY
-988 ASKTIRS
+988 AGKLIRS
-995 RKHAAQRQ
+995 RKYAAQRQ
-1003 WQGELEELFG
+1003 WQGKLEEFFG
-1013 TPDDRKLPG
+1013 TSDDRKLPG

-1027 VNTMQRNVEKTF
+1027 VNTMQRNVEKIF

-1072 VRGFDLSKSESAL
+1072 VRGFDLSESESAL

-1114 TSTDMKMTAAEANI
+1114 TSTDMKKTAAEMNI
-1128 SREEMELAER
+1128 PREQMELVEQ

-1146 ARLQDADVDAKK
+1146 ARLQDTDVDAKK
-1158 IEEAAA
+1158 IEEAAE

-1245 LERTKTRNDNVEYDA
+1245 LERTKTSNDNVEYDA

-1292 GKYARDGISDRIA
+1292 GKYARDGIGDRIA

-1333 LTEEQADAAL
+1333 LTQEQADAAL
-1343 DKYIDSLYENINGMT
+1343 DKYIDSLFENINGMT

-1372 KLAGKQTKVDRVFED
+1372 KLAGKRTTGDRTIEHEV
-1387 KFGRNFLN
+1387 GRTALN
-1395 LGNKLST
+1395 IGNKLT
-1402 IFGQSTIV
+1402 KIFGESTIV

-1423 PMLAAEVGAG
+1423 PMLTAEVGVG

-1442 VTGETKVDGWEDA
+1442 VTGETKADGWEGA

-1469 ETEGLGKVMDVAA
+1469 ETKGLGKVMDVAA
-1482 IPFAAVDDAASR
+1482 IPFVAVDDVASR

-1529 IQGAKPMAFEDKN
+1529 IQGAKPMAFEGSRLSQK
-1542 VFSKAMTTFQLEVAN
+1542 VLTTFQLEVAN
-1557 AWSHISHDLPMELQT
+1557 AWSHITHDLPMEYQT
-1572 MAKTQGKTA
+1572 MAKTQGKNV
-1581 AVKKLCG
+1581 AVKKFAGL
-1588 FVAKYLLEAFIF
+1588 AMKYLLEAFLF
-1600 NRLTEWLYG
+1600 NRLTEWIYG

-1634 KYLLTALDNAL
+1634 QYLLTAADNAL
-1645 EAVDGE
+1645 EAMTGE
-1651 RELGTEKPEQKFDTE
+1651 RGLGTEKPDGGFDTE
-1666 AAAKQLGYTVS
+1666 AAAKQLGYTAS
-1677 GDIPFLAN
+1677 GDIPFLSN

-1782 GLLKGTQMVLFGPN
+1782 GLLKGAQMVLFGPN

-1810 SLTVKQT
+1810 SLSVKQT

-1910 DNEKA
+1910 GNEKA

-2094 TAVGSSVRARLESGT
+2094 TSVGSSVRARLESGT

-2124 LWLPR
+2124 LGLPR

>member
-1 MAMSTGE
+1 MADTKRKNRFGSGNGGDLSAAVRQNTETQSRAALQNGTLPVWKGPSPSKSSTSTTAG
-8 FMRKYGLKKGTQKT
+8 KGNTLP
-22 QTQGAGGPPASGGEL
+22 GATA
-37 STGEFMQ
+37 F
-44 TFNAKAAEP
+44 
-53 VHHYATM
+53 
-60 HFDEKKKQKKTQNPE
+60 

-88 GTKSA
+88 GTKDA
-93 KEYFNAI
+93 KEYLNAI
-100 GNLPRTIFDKTID
+100 GNLPRTVFDKTID
-113 TVDNAEKGVAD
+113 TAENLEQGAVDLA
-124 LGKQVTGKWDSSDI
+124 KQAAGKWGASDI
-138 QRWAAEKEAP
+138 QRWAANEKVAER
-148 AQPDDKETGK
+148 PDEEKMGQ
-158 GMLWKGVTQAANGFA
+158 GMLWKGTTQAANGFA

-214 NMQNGT
+214 NMQNAT

-241 MAMMTMGGSAEAQ
+241 MAMMTMGGSTGTQ
-254 LATGGERAAATLPG
+254 LAADGAKTAAALPG

-283 AQAMAKNPNFW
+283 ARAMAKDPNFW

-323 ANGLVNAAAE
+323 ANGLVNAAVE
-333 VSGGIQKLPGELQVS
+333 VGGGIQKLPGELQVS

-437 QADVRELPR
+437 QADVRELPKV
-446 AQTVEENANLRAEE
+446 QTVEKNANLRTDE
-460 NVQESDNPV
+460 NTQESGNPM
-469 QEAQVT
+469 QEAQLM
-475 EARELPAEQTSAETQ
+475 EARELPAEQKSAETR

-527 AELKT
+527 AELRT

-551 TIKRAAESQNTQILQ
+551 TIKRAAESQNAQILQ
-566 QNAQIQQVPSQ
+566 QNAQIQQVQAQ
-577 NQAEIVNEPV
+577 NQAEIVNEPA

-598 FADVRGLP
+598 FANARELP
-606 AVEAQVEGKN
+606 TVETRAREGAQN
-616 ADNSGAVPLLTESSG
+616 
-631 IAGARS
+631 

-646 GLLTGEDT
+646 GLLTGENT
-654 IFSAAQ
+654 SGSAVE

-671 NEAKRQKLRDNPVEP
+671 NEAKRQELRDNPVEP

-697 SRPFAPITNVDD
+697 SHPFAPITNVDD
-709 LVTEAK
+709 LITEAK

-722 DLEKKIRELNP
+722 DIEKKIRELNP
-733 TPAEKEFARGIAK
+733 TPAEKEFAQGIAK

-754 NIVGGTYTADMIPAE
+754 NIVGGTYTAE
-769 MSREK
+769 
-774 ILKIARCYT
+774 
-783 ESGQEVQKIRREK
+783 
-796 AANIRR
+796 
-802 FRKTIG
+802 
-808 EDGLKAARKIADEK
+808 
-822 AGDVPEDF
+822 
-830 PFWKIESSV
+830 
-839 RNYEQA
+839 
-845 AERDAKAL
+845 
-853 RKGRKV
+853 
-859 EAVRK
+859 
-864 GKLKAYFAR
+864 
-873 SELSASERAFA
+873 
-884 EDLITVETPKGMPRA
+884 
-899 EVMSA
+899 
-904 ALQYMKADAAEKAAR
+904 
-919 AEQESKVE
+919 
-927 ALCRQINPT
+927 
-936 DGEKVFGRA
+936 
-945 LAANVDE
+945 
-952 YGNMTDVGGALGQ
+952 Q
-965 IPKGMSWEK
+965 IPTTMSKEK

-1003 WQGELEELFG
+1003 WQAKLEEYFG

-1039 GKELGKKINEEFFD
+1039 GKELGKKINEEIFD

-1072 VRGFDLSKSESAL
+1072 VRGFDLSESESAL

-1106 QKRVTDAA
+1106 RKRVTDAA
-1114 TSTDMKMTAAEANI
+1114 TSTDVKKTAAEMNI
-1128 SREEMELAER
+1128 PREQMELVER

-1146 ARLQDADVDAKK
+1146 ARLQDADANK
-1158 IEEAAA
+1158 IEEAAE

-1206 GTAKFLKLI
+1206 GTGKFLKLI

-1245 LERTKTRNDNVEYDA
+1245 LERTKTSNDNVEYDA

-1343 DKYIDSLYENINGMT
+1343 DKYIDSLFENINGMT

-1372 KLAGKQTKVDRVFED
+1372 KLAGKRTTGDRTTEHEV
-1387 KFGRNFLN
+1387 GRTALN
-1395 LGNKLST
+1395 IGNKLT
-1402 IFGQSTIV
+1402 KIFGESTIV

-1423 PMLAAEVGAG
+1423 PMLTAEVGAR

-1442 VTGETKVDGWEDA
+1442 ATGETKVDGWEGA
-1455 SDFLTGKRGIDQLT
+1455 SNFLTGKRGIDQLT
-1469 ETEGLGKVMDVAA
+1469 ETKGLGKVMDVAA
-1482 IPFAAVDDAASR
+1482 IPFAAVDDVASR

-1505 KNGATHEEAMR
+1505 KNGATYEEAMR

-1529 IQGAKPMAFEDKN
+1529 IQGAKPMAFEGSRLSQK
-1542 VFSKAMTTFQLEVAN
+1542 VLTTFQLEVAN
-1557 AWSHISHDLPMELQT
+1557 AWSHITHDLPMEFQT
-1572 MAKTQGKTA
+1572 MAKTQGKNV
-1581 AVKKLCG
+1581 AVKKFAVL
-1588 FVAKYLLEAFIF
+1588 AMKYLLEAFLF
-1600 NRLTEWLYG
+1600 NRLTEWIYG

-1634 KYLLTALDNAL
+1634 KYLLTALDNTL
-1645 EAVDGE
+1645 EAVTGE

-1666 AAAKQLGYTVS
+1666 AAAKQLGYTAS
-1677 GDIPFLAN
+1677 GDIPFLSN

-1707 ADVAKMVV
+1707 ADVAKMIV

-1782 GLLKGTQMVLFGPN
+1782 GLLKGAQMVLFGPN

-1817 QAYRDI
+1817 QAYRNI

-1960 GAGVSTSEAETLA
+1960 GAGVSTSDAETLA

-1980 PEKGA
+1980 PEEGA

-1999 SGVSDATAAAAVQA
+1999 SGVSDATAAAAMQA

-2094 TAVGSSVRARLESGT
+2094 TSVGSSVRARLESGT

-2115 TGTSRAAGA
+2115 TGATRTDGA
-2124 LWLPR
+2124 LGLPR

>member
-22 QTQGAGGPPASGGEL
+22 QTQGAGAPLHRGGTL

-60 HFDEKKKQKKTQNPE
+60 HFDEKKKKKKTQNPE

-88 GTKSA
+88 GTKDA
-93 KEYFNAI
+93 KEYLNAI
-100 GNLPRTIFDKTID
+100 GNLPRTVFDKTID
-113 TVDNAEKGVAD
+113 TAENLEQGAVDLA
-124 LGKQVTGKWDSSDI
+124 KQAAGKWDASDI
-138 QRWAAEKEAP
+138 QRWAANEKVAER
-148 AQPDDKETGK
+148 PDEEKMGQ
-158 GMLWKGVTQAANGFA
+158 GMLWKGTTQAANGFA

-214 NMQNGT
+214 NMQNAT
-220 KGQKIADEIGTSTV
+220 KGQKIVDELGTTTV

-254 LATGGERAAATLPG
+254 LATGGAGAAATLPG

-283 AQAMAKNPNFW
+283 ARAMAKDPNFW
-294 LAFSQVAGQNYQDAK
+294 LAFSQVAGQNYQNAK

-323 ANGLVNAAAE
+323 ANGLVNAAVE
-333 VSGGIQKLPGELQVS
+333 VGGGIQKLPGELQVS

-387 FSTKDEDAVLNP
+387 FSTKDEDAVINP
-399 VTGAKEFGLGMTVG
+399 VTGAKEFGLGMAVG

-423 GKAAGLARGAAGNV
+423 GKAAGLARGAEGNV
-437 QADVRELPR
+437 QADVRELPK
-446 AQTVEENANLRAEE
+446 AQTVEENTQEANNSAKA
-460 NVQESDNPV
+460 
-469 QEAQVT
+469 AQVT
-475 EARELPAEQTSAETQ
+475 EVRELPAEQTSVETQ

-496 LPMGQVSAETQVR
+496 LPMGQVSAESQVR

-527 AELKT
+527 AELRT
-532 AFETVTGETLTGTK
+532 AFETVTGETLAGTK

-551 TIKRAAESQNTQILQ
+551 TIKRAAESQNAQILQ
-566 QNAQIQQVPSQ
+566 QNAQIQQVHSQ

-587 ENAANAQENNN
+587 ASMANAQEGGN

-606 AVEAQVEGKN
+606 AAETQAK
-616 ADNSGAVPLLTESSG
+616 EST
-631 IAGARS
+631 RT

-646 GLLTGEDT
+646 GLLTGENT
-654 IFSAAQ
+654 SSSAVE

-671 NEAKRQKLRDNPVEP
+671 NEAKRQELRDNPVEP

-697 SRPFAPITNVDD
+697 SHPFAPITNVDD

-722 DLEKKIRELNP
+722 DIEKKIRELNP
-733 TPAEKEFARGIAK
+733 TPAEKEFAQGIAK

-754 NIVGGTYTADMIPAE
+754 NIVGGTYTAE
-769 MSREK
+769 
-774 ILKIARCYT
+774 
-783 ESGQEVQKIRREK
+783 
-796 AANIRR
+796 
-802 FRKTIG
+802 
-808 EDGLKAARKIADEK
+808 
-822 AGDVPEDF
+822 
-830 PFWKIESSV
+830 
-839 RNYEQA
+839 
-845 AERDAKAL
+845 
-853 RKGRKV
+853 
-859 EAVRK
+859 
-864 GKLKAYFAR
+864 
-873 SELSASERAFA
+873 
-884 EDLITVETPKGMPRA
+884 
-899 EVMSA
+899 
-904 ALQYMKADAAEKAAR
+904 
-919 AEQESKVE
+919 
-927 ALCRQINPT
+927 
-936 DGEKVFGRA
+936 
-945 LAANVDE
+945 
-952 YGNMTDVGGALGQ
+952 Q
-965 IPKGMSWEK
+965 IPTTMSKEK
-974 VTQLAYYYMAQNDY
+974 VTQLAYYYMAKNDY
-988 ASKTIRS
+988 AGKLIRS
-995 RKHAAQRQ
+995 RKYAAQRR
-1003 WQGELEELFG
+1003 WQAKLEELFG
-1013 TPDDRKLPG
+1013 TPGDRKLPG

-1039 GKELGKKINEEFFD
+1039 GKELGKKINEELFD

-1072 VRGFDLSKSESAL
+1072 VRGFDLSESESAL

-1090 EGTAAADQV
+1090 EGTAVADQV

-1106 QKRVTDAA
+1106 RKRVADAA
-1114 TSTDMKMTAAEANI
+1114 TSTDVKKTAAEMNI
-1128 SREEMELAER
+1128 PREQMELVER

-1164 EYKKAYNEFYDLINE
+1164 GYKKAYNEFYDLINE

-1245 LERTKTRNDNVEYDA
+1245 LERTKTSNDNVEYDA

-1343 DKYIDSLYENINGMT
+1343 DKYIDSLFENINGMT

-1372 KLAGKQTKVDRVFED
+1372 KLAGKRTTGDRTIEHEV
-1387 KFGRNFLN
+1387 GRTALN
-1395 LGNKLST
+1395 IGNKLT
-1402 IFGQSTIV
+1402 KIFGESTIV

-1423 PMLAAEVGAG
+1423 PMLTAEVGVG

-1442 VTGETKVDGWEDA
+1442 VTGETKTDGWEGA

-1469 ETEGLGKVMDVAA
+1469 ETKGLGKVMDVAA
-1482 IPFAAVDDAASR
+1482 IPFEAVDDVASR

-1529 IQGAKPMAFEDKN
+1529 IQGAKPMAFEGSRLSQK
-1542 VFSKAMTTFQLEVAN
+1542 VLTTFQLEVAN
-1557 AWSHISHDLPMELQT
+1557 AWSHITHDLPMEYQT
-1572 MAKTQGKTA
+1572 MAKTQGKNV
-1581 AVKKLCG
+1581 AVKKFAGL
-1588 FVAKYLLEAFIF
+1588 AMKYLLEAFLF
-1600 NRLTEWLYG
+1600 NRLTEWIYG

-1634 KYLLTALDNAL
+1634 KYLLTALDNTL
-1645 EAVDGE
+1645 EAVTGE
-1651 RELGTEKPEQKFDTE
+1651 RGLGTEKPDGGFDTE

-1677 GDIPFLAN
+1677 GDIPFLSN

-1715 GKDADTRKEAAQK
+1715 GKDADTRKDAAQK

-1754 EALVRGG
+1754 ETLVRGG

-1782 GLLKGTQMVLFGPN
+1782 GLLKGAQMVLFGPN

-1985 DSVTAMQKYKAIVD
+1985 DSVTAMQKYKAIVN

-2094 TAVGSSVRARLESGT
+2094 TSVGSSVRARLESGT

-2124 LWLPR
+2124 LGLPR

>member
-1 MAMSTGE
+1 MADTK
-8 FMRKYGLKKGTQKT
+8 RKNRFGSGNGGDLSAAVRQNTETQSRVALQNGT
-22 QTQGAGGPPASGGEL
+22 L
-37 STGEFMQ
+37 
-44 TFNAKAAEP
+44 P

-88 GTKSA
+88 GTKDA

-254 LATGGERAAATLPG
+254 LATGGARAAATLPG

-283 AQAMAKNPNFW
+283 AQAMAKDPNFW
-294 LAFSQVAGQNYQDAK
+294 LAFSQVAGRNYQDAK

-333 VSGGIQKLPGELQVS
+333 VAGGIQKLPGELQVS

-423 GKAAGLARGAAGNV
+423 GKTAGLARGAAGNV
-437 QADVRELPR
+437 QADVRELPK
-446 AQTVEENANLRAEE
+446 AQTVEENTQEANNSATA
-460 NVQESDNPV
+460 
-469 QEAQVT
+469 AQVT
-475 EARELPAEQTSAETQ
+475 EV
-490 TAEARE
+490 RE
-496 LPMGQVSAETQVR
+496 LPMGQVSAESQVR

-522 RILAN
+522 RLLAN
-527 AELKT
+527 AELRT
-532 AFETVTGETLTGTK
+532 AFETVTGETLAGTK

-551 TIKRAAESQNTQILQ
+551 TIKRAAESQNAQILQ
-566 QNAQIQQVPSQ
+566 QNAQIQQVHSQ
-577 NQAEIVNEPV
+577 NQAKIVNEPV
-587 ENAANAQENNN
+587 ASTANAQESDN

-606 AVEAQVEGKN
+606 SADTQVKSKNERTSKAMPLLPERSEIAGSQGLPVRADNAVYKVVEIPQEKIDEISAYVDSVESATARKKYKRIIKDLFMGKTFKN
-616 ADNSGAVPLLTESSG
+616 ANTLANGLYYEIGIGSKGIGEIISRQPVSADTLAMLEQLDEIVENAKWMASEPSKHTARHLKRTDIFETKAMFGELPGVARMRVNVGDQGNNLYYLTNVKTEASNSQPRNNDRWKRGIESEAS
-631 IAGARS
+631 ASNMVSESKRDVKSTQAKESART

-646 GLLTGEDT
+646 GLLTGENT
-654 IFSAAQ
+654 SGSAVE

-671 NEAKRQKLRDNPVEP
+671 NEAERQELRDNPVEP
-686 GTHAEKMGVKI
+686 GTHAERMGVKI
-697 SRPFAPITNVDD
+697 SHPFAPITNVDD

-722 DLEKKIRELNP
+722 DIEKKIRELNP
-733 TPAEKEFARGIAK
+733 TPAEKEFAQGIAK

-754 NIVGGTYTADMIPAE
+754 NIVGGTYTAE
-769 MSREK
+769 
-774 ILKIARCYT
+774 
-783 ESGQEVQKIRREK
+783 
-796 AANIRR
+796 
-802 FRKTIG
+802 
-808 EDGLKAARKIADEK
+808 
-822 AGDVPEDF
+822 
-830 PFWKIESSV
+830 
-839 RNYEQA
+839 
-845 AERDAKAL
+845 
-853 RKGRKV
+853 
-859 EAVRK
+859 
-864 GKLKAYFAR
+864 
-873 SELSASERAFA
+873 
-884 EDLITVETPKGMPRA
+884 
-899 EVMSA
+899 
-904 ALQYMKADAAEKAAR
+904 
-919 AEQESKVE
+919 
-927 ALCRQINPT
+927 
-936 DGEKVFGRA
+936 
-945 LAANVDE
+945 
-952 YGNMTDVGGALGQ
+952 Q
-965 IPKGMSWEK
+965 IPTTMSKEK
-974 VTQLAYYYMAQNDY
+974 VTQLAYYYMAKNDY
-988 ASKTIRS
+988 AGKLIRS
-995 RKHAAQRQ
+995 RKYAAQRQ
-1003 WQGELEELFG
+1003 WQAKLEELFG

-1039 GKELGKKINEEFFD
+1039 GKELGKKINEELFD

-1072 VRGFDLSKSESAL
+1072 VRGFDLSESESAL

-1090 EGTAAADQV
+1090 EGTAVADQV

-1106 QKRVTDAA
+1106 RKRVADAA
-1114 TSTDMKMTAAEANI
+1114 TSTDVKKTAAEMNI
-1128 SREEMELAER
+1128 PREQMELVER

-1164 EYKKAYNEFYDLINE
+1164 GYKKAYNEFYDLINE

-1234 FRPGK
+1234 FRPRK

-1245 LERTKTRNDNVEYDA
+1245 LERTKTSNDNVEYDA

-1272 NVLYHTDDIMKLR
+1272 NILYHTDDIMKLR

-1343 DKYIDSLYENINGMT
+1343 DKYIDSLFENINGMT

-1372 KLAGKQTKVDRVFED
+1372 KLAGKRTTGDRTIEHEV
-1387 KFGRNFLN
+1387 GRTALN
-1395 LGNKLST
+1395 IGNKLT
-1402 IFGQSTIV
+1402 KIFGESTIV

-1423 PMLAAEVGAG
+1423 PMLTAEVGVG

-1442 VTGETKVDGWEDA
+1442 VTGETKTDGWEGA

-1469 ETEGLGKVMDVAA
+1469 ETKGLGKVMDVAA
-1482 IPFAAVDDAASR
+1482 IPFEAVDDVASR

-1529 IQGAKPMAFEDKN
+1529 IQGAKPMAFEGSRLSQK
-1542 VFSKAMTTFQLEVAN
+1542 VLTTFQLEVAN
-1557 AWSHISHDLPMELQT
+1557 AWSHITHDLPMEYQT
-1572 MAKTQGKTA
+1572 MAKTQGKNV
-1581 AVKKLCG
+1581 AVKKFAGL
-1588 FVAKYLLEAFIF
+1588 AMKYLLEAFLF
-1600 NRLTEWLYG
+1600 NRLTEWIYG

-1634 KYLLTALDNAL
+1634 KYLLTALDNTL
-1645 EAVDGE
+1645 EAVTGE
-1651 RELGTEKPEQKFDTE
+1651 RGLGTEKPDGGFDTE

-1677 GDIPFLAN
+1677 GDIPFLSN

-1707 ADVAKMVV
+1707 ADVAKMIV
-1715 GKDADTRKEAAQK
+1715 GKDADTRKDAAQK

-1754 EALVRGG
+1754 ETLVRGG

-1782 GLLKGTQMVLFGPN
+1782 GLLKGAQMMLFGPN

-1985 DSVTAMQKYKAIVD
+1985 DSVTAMQKYKAIVN

-2124 LWLPR
+2124 LGLPR

>member
-1 MAMSTGE
+1 MADTK
-8 FMRKYGLKKGTQKT
+8 RKNRFGSGNGGDLSAAVRQNTETQSRAALQNGT
-22 QTQGAGGPPASGGEL
+22 L
-37 STGEFMQ
+37 
-44 TFNAKAAEP
+44 P

-60 HFDEKKKQKKTQNPE
+60 HFDEKKKKKKTQNPE

-88 GTKSA
+88 GTKDA
-93 KEYFNAI
+93 KEYLNAI
-100 GNLPRTIFDKTID
+100 GNLPRTVFDKTID
-113 TVDNAEKGVAD
+113 TAENLEQGAVDLA
-124 LGKQVTGKWDSSDI
+124 KQAAGKWDASDI
-138 QRWAAEKEAP
+138 QRWAANEKVAER
-148 AQPDDKETGK
+148 PDEEKTGK
-158 GMLWKGVTQAANGFA
+158 GMLWKGTTQAANGFA

-254 LATGGERAAATLPG
+254 LATGGAGAAATLPG

-283 AQAMAKNPNFW
+283 ARAMAKDPNFW
-294 LAFSQVAGQNYQDAK
+294 LAFSQVAGQNYQNAK

-323 ANGLVNAAAE
+323 ANGLVNAAVE
-333 VSGGIQKLPGELQVS
+333 VGGGIQKLPGELHGG
-348 ESALKSWIK
+348 ENALKSWIK

-375 LQNLTYNKGNKV
+375 LQNLIYNKGNKV

-423 GKAAGLARGAAGNV
+423 GKAAGLARGAEGNV
-437 QADVRELPR
+437 QADVRELPK
-446 AQTVEENANLRAEE
+446 AQTVEENTQEANNSAKA
-460 NVQESDNPV
+460 
-469 QEAQVT
+469 AQVT
-475 EARELPAEQTSAETQ
+475 EVRELPAEQTSVETQ

-496 LPMGQVSAETQVR
+496 LPMGQVSAESQVR

-527 AELKT
+527 AELRT
-532 AFETVTGETLTGTK
+532 AFETVTGETLAGTK

-551 TIKRAAESQNTQILQ
+551 TIKRAAESQNAQILQ
-566 QNAQIQQVPSQ
+566 QNAQIQQVHSQ

-587 ENAANAQENNN
+587 ASTANAQESGN

-606 AVEAQVEGKN
+606 TAETQAK
-616 ADNSGAVPLLTESSG
+616 ES
-631 IAGARS
+631 ART

-646 GLLTGEDT
+646 GLITGENT
-654 IFSAAQ
+654 SSSAVE

-671 NEAKRQKLRDNPVEP
+671 NEAKRQELRDNPVEP

-697 SRPFAPITNVDD
+697 SHPFAPITNVDD

-722 DLEKKIRELNP
+722 DIEKKIRELNP
-733 TPAEKEFARGIAK
+733 TPADKEFAQGIAK

-754 NIVGGTYTADMIPAE
+754 NIVGGTYTAE
-769 MSREK
+769 
-774 ILKIARCYT
+774 
-783 ESGQEVQKIRREK
+783 
-796 AANIRR
+796 
-802 FRKTIG
+802 
-808 EDGLKAARKIADEK
+808 
-822 AGDVPEDF
+822 
-830 PFWKIESSV
+830 
-839 RNYEQA
+839 
-845 AERDAKAL
+845 
-853 RKGRKV
+853 
-859 EAVRK
+859 
-864 GKLKAYFAR
+864 
-873 SELSASERAFA
+873 
-884 EDLITVETPKGMPRA
+884 
-899 EVMSA
+899 
-904 ALQYMKADAAEKAAR
+904 
-919 AEQESKVE
+919 
-927 ALCRQINPT
+927 
-936 DGEKVFGRA
+936 
-945 LAANVDE
+945 
-952 YGNMTDVGGALGQ
+952 Q
-965 IPKGMSWEK
+965 IPTTMSKEK
-974 VTQLAYYYMAQNDY
+974 VTQLAYYYMAKNDY
-988 ASKTIRS
+988 AGKLIRS
-995 RKHAAQRQ
+995 RKYAAQRQ
-1003 WQGELEELFG
+1003 WQGKLEELFG
-1013 TPDDRKLPG
+1013 TSDDRKLPG

-1039 GKELGKKINEEFFD
+1039 GKELGKKINEELFD

-1072 VRGFDLSKSESAL
+1072 VRGFDLSESESAL

-1090 EGTAAADQV
+1090 EGTAVADQM

-1106 QKRVTDAA
+1106 RKRVADAA
-1114 TSTDMKMTAAEANI
+1114 TSTDMKKTAAEMNI
-1128 SREEMELAER
+1128 PQEQMELVKR

-1164 EYKKAYNEFYDLINE
+1164 GYKKAYNEFYDLINE

-1245 LERTKTRNDNVEYDA
+1245 LERTKTSNDNVEYDA

-1310 HNASLEQKIGFLES
+1310 HNASLDQKIGFLES

-1343 DKYIDSLYENINGMT
+1343 DKYIDSLFENINGMT

-1372 KLAGKQTKVDRVFED
+1372 KLAGKRTTGDRTIEHEV
-1387 KFGRNFLN
+1387 GRTALN
-1395 LGNKLST
+1395 IGNKLT
-1402 IFGQSTIV
+1402 KIFGESTIV

-1423 PMLAAEVGAG
+1423 PMLTAEVGVG

-1442 VTGETKVDGWEDA
+1442 VTGETKADGWEGA

-1469 ETEGLGKVMDVAA
+1469 ETKGLGKVMDVAA
-1482 IPFAAVDDAASR
+1482 IPFEVVDDVASR

-1505 KNGATHEEAMR
+1505 KNGATHEKAMR

-1529 IQGAKPMAFEDKN
+1529 IQGAKPMAFEGSRLSQK
-1542 VFSKAMTTFQLEVAN
+1542 VLTTFQLEVAN
-1557 AWSHISHDLPMELQT
+1557 AWSHITHDLPMEFQT
-1572 MAKTQGKTA
+1572 MAKTQGKNV
-1581 AVKKLCG
+1581 AVKKFAGL
-1588 FVAKYLLEAFIF
+1588 AMKYLLEAFLF
-1600 NRLTEWLYG
+1600 NRLTEWIYG

-1634 KYLLTALDNAL
+1634 QYLLTAADNAL
-1645 EAVDGE
+1645 EAMTGE
-1651 RELGTEKPEQKFDTE
+1651 RGLGTEKPDGGFDTE
-1666 AAAKQLGYTVS
+1666 AAAKQLGYTAS
-1677 GDIPFLAN
+1677 GDIPFLSN

-1707 ADVAKMVV
+1707 SDVAKMVV

-1782 GLLKGTQMVLFGPN
+1782 GLLKGAQMVLFGPN

-1810 SLTVKQT
+1810 SLSAKQT

-1999 SGVSDATAAAAVQA
+1999 SGVSDATAAAAMQA

-2094 TAVGSSVRARLESGT
+2094 TSVGSSVRARLESGT

-2115 TGTSRAAGA
+2115 TGTSRTAGA

>member
-22 QTQGAGGPPASGGEL
+22 QTQGAGGPPASGGTL
-37 STGEFMQ
+37 STGEFMK

-60 HFDEKKKQKKTQNPE
+60 HFGEEKNKKKTQNPE

-88 GTKSA
+88 GTKDA
-93 KEYFNAI
+93 KEYLSAI

-254 LATGGERAAATLPG
+254 LATGGARAAATLPG
-268 IVGNAK
+268 IAGNAK

-283 AQAMAKNPNFW
+283 AQTMAKNPNFW
-294 LAFSQVAGQNYQDAK
+294 LAFSQVAGRNYQDAK

-323 ANGLVNAAAE
+323 ANGLVNAAVE
-333 VSGGIQKLPGELQVS
+333 VAGGIQKLPGELQVS

-399 VTGAKEFGLGMTVG
+399 ATGAKEFGLGMTVG

-437 QADVRELPR
+437 QTDVRELQK
-446 AQTVEENANLRAEE
+446 AQTAEE
-460 NVQESDNPV
+460 NTQEANNSAKA
-469 QEAQVT
+469 AQVT
-475 EARELPAEQTSAETQ
+475 EVRELPAEQTSVETQ

-496 LPMGQVSAETQVR
+496 LPMGQVSAESQVR

-527 AELKT
+527 AELRT
-532 AFETVTGETLTGTK
+532 AFETVTGETLAGTK

-566 QNAQIQQVPSQ
+566 QNAQIQQVHSQ

-587 ENAANAQENNN
+587 ASTANAQESGN

-606 AVEAQVEGKN
+606 TAETQAK
-616 ADNSGAVPLLTESSG
+616 ES
-631 IAGARS
+631 ART

-646 GLLTGEDT
+646 GLLTGENT
-654 IFSAAQ
+654 SGSAVE

-671 NEAKRQKLRDNPVEP
+671 NEAKRQELRDNPVEP

-697 SRPFAPITNVDD
+697 SHPFAPITNVDD

-722 DLEKKIRELNP
+722 DIEKKIRELNP
-733 TPAEKEFARGIAK
+733 TPAEKEFAQGIAK

-754 NIVGGTYTADMIPAE
+754 NIVGGTYTAE
-769 MSREK
+769 
-774 ILKIARCYT
+774 
-783 ESGQEVQKIRREK
+783 
-796 AANIRR
+796 
-802 FRKTIG
+802 
-808 EDGLKAARKIADEK
+808 
-822 AGDVPEDF
+822 
-830 PFWKIESSV
+830 
-839 RNYEQA
+839 
-845 AERDAKAL
+845 
-853 RKGRKV
+853 
-859 EAVRK
+859 
-864 GKLKAYFAR
+864 
-873 SELSASERAFA
+873 
-884 EDLITVETPKGMPRA
+884 
-899 EVMSA
+899 
-904 ALQYMKADAAEKAAR
+904 
-919 AEQESKVE
+919 
-927 ALCRQINPT
+927 
-936 DGEKVFGRA
+936 
-945 LAANVDE
+945 
-952 YGNMTDVGGALGQ
+952 Q
-965 IPKGMSWEK
+965 IPTTMSKEK
-974 VTQLAYYYMAQNDY
+974 VTQLAYYYMAKNDY
-988 ASKTIRS
+988 AGKLIRS
-995 RKHAAQRQ
+995 RKYAAQRQ
-1003 WQGELEELFG
+1003 WQGKLEELFG
-1013 TPDDRKLPG
+1013 TSDDRKLPG

-1072 VRGFDLSKSESAL
+1072 VRGFDLSESESAL

-1090 EGTAAADQV
+1090 EGTAVADQV

-1114 TSTDMKMTAAEANI
+1114 TSTDVKKTAAEMNI
-1128 SREEMELAER
+1128 PQEQMELVEQ

-1146 ARLQDADVDAKK
+1146 ARLQDTDVDAKK
-1158 IEEAAA
+1158 IEEAAE

-1245 LERTKTRNDNVEYDA
+1245 LERTKTSNDNVEYDA

-1324 ADRIAEGTR
+1324 ADRIADGTR

-1343 DKYIDSLYENINGMT
+1343 DKYIDSLFENINGMT

-1395 LGNKLST
+1395 LGNKLSA

-1423 PMLAAEVGAG
+1423 PMLTAEVGVG

-1442 VTGETKVDGWEDA
+1442 VTGETKADGWEGT

-1469 ETEGLGKVMDVAA
+1469 ETKGLGKVMDVAA
-1482 IPFAAVDDAASR
+1482 IPFEVVDDVASR

-1505 KNGATHEEAMR
+1505 KSGATYEEAMR

-1542 VFSKAMTTFQLEVAN
+1542 IFSKALTTFQLEVAN
-1557 AWSHISHDLPMELQT
+1557 AWSHISHDLPMEFQT
-1572 MAKTQGKTA
+1572 MAKTQGKNV
-1581 AVKKLCG
+1581 AVKKFAGL
-1588 FVAKYLLEAFIF
+1588 AMKYLLEAFLF
-1600 NRLTEWLYG
+1600 NRLTEWIYG

-1634 KYLLTALDNAL
+1634 KYLLTALDNTL
-1645 EAVDGE
+1645 ESVTGE
-1651 RELGTEKPEQKFDTE
+1651 RGLGTEKPDGGFDTE
-1666 AAAKQLGYTVS
+1666 AAAKQLGYTAS
-1677 GDIPFLAN
+1677 GDIPFLSN

-1715 GKDADTRKEAAQK
+1715 GKDADTRKDAAQK

-1782 GLLKGTQMVLFGPN
+1782 GLLKGAQMVLFGPN

-1844 DDDPEAAAKA
+1844 DDDQGAAAKA

-1910 DNEKA
+1910 DDEKA
-1915 SVKAVEFAA
+1915 SIKAVEFAA

-1936 TAVKSNLVFYSGV
+1936 AAVKSNLVFYSGV

-1980 PEKGA
+1980 PEEGA

-2094 TAVGSSVRARLESGT
+2094 TSVGSSVRARLESGT

-2115 TGTSRAAGA
+2115 TGTSRPAGA
-2124 LWLPR
+2124 LWLPK

>member
-8 FMRKYGLKKGTQKT
+8 FMRKYGLKKGTQET
-22 QTQGAGGPPASGGEL
+22 QTQGAGRPPASGGAL

-44 TFNAKAAEP
+44 TFDAEAAEP

-60 HFDEKKKQKKTQNPE
+60 HFDEKQKKAKKQNPE

-88 GTKSA
+88 GTKAA

-241 MAMMTMGGSAEAQ
+241 MAAMSMGGSVEAQ
-254 LATGGERAAATLPG
+254 LATGGARAAATLPG
-268 IVGNAK
+268 VVGNAK

-283 AQAMAKNPNFW
+283 AQAMAKDPNFW

-323 ANGLVNAAAE
+323 ANGLVNAAVE

-437 QADVRELPR
+437 QANVRELPK
-446 AQTVEENANLRAEE
+446 AQTVEENTQEAN
-460 NVQESDNPV
+460 NPAKA
-469 QEAQVT
+469 AQVT
-475 EARELPAEQTSAETQ
+475 EVRELPAEQTSVETQ

-496 LPMGQVSAETQVR
+496 LPMGQVSAESQVR

-527 AELKT
+527 AELRT
-532 AFETVTGETLTGTK
+532 AFETVTGETLAGTK

-566 QNAQIQQVPSQ
+566 QNAQIQQVHSQ
-577 NQAEIVNEPV
+577 NQAKIVNEPV
-587 ENAANAQENNN
+587 ASTANAQESGN

-606 AVEAQVEGKN
+606 TAETQAK
-616 ADNSGAVPLLTESSG
+616 ES
-631 IAGARS
+631 ART

-646 GLLTGEDT
+646 GLLTGENT
-654 IFSAAQ
+654 SGSAVE

-671 NEAKRQKLRDNPVEP
+671 NEAKRQQLRDNPVEP

-697 SRPFAPITNVDD
+697 SHPFAPITNVDD

-722 DLEKKIRELNP
+722 DIEKKIRELNP
-733 TPAEKEFARGIAK
+733 TPAEKEFAQGIAK

-754 NIVGGTYTADMIPAE
+754 NIVGGTYTAE
-769 MSREK
+769 
-774 ILKIARCYT
+774 
-783 ESGQEVQKIRREK
+783 
-796 AANIRR
+796 
-802 FRKTIG
+802 
-808 EDGLKAARKIADEK
+808 
-822 AGDVPEDF
+822 
-830 PFWKIESSV
+830 
-839 RNYEQA
+839 
-845 AERDAKAL
+845 
-853 RKGRKV
+853 
-859 EAVRK
+859 
-864 GKLKAYFAR
+864 
-873 SELSASERAFA
+873 
-884 EDLITVETPKGMPRA
+884 
-899 EVMSA
+899 
-904 ALQYMKADAAEKAAR
+904 
-919 AEQESKVE
+919 
-927 ALCRQINPT
+927 
-936 DGEKVFGRA
+936 
-945 LAANVDE
+945 
-952 YGNMTDVGGALGQ
+952 Q
-965 IPKGMSWEK
+965 IPTTMSKEK
-974 VTQLAYYYMAQNDY
+974 VTQLAYYYMAKNDY
-988 ASKTIRS
+988 AGKLIRS
-995 RKHAAQRQ
+995 RKYAAQRQ
-1003 WQGELEELFG
+1003 WQGKLEELFG
-1013 TPDDRKLPG
+1013 TSDDRKLPG

-1072 VRGFDLSKSESAL
+1072 VRGFDLSESESAL

-1114 TSTDMKMTAAEANI
+1114 TSTDMKKTAAEMNI
-1128 SREEMELAER
+1128 PREQMELVEQ

-1146 ARLQDADVDAKK
+1146 ARLQDTDVDAKK
-1158 IEEAAA
+1158 IEEAAE

-1245 LERTKTRNDNVEYDA
+1245 LERTKTSNDNVEYDA

-1343 DKYIDSLYENINGMT
+1343 DKYIDSLFENINGMT

-1395 LGNKLST
+1395 LGNKLSA

-1423 PMLAAEVGAG
+1423 PMLTAEVGVG

-1442 VTGETKVDGWEDA
+1442 VTGETKADGWEGT

-1469 ETEGLGKVMDVAA
+1469 ETKGLGKVMDVAA
-1482 IPFAAVDDAASR
+1482 IPFEVVDDVASR

-1505 KNGATHEEAMR
+1505 KSGATREEAMR

-1542 VFSKAMTTFQLEVAN
+1542 IFSKALTTFQLEVAN
-1557 AWSHISHDLPMELQT
+1557 AWSHISHDLPMEFQT
-1572 MAKTQGKTA
+1572 MAKTQGKNV
-1581 AVKKLCG
+1581 AVKKFAGL
-1588 FVAKYLLEAFIF
+1588 AMKYLLEAFLF
-1600 NRLTEWLYG
+1600 NRLTEWIYG

-1634 KYLLTALDNAL
+1634 QYLLTAADNAL
-1645 EAVDGE
+1645 EAMTGE
-1651 RELGTEKPEQKFDTE
+1651 RGLGTEKPDGGFDTE
-1666 AAAKQLGYTVS
+1666 AAAKQLGYTAS
-1677 GDIPFLAN
+1677 GDIPFLSN

-1698 LPTIPLKTG
+1698 LPTVPVNTLSDSKT
-1707 ADVAKMVV
+1707 AVF
-1715 GKDADTRKEAAQK
+1715 GKDADTRKDAAQK

-1754 EALVRGG
+1754 ETLARGG

-1782 GLLKGTQMVLFGPN
+1782 GLLKGAQMVLFGPN

-1810 SLTVKQT
+1810 SLSAKQT

-1910 DNEKA
+1910 GNEKA

-2044 GIKEKYGKTS
+2044 GIKEKYGKKS

-2094 TAVGSSVRARLESGT
+2094 TSVGSSVRARLESGT

-2115 TGTSRAAGA
+2115 TGTRRAAGA
-2124 LWLPR
+2124 LGLPK

>member
-1 MAMSTGE
+1 MAMSTDE

-22 QTQGAGGPPASGGEL
+22 QAQGASGLPASGKSL
-37 STGEFMQ
+37 STDEFMK
-44 TFNAKAAEP
+44 TFNAKATEP

-60 HFDEKKKQKKTQNPE
+60 HFDEKQKKAKKQNPE
-75 LPKGLSFGEYLKL
+75 VPKGLSFGEYLKL

-100 GNLPRTIFDKTID
+100 GNLPRTVFDKTID

-138 QRWAAEKEAP
+138 QRWAAEKEVAER
-148 AQPDDKETGK
+148 PDDKETGK

-196 LAEAQQQIADAAQ
+196 LAEAQQKIADAAQ

-241 MAMMTMGGSAEAQ
+241 MAAMSMGGSAGAQ
-254 LATGGERAAATLPG
+254 LATGGARASATLPG

-283 AQAMAKNPNFW
+283 ARAMAKDPNFW
-294 LAFSQVAGQNYQDAK
+294 LTFSQVAGQNYQDAK

-323 ANGLVNAAAE
+323 ANGLVNAATE
-333 VSGGIQKLPGELQVS
+333 VSGGIQTLPGELRGG
-348 ESALKSWIK
+348 ENALKSWIK

-399 VTGAKEFGLGMTVG
+399 VTGAKEFGLGAAVG

-437 QADVRELPR
+437 QTDVREL
-446 AQTVEENANLRAEE
+446 Q
-460 NVQESDNPV
+460 
-469 QEAQVT
+469 
-475 EARELPAEQTSAETQ
+475 
-490 TAEARE
+490 
-496 LPMGQVSAETQVR
+496 
-509 ELLGG
+509 
-514 EVTNSKAE
+514 
-522 RILAN
+522 
-527 AELKT
+527 
-532 AFETVTGETLTGTK
+532 K

-551 TIKRAAESQNTQILQ
+551 TIKRAAESQNAQILQ
-566 QNAQIQQVPSQ
+566 QNAQIQQVHSQ
-577 NQAEIVNEPV
+577 NQAKIVNEPV
-587 ENAANAQENNN
+587 ASTANAQESGN
-598 FADVRGLP
+598 FANMRGLP
-606 AVEAQVEGKN
+606 TVETQAGEGAQN
-616 ADNSGAVPLLTESSG
+616 
-631 IAGARS
+631 
-637 AAEGYAREH
+637 AAESYAREH
-646 GLLTGEDT
+646 GLLTGENT
-654 IFSAAQ
+654 SGSAVE

-671 NEAKRQKLRDNPVEP
+671 NEAKRQELRDNPVEP
-686 GTHAEKMGVKI
+686 GTHAERMGVKI
-697 SRPFAPITNVDD
+697 SHPFAPITNVDD
-709 LVTEAK
+709 LVVQER
-715 YAKKASR
+715 YAKKANR
-722 DLEKKIRELNP
+722 DVTKKIEELNP

-746 GASFDSAG
+746 GASFDGAG
-754 NIVGGTYTADMIPAE
+754 NIVGGTYTVEQIPAT
-769 MSREK
+769 MSK
-774 ILKIARCYT
+774 
-783 ESGQEVQKIRREK
+783 
-796 AANIRR
+796 
-802 FRKTIG
+802 
-808 EDGLKAARKIADEK
+808 
-822 AGDVPEDF
+822 
-830 PFWKIESSV
+830 
-839 RNYEQA
+839 
-845 AERDAKAL
+845 
-853 RKGRKV
+853 
-859 EAVRK
+859 
-864 GKLKAYFAR
+864 
-873 SELSASERAFA
+873 
-884 EDLITVETPKGMPRA
+884 
-899 EVMSA
+899 
-904 ALQYMKADAAEKAAR
+904 
-919 AEQESKVE
+919 
-927 ALCRQINPT
+927 
-936 DGEKVFGRA
+936 
-945 LAANVDE
+945 
-952 YGNMTDVGGALGQ
+952 
-965 IPKGMSWEK
+965 EK
-974 VTQLAYYYMAQNDY
+974 VTRLAYYYMAQNDY
-988 ASKTIRS
+988 ARQLIRQ
-995 RKHAAQRQ
+995 RKRSAQRQ
-1003 WQGELEELFG
+1003 QEQQLEQYLATSNEK
-1013 TPDDRKLPG
+1013 TVPG
-1022 ALSLQ
+1022 ALSMQL
-1027 VNTMQRNVEKTF
+1027 NTMQRNVEKTF
-1039 GKELGKKINEEFFD
+1039 GQAEGRKINEEYFD
-1053 PILENS
+1053 PVIENS
-1059 AEKIRFINRMFDR
+1059 AEKIRFVNRMFDR
-1072 VRGFDLSKSESAL
+1072 VRGFKLSKSESAI
-1085 VQRVI
+1085 VQQVL

-1114 TSTDMKMTAAEANI
+1114 TSTDVKKTAAEMNI
-1128 SREEMELAER
+1128 PREQMELVER

-1146 ARLQDADVDAKK
+1146 ARLQGADVDAKK

-1198 MQPEKAQE
+1198 MQPEKVQE

-1215 GIDAQVSE
+1215 GIDTQVSE

-1245 LERTKTRNDNVEYDA
+1245 LERTKTSNDNVEYDA

-1285 EMSKYFR
+1285 EMSKYLR
-1292 GKYARDGISDRIA
+1292 GKYARDGIGDRIA
-1305 QAREM
+1305 QAKEM

-1324 ADRIAEGTR
+1324 EDRIAEGTR

-1395 LGNKLST
+1395 LGNKLSA

-1423 PMLAAEVGAG
+1423 PMLTAEVGVG

-1442 VTGETKVDGWEDA
+1442 ATGKTKADGWEGA
-1455 SDFLTGKRGIDQLT
+1455 SNFLTGKRGIDQLT
-1469 ETEGLGKVMDVAA
+1469 ETKGLGKVMDVAA
-1482 IPFAAVDDAASR
+1482 IPFEAVDDVASR

-1505 KNGATHEEAMR
+1505 KSGATHEEAMR

-1542 VFSKAMTTFQLEVAN
+1542 IFSKALTTFQLEVAN
-1557 AWSHISHDLPMELQT
+1557 AWSHISHDLPTEFQT
-1572 MAKTQGKTA
+1572 MAKTQGKNV
-1581 AVKKLCG
+1581 AVKKFAGL
-1588 FVAKYLLEAFIF
+1588 AMKYLLEAFIF
-1600 NRLTEWLYG
+1600 NRLTEWIYG

-1634 KYLLTALDNAL
+1634 QYLLTAADNAL
-1645 EAVDGE
+1645 EAMTGE
-1651 RELGTEKPEQKFDTE
+1651 RGLGTEKPDGGFDTE
-1666 AAAKQLGYTVS
+1666 AAAKQLGYTAS

-1698 LPTIPLKTG
+1698 LPTVPVNTLSDAKT
-1707 ADVAKMVV
+1707 AVF

-1735 ELKTWLPMG
+1735 EIKTWLPMG

-1844 DDDPEAAAKA
+1844 DDDPEAAAKT
-1854 KRDAIR
+1854 KRDVIR

-1910 DNEKA
+1910 DDEKA
-1915 SVKAVEFAA
+1915 SIKAVEFAA

-1936 TAVKSNLVFYSGV
+1936 AAVKSNLVFYSGV

-1960 GAGVSTSEAETLA
+1960 GAGVSMSEAETLA

-1999 SGVSDATAAAAVQA
+1999 SGVSDATAAAAMQA

-2021 KFSAVRQWNVPA
+2021 KFSAARQWNVPA

-2087 PYKNPYS
+2087 PHKNPYS

-2124 LWLPR
+2124 LGLPR

>member
-1 MAMSTGE
+1 MAMSTDE

-22 QTQGAGGPPASGGEL
+22 QAQGASGLPASGKSL
-37 STGEFMQ
+37 STDEFMK
-44 TFNAKAAEP
+44 TFNAKATEP

-60 HFDEKKKQKKTQNPE
+60 HFDEKQKKAKKQNQE

-100 GNLPRTIFDKTID
+100 GNLPRTVFDKTID

-138 QRWAAEKEAP
+138 QRWAAEKEVAER
-148 AQPDDKETGK
+148 PDDKETGK

-196 LAEAQQQIADAAQ
+196 LAEAQQKIADAAQ

-241 MAMMTMGGSAEAQ
+241 MAAMSMGGSAGAQ
-254 LATGGERAAATLPG
+254 LATGGARASATLPG

-283 AQAMAKNPNFW
+283 ARAMAKDPNFW
-294 LAFSQVAGQNYQDAK
+294 LTFSQVAGQNYQNAK

-323 ANGLVNAAAE
+323 ANGLVNAATE
-333 VSGGIQKLPGELQVS
+333 VSGGIQTLPGELRGG
-348 ESALKSWIK
+348 ENALKSWIK

-387 FSTKDEDAVLNP
+387 FSTKDEGAVLNP
-399 VTGAKEFGLGMTVG
+399 VTGAKEFGLGAAVG

-437 QADVRELPR
+437 QTDVREL
-446 AQTVEENANLRAEE
+446 Q
-460 NVQESDNPV
+460 
-469 QEAQVT
+469 
-475 EARELPAEQTSAETQ
+475 
-490 TAEARE
+490 
-496 LPMGQVSAETQVR
+496 
-509 ELLGG
+509 
-514 EVTNSKAE
+514 
-522 RILAN
+522 
-527 AELKT
+527 
-532 AFETVTGETLTGTK
+532 K

-551 TIKRAAESQNTQILQ
+551 TIKRAAESQNTKILQPLQ
-566 QNAQIQQVPSQ
+566 QNTQVQSQ
-577 NQAEIVNEPV
+577 NQAEIVNESV
-587 ENAANAQENNN
+587 ASTANAQESGN

-606 AVEAQVEGKN
+606 TVETQAGEGAQN
-616 ADNSGAVPLLTESSG
+616 
-631 IAGARS
+631 
-637 AAEGYAREH
+637 AAENYARER
-646 GLLTGEDT
+646 GLLTGENT
-654 IFSAAQ
+654 SGSAVE

-671 NEAKRQKLRDNPVEP
+671 NEAKRKELRDNPVEP
-686 GTHAEKMGVKI
+686 GTHAERMGVKI
-697 SRPFAPITNVDD
+697 SHPFAPITNVDD
-709 LVTEAK
+709 LVVQER
-715 YAKKASR
+715 YAKKANR
-722 DLEKKIRELNP
+722 DVTKKIEELNP

-746 GASFDSAG
+746 GASFDGAG
-754 NIVGGTYTADMIPAE
+754 NIVGGTYTVEQIPAT
-769 MSREK
+769 MSK
-774 ILKIARCYT
+774 
-783 ESGQEVQKIRREK
+783 
-796 AANIRR
+796 
-802 FRKTIG
+802 
-808 EDGLKAARKIADEK
+808 
-822 AGDVPEDF
+822 
-830 PFWKIESSV
+830 
-839 RNYEQA
+839 
-845 AERDAKAL
+845 
-853 RKGRKV
+853 
-859 EAVRK
+859 
-864 GKLKAYFAR
+864 
-873 SELSASERAFA
+873 
-884 EDLITVETPKGMPRA
+884 
-899 EVMSA
+899 
-904 ALQYMKADAAEKAAR
+904 
-919 AEQESKVE
+919 
-927 ALCRQINPT
+927 
-936 DGEKVFGRA
+936 
-945 LAANVDE
+945 
-952 YGNMTDVGGALGQ
+952 
-965 IPKGMSWEK
+965 EK
-974 VTQLAYYYMAQNDY
+974 VTRLAYYYMAQNDY
-988 ASKTIRS
+988 ARQLIRQ
-995 RKHAAQRQ
+995 RKRSAQRQ
-1003 WQGELEELFG
+1003 QEQQLEQYLATSNEK
-1013 TPDDRKLPG
+1013 TVPG
-1022 ALSLQ
+1022 ALSMQL
-1027 VNTMQRNVEKTF
+1027 NTMQRNVEKTF
-1039 GKELGKKINEEFFD
+1039 GQAEGRKINEEYFD
-1053 PILENS
+1053 PVIENS
-1059 AEKIRFINRMFDR
+1059 AEKIRFVNRMFDR
-1072 VRGFDLSKSESAL
+1072 VRGFKLSKSESAI
-1085 VQRVI
+1085 VQQVL

-1114 TSTDMKMTAAEANI
+1114 TSTDVKKTAAEMNI
-1128 SREEMELAER
+1128 PREQMELVER

-1146 ARLQDADVDAKK
+1146 ARLQGADVDAKK

-1198 MQPEKAQE
+1198 MQPEKVQE

-1215 GIDAQVSE
+1215 GIDTQVSE

-1245 LERTKTRNDNVEYDA
+1245 LERTKTSNDNVEYDA

-1285 EMSKYFR
+1285 EMSKYLR
-1292 GKYARDGISDRIA
+1292 GKYARDGIGDRIA
-1305 QAREM
+1305 QAKEM

-1395 LGNKLST
+1395 LGNKLSA

-1423 PMLAAEVGAG
+1423 PMLTAEVGVG

-1442 VTGETKVDGWEDA
+1442 ATGKTKADGWEGA
-1455 SDFLTGKRGIDQLT
+1455 SNFLTGKRGIDQLT
-1469 ETEGLGKVMDVAA
+1469 ETKGLGKVMDVTA
-1482 IPFAAVDDAASR
+1482 IPFEAVDDVASR

-1505 KNGATHEEAMR
+1505 KSGATHEEAMR

-1542 VFSKAMTTFQLEVAN
+1542 VFSKALTTFQLEVAN
-1557 AWSHISHDLPMELQT
+1557 AWSHISHDLPAEFQT
-1572 MAKTQGKTA
+1572 MAKTQGKNV
-1581 AVKKLCG
+1581 AVKKFAGL
-1588 FVAKYLLEAFIF
+1588 AMKYLLEAFLF
-1600 NRLTEWLYG
+1600 NRLTEWIYG

-1634 KYLLTALDNAL
+1634 QYLLTAADNAL
-1645 EAVDGE
+1645 EAMTGE
-1651 RELGTEKPEQKFDTE
+1651 RGLGTEKPDGGFDTE
-1666 AAAKQLGYTVS
+1666 AAAKQLGYTAS
-1677 GDIPFLAN
+1677 GDIPFLSN

-1735 ELKTWLPMG
+1735 EIKTWLPMG

-1854 KRDAIR
+1854 KRDVIR

-1903 VYDRINR
+1903 VYDQINR
-1910 DNEKA
+1910 DDEKA
-1915 SVKAVEFAA
+1915 SIKAVEFAA

-1936 TAVKSNLVFYSGV
+1936 AAVKSNLVFYSGV

-1960 GAGVSTSEAETLA
+1960 GAGVSMSEAETLA

-1980 PEKGA
+1980 PEEGA

-1999 SGVSDATAAAAVQA
+1999 SGVSDATAAAAMQA

-2021 KFSAVRQWNVPA
+2021 KFSAARQWNVPA

>member
-1 MAMSTGE
+1 MAMSTDE

-22 QTQGAGGPPASGGEL
+22 QAQGASGLPASGKSL
-37 STGEFMQ
+37 STDEFMK
-44 TFNAKAAEP
+44 TFDAKATEP

-60 HFDEKKKQKKTQNPE
+60 HFDEKQKKAKKQNPE

-100 GNLPRTIFDKTID
+100 GNLPRTVFDKTID
-113 TVDNAEKGVAD
+113 TVDNTEKGVAD

-138 QRWAAEKEAP
+138 QRWAAEKEVAER
-148 AQPDDKETGK
+148 PDDKETGK

-196 LAEAQQQIADAAQ
+196 LAEAQQKIADAAQ

-241 MAMMTMGGSAEAQ
+241 MAAMSMGGSAGAQ
-254 LATGGERAAATLPG
+254 LATGGARAAATLPG

-283 AQAMAKNPNFW
+283 ARAMAKDPNFW
-294 LAFSQVAGQNYQDAK
+294 LTFSQVAGQNYQDAK

-323 ANGLVNAAAE
+323 ANGLVNAATE
-333 VSGGIQKLPGELQVS
+333 VSGGIQTLPGELRGG
-348 ESALKSWIK
+348 ENALKSWIK

-375 LQNLTYNKGNKV
+375 LQNLTYNKGNKL

-399 VTGAKEFGLGMTVG
+399 VTGAKEFGLGAAVG

-437 QADVRELPR
+437 QTDVREL
-446 AQTVEENANLRAEE
+446 Q
-460 NVQESDNPV
+460 
-469 QEAQVT
+469 
-475 EARELPAEQTSAETQ
+475 
-490 TAEARE
+490 
-496 LPMGQVSAETQVR
+496 
-509 ELLGG
+509 
-514 EVTNSKAE
+514 
-522 RILAN
+522 
-527 AELKT
+527 
-532 AFETVTGETLTGTK
+532 K

-551 TIKRAAESQNTQILQ
+551 TIKRAAESQNAQILQ
-566 QNAQIQQVPSQ
+566 QNAQIQQVHSQ
-577 NQAEIVNEPV
+577 NQAKIVNEPV
-587 ENAANAQENNN
+587 ASTANAQESGN
-598 FADVRGLP
+598 FANMRGLP
-606 AVEAQVEGKN
+606 TVETQAREGAQN
-616 ADNSGAVPLLTESSG
+616 
-631 IAGARS
+631 
-637 AAEGYAREH
+637 AAESYAREH
-646 GLLTGEDT
+646 GLLTGENT
-654 IFSAAQ
+654 SGSAVE

-671 NEAKRQKLRDNPVEP
+671 NEAKRQELRDNPVEP
-686 GTHAEKMGVKI
+686 GTHAERMGVKI
-697 SRPFAPITNVDD
+697 SHPFAPITNVDD
-709 LVTEAK
+709 LVVQER
-715 YAKKASR
+715 YAKKANR
-722 DLEKKIRELNP
+722 DVTKKIEELNP

-746 GASFDSAG
+746 GASFDGAG
-754 NIVGGTYTADMIPAE
+754 NIVGGTYTVEQIPAT
-769 MSREK
+769 MSK
-774 ILKIARCYT
+774 
-783 ESGQEVQKIRREK
+783 
-796 AANIRR
+796 
-802 FRKTIG
+802 
-808 EDGLKAARKIADEK
+808 
-822 AGDVPEDF
+822 
-830 PFWKIESSV
+830 
-839 RNYEQA
+839 
-845 AERDAKAL
+845 
-853 RKGRKV
+853 
-859 EAVRK
+859 
-864 GKLKAYFAR
+864 
-873 SELSASERAFA
+873 
-884 EDLITVETPKGMPRA
+884 
-899 EVMSA
+899 
-904 ALQYMKADAAEKAAR
+904 
-919 AEQESKVE
+919 
-927 ALCRQINPT
+927 
-936 DGEKVFGRA
+936 
-945 LAANVDE
+945 
-952 YGNMTDVGGALGQ
+952 
-965 IPKGMSWEK
+965 EK
-974 VTQLAYYYMAQNDY
+974 VTRLAYYYMAQNDY
-988 ASKTIRS
+988 ARQLIRQ
-995 RKHAAQRQ
+995 RKRSAQRQ
-1003 WQGELEELFG
+1003 QEQQLEQYLATSNEK
-1013 TPDDRKLPG
+1013 TVPG
-1022 ALSLQ
+1022 ALSMQL
-1027 VNTMQRNVEKTF
+1027 NTMQRNVEKTF
-1039 GKELGKKINEEFFD
+1039 GQAEGRKINEEYFD
-1053 PILENS
+1053 PVIENS
-1059 AEKIRFINRMFDR
+1059 AEKIRFVNRMFDR
-1072 VRGFDLSKSESAL
+1072 VRGFKLSESESAL
-1085 VQRVI
+1085 VQQVL

-1114 TSTDMKMTAAEANI
+1114 TSTDVKKTAAEMNI
-1128 SREEMELAER
+1128 PREQMELVER

-1146 ARLQDADVDAKK
+1146 ARLQGADVDAKK

-1198 MQPEKAQE
+1198 MQPEKVQE

-1215 GIDAQVSE
+1215 GIDTQVSE

-1245 LERTKTRNDNVEYDA
+1245 LERTKTSNDNVEYDA

-1285 EMSKYFR
+1285 EMSKYLR
-1292 GKYARDGISDRIA
+1292 GKYARDGIGDRIA
-1305 QAREM
+1305 QAKEM
-1310 HNASLEQKIGFLES
+1310 RNASLEQKIGFLES

-1395 LGNKLST
+1395 VGNKLSA

-1423 PMLAAEVGAG
+1423 PMLTAEVGVG

-1442 VTGETKVDGWEDA
+1442 ATGKTKADGWEGA
-1455 SDFLTGKRGIDQLT
+1455 SNFLTGKRGIDQLA
-1469 ETEGLGKVMDVAA
+1469 ETKGLGKVMDVAA
-1482 IPFAAVDDAASR
+1482 IPFEAVDDVASR

-1505 KNGATHEEAMR
+1505 KSGATHEEAMR

-1542 VFSKAMTTFQLEVAN
+1542 VFSKALTTFQLEVAN
-1557 AWSHISHDLPMELQT
+1557 AWSHISHDLPMEFQT
-1572 MAKTQGKTA
+1572 MAKTQGKNV
-1581 AVKKLCG
+1581 AVKKFAGL
-1588 FVAKYLLEAFIF
+1588 AMKYLLEAFLF
-1600 NRLTEWLYG
+1600 NRLTEWIYG

-1634 KYLLTALDNAL
+1634 QYLLTAADNAL
-1645 EAVDGE
+1645 EAMTGE
-1651 RELGTEKPEQKFDTE
+1651 RGLGTEKQDGSFDTE

-1677 GDIPFLAN
+1677 GDIPFLSN

-1903 VYDRINR
+1903 VYDQINR
-1910 DNEKA
+1910 DDEKA
-1915 SVKAVEFAA
+1915 SIKAVEFAA

-1936 TAVKSNLVFYSGV
+1936 AAVKSNLVFYSGV

-1960 GAGVSTSEAETLA
+1960 GAGVGTSDAETLA
-1973 RTIGALT
+1973 RTVGALT
-1980 PEKGA
+1980 PEEGA

-1999 SGVSDATAAAAVQA
+1999 SGVSDATAAAAMQA
-2013 IMPDSIAV
+2013 IMPESIAV
-2021 KFSAVRQWNVPA
+2021 KFSAARQWNVPA

-2109 VTNSLP
+2109 VTSSLP
-2115 TGTSRAAGA
+2115 AGTSRAAGA

>member
-1 MAMSTGE
+1 MAMSTDE

-22 QTQGAGGPPASGGEL
+22 QAQGASGLPASGKSL
-37 STGEFMQ
+37 STDEFMK
-44 TFNAKAAEP
+44 TFNAKETEP

-60 HFDEKKKQKKTQNPE
+60 HFDEKKNKKKTQNPE

-88 GTKSA
+88 GTKDA
-93 KEYFNAI
+93 KEYLNAI

-113 TVDNAEKGVAD
+113 TADNAEKGVAD

-138 QRWAAEKEAP
+138 QRWAAEKEVAER
-148 AQPDDKETGK
+148 PDDKETGK

-241 MAMMTMGGSAEAQ
+241 MAMMTMGGSAGAQ
-254 LATGGERAAATLPG
+254 LATGGARAAATLPG
-268 IVGNAK
+268 VVGNAK

-283 AQAMAKNPNFW
+283 AQAMAKDPNFW
-294 LAFSQVAGQNYQDAK
+294 LAFSQVAGQNYQNAK

-333 VSGGIQKLPGELQVS
+333 VAGGIQKLPGELQVS

-413 GILGGGQTIV
+413 GILGGGQTII

-437 QADVRELPR
+437 QADVRELPK
-446 AQTVEENANLRAEE
+446 AQTVEENT
-460 NVQESDNPV
+460 QEADNPAKA
-469 QEAQVT
+469 AQVT
-475 EARELPAEQTSAETQ
+475 EVRELPAEQTSVETQ

-496 LPMGQVSAETQVR
+496 LPMGQVSAESQVR

-527 AELKT
+527 AELRT
-532 AFETVTGETLTGTK
+532 AFETVTGETLAGTK

-566 QNAQIQQVPSQ
+566 RNAQIQQVHSQ

-587 ENAANAQENNN
+587 ASTANAQESGN

-606 AVEAQVEGKN
+606 TAETQAK
-616 ADNSGAVPLLTESSG
+616 ES
-631 IAGARS
+631 ART

-646 GLLTGEDT
+646 GLLTGENT
-654 IFSAAQ
+654 SGSAVE

-671 NEAKRQKLRDNPVEP
+671 NEAKRQQLRDNPVEP

-697 SRPFAPITNVDD
+697 SHPFAPITNVDD

-722 DLEKKIRELNP
+722 DIEKKIRELNP
-733 TPAEKEFARGIAK
+733 TPAEKEFAQGIAK

-754 NIVGGTYTADMIPAE
+754 NIVGGTYTAE
-769 MSREK
+769 
-774 ILKIARCYT
+774 
-783 ESGQEVQKIRREK
+783 
-796 AANIRR
+796 
-802 FRKTIG
+802 
-808 EDGLKAARKIADEK
+808 
-822 AGDVPEDF
+822 
-830 PFWKIESSV
+830 
-839 RNYEQA
+839 
-845 AERDAKAL
+845 
-853 RKGRKV
+853 
-859 EAVRK
+859 
-864 GKLKAYFAR
+864 
-873 SELSASERAFA
+873 
-884 EDLITVETPKGMPRA
+884 
-899 EVMSA
+899 
-904 ALQYMKADAAEKAAR
+904 
-919 AEQESKVE
+919 
-927 ALCRQINPT
+927 
-936 DGEKVFGRA
+936 
-945 LAANVDE
+945 
-952 YGNMTDVGGALGQ
+952 Q
-965 IPKGMSWEK
+965 IPTTMSKEK
-974 VTQLAYYYMAQNDY
+974 VTQLAYYYMAKNDY
-988 ASKTIRS
+988 AGKLIRS
-995 RKHAAQRQ
+995 RKYAAQRQ
-1003 WQGELEELFG
+1003 WQGKLEELFG
-1013 TPDDRKLPG
+1013 TSDDRKLPG

-1027 VNTMQRNVEKTF
+1027 VNTMQRNVEKIF

-1072 VRGFDLSKSESAL
+1072 VRGFDLSESESAL

-1114 TSTDMKMTAAEANI
+1114 TSTDVKKTAAEMNI
-1128 SREEMELAER
+1128 PREQMELVER

-1164 EYKKAYNEFYDLINE
+1164 GYKKAYNEFYDLINE

-1245 LERTKTRNDNVEYDA
+1245 LERTKTSNDNVEYDA

-1292 GKYARDGISDRIA
+1292 GKYARDGIGDRIA

-1333 LTEEQADAAL
+1333 LTQEQADAAL
-1343 DKYIDSLYENINGMT
+1343 DKYIDSLFENINGMT

-1372 KLAGKQTKVDRVFED
+1372 KLAGKRTTGDRTIEHEV
-1387 KFGRNFLN
+1387 GRTALN
-1395 LGNKLST
+1395 IGNKLT
-1402 IFGQSTIV
+1402 KIFGESTIV

-1423 PMLAAEVGAG
+1423 PMLTAEVGVG

-1442 VTGETKVDGWEDA
+1442 VTGETKADGWEGA

-1469 ETEGLGKVMDVAA
+1469 ETKGLGKVMDVAA
-1482 IPFAAVDDAASR
+1482 IPFVAVDDVASR

-1529 IQGAKPMAFEDKN
+1529 IQGAKPMAFEGSRLSQK
-1542 VFSKAMTTFQLEVAN
+1542 VLTTFQLEVAN
-1557 AWSHISHDLPMELQT
+1557 AWSHITHDLPMEYQT
-1572 MAKTQGKTA
+1572 MAKTQGKNV
-1581 AVKKLCG
+1581 AVKKFAGL
-1588 FVAKYLLEAFIF
+1588 AMKYLLEAFLF
-1600 NRLTEWLYG
+1600 NRLTEWIYG

-1634 KYLLTALDNAL
+1634 KYLLTALDNTL
-1645 EAVDGE
+1645 EAVTGE
-1651 RELGTEKPEQKFDTE
+1651 RGLGTEKPDGGFDTE
-1666 AAAKQLGYTVS
+1666 AAAKQLGYTAS
-1677 GDIPFLAN
+1677 GDIPFLSN

-1782 GLLKGTQMVLFGPN
+1782 GLLKGAQMVLFGPN

-1810 SLTVKQT
+1810 SLSVKQT

-2021 KFSAVRQWNVPA
+2021 KFSAARQWNVPA

-2094 TAVGSSVRARLESGT
+2094 TSVGSSVRARLESGT

-2115 TGTSRAAGA
+2115 MGTSRTAGA
-2124 LWLPR
+2124 LGLPR

>member
-1 MAMSTGE
+1 MAMSTDE

-22 QTQGAGGPPASGGEL
+22 QAQGASGLPASGKSL
-37 STGEFMQ
+37 STDEFMK
-44 TFNAKAAEP
+44 TFNAKATEP

-60 HFDEKKKQKKTQNPE
+60 HFDEKQKKAKKQNPE

-100 GNLPRTIFDKTID
+100 GNLPRTVFDKTID

-138 QRWAAEKEAP
+138 QRWAAEKEVAER
-148 AQPDDKETGK
+148 PDDKETGK

-196 LAEAQQQIADAAQ
+196 LAEAQQKIADAAQ

-241 MAMMTMGGSAEAQ
+241 MAAMSMGGSAGAQ
-254 LATGGERAAATLPG
+254 LATGGARASATLPG

-283 AQAMAKNPNFW
+283 ARAMAKNPNFW
-294 LAFSQVAGQNYQDAK
+294 LTFSQVAGQNYQDAK

-323 ANGLVNAAAE
+323 ANGLVNAATE
-333 VSGGIQKLPGELQVS
+333 VSGGIQTLPGELRGG
-348 ESALKSWIK
+348 ENALKSWIK

-387 FSTKDEDAVLNP
+387 FSTKDEDAMLNP
-399 VTGAKEFGLGMTVG
+399 VTGAKEFGLGAAVG

-437 QADVRELPR
+437 QTDVREL
-446 AQTVEENANLRAEE
+446 Q
-460 NVQESDNPV
+460 
-469 QEAQVT
+469 
-475 EARELPAEQTSAETQ
+475 
-490 TAEARE
+490 
-496 LPMGQVSAETQVR
+496 
-509 ELLGG
+509 
-514 EVTNSKAE
+514 
-522 RILAN
+522 
-527 AELKT
+527 
-532 AFETVTGETLTGTK
+532 K

-551 TIKRAAESQNTQILQ
+551 TIKRAAESQNAQILQ
-566 QNAQIQQVPSQ
+566 QNAQIQQVHSQ
-577 NQAEIVNEPV
+577 NQAKIVNEPV
-587 ENAANAQENNN
+587 ASTANAQESGN
-598 FADVRGLP
+598 FANMRGLP
-606 AVEAQVEGKN
+606 TVETQAREGAQN
-616 ADNSGAVPLLTESSG
+616 
-631 IAGARS
+631 
-637 AAEGYAREH
+637 AAESYAREH
-646 GLLTGEDT
+646 GLLTGENT
-654 IFSAAQ
+654 SGSAVE

-671 NEAKRQKLRDNPVEP
+671 NEAKRQELRDNPVEP

-697 SRPFAPITNVDD
+697 SHPFAPITNVDD
-709 LVTEAK
+709 LVAEAK

-722 DLEKKIRELNP
+722 DIEKKIRELNP

-746 GASFDSAG
+746 GASFDGAG
-754 NIVGGTYTADMIPAE
+754 NIVGGTYTVEQIPAT
-769 MSREK
+769 MSK
-774 ILKIARCYT
+774 
-783 ESGQEVQKIRREK
+783 
-796 AANIRR
+796 
-802 FRKTIG
+802 
-808 EDGLKAARKIADEK
+808 
-822 AGDVPEDF
+822 
-830 PFWKIESSV
+830 
-839 RNYEQA
+839 
-845 AERDAKAL
+845 
-853 RKGRKV
+853 
-859 EAVRK
+859 
-864 GKLKAYFAR
+864 
-873 SELSASERAFA
+873 
-884 EDLITVETPKGMPRA
+884 
-899 EVMSA
+899 
-904 ALQYMKADAAEKAAR
+904 
-919 AEQESKVE
+919 
-927 ALCRQINPT
+927 
-936 DGEKVFGRA
+936 
-945 LAANVDE
+945 
-952 YGNMTDVGGALGQ
+952 
-965 IPKGMSWEK
+965 EK
-974 VTQLAYYYMAQNDY
+974 VTQLACYYVAQNDY
-988 ASKTIRS
+988 ARQLIRQ
-995 RKHAAQRQ
+995 RKRSAQRRQ
-1003 WQGELEELFG
+1003 EQQLEQYLATSNEK
-1013 TPDDRKLPG
+1013 TVPG
-1022 ALSLQ
+1022 ALSMQL
-1027 VNTMQRNVEKTF
+1027 NTMQRNVEKTF
-1039 GKELGKKINEEFFD
+1039 GQAEGRRINEEYFD
-1053 PILENS
+1053 PVIKNS
-1059 AEKIRFINRMFDR
+1059 AEKIRFVNRMFDR
-1072 VRGFDLSKSESAL
+1072 VRGFKLSKSESAI
-1085 VQRVI
+1085 VQQVL

-1114 TSTDMKMTAAEANI
+1114 TSTDVKKTAAEMNI
-1128 SREEMELAER
+1128 PREQMELVER

-1146 ARLQDADVDAKK
+1146 ARLKGADVDAKK

-1198 MQPEKAQE
+1198 MQPEKVQE

-1215 GIDAQVSE
+1215 GIDTQVSE

-1245 LERTKTRNDNVEYDA
+1245 LERTKTSNDNVEYDA

-1285 EMSKYFR
+1285 EMSKYLR

-1305 QAREM
+1305 QAKEM

-1395 LGNKLST
+1395 LGNKLSA

-1423 PMLAAEVGAG
+1423 PMLTAEVGVG

-1442 VTGETKVDGWEDA
+1442 ATGKTKADGWEGA

-1469 ETEGLGKVMDVAA
+1469 ETKGLGKVMDVAA
-1482 IPFAAVDDAASR
+1482 IPFEAVDDVASR

-1505 KNGATHEEAMR
+1505 KSGATHEEAMR

-1542 VFSKAMTTFQLEVAN
+1542 IFSKALTTFQLEVAN
-1557 AWSHISHDLPMELQT
+1557 AWSHISHDLPTEFQT
-1572 MAKTQGKTA
+1572 MAKTQGKNV
-1581 AVKKLCG
+1581 AVKKFAGL
-1588 FVAKYLLEAFIF
+1588 AMKYLLEAFLF
-1600 NRLTEWLYG
+1600 NRLTEWIYG

-1634 KYLLTALDNAL
+1634 QYLLTAADNAL
-1645 EAVDGE
+1645 EAMTGE
-1651 RELGTEKPEQKFDTE
+1651 RGLGTEKPDGGFDTE
-1666 AAAKQLGYTVS
+1666 AAAKQLGYTAS

-1735 ELKTWLPMG
+1735 EIKTWLPMG

-1854 KRDAIR
+1854 KRDVIR

-1910 DNEKA
+1910 DDEKA
-1915 SVKAVEFAA
+1915 SIKAVEFAA

-1936 TAVKSNLVFYSGV
+1936 AAVKSNLVFYSGV

-1960 GAGVSTSEAETLA
+1960 GAGVGTSDAETLA
-1973 RTIGALT
+1973 RTVGALT
-1980 PEKGA
+1980 PEEGA

-1999 SGVSDATAAAAVQA
+1999 SGVSDATAAAAMQA

-2021 KFSAVRQWNVPA
+2021 KFSAARQWNVPA

-2109 VTNSLP
+2109 VTSGLP

>member
-22 QTQGAGGPPASGGEL
+22 QTQGAGGPPASGGAL

-44 TFNAKAAEP
+44 TFDAEAAEP

-75 LPKGLSFGEYLKL
+75 LSKGLSFGEYLKL
-88 GTKSA
+88 GTKAA

-100 GNLPRTIFDKTID
+100 GNLPRTVFDKTID

-124 LGKQVTGKWDSSDI
+124 LGKQVSGKWDSSDI

-241 MAMMTMGGSAEAQ
+241 MAAMSMGGSVEAQ
-254 LATGGERAAATLPG
+254 LATGGARAAATLPG

-294 LAFSQVAGQNYQDAK
+294 LAFSQVAGRNYQDAK

-323 ANGLVNAAAE
+323 ANGLVNAAVE

-413 GILGGGQTIV
+413 GILGGGQTIA

-437 QADVRELPR
+437 QANVRELQK
-446 AQTVEENANLRAEE
+446 AQTVEKNTQEAN
-460 NVQESDNPV
+460 NPAKA
-469 QEAQVT
+469 AQVT
-475 EARELPAEQTSAETQ
+475 EVRELPAEQTSVETQ

-496 LPMGQVSAETQVR
+496 LPMGQVSAESQVR

-514 EVTNSKAE
+514 EVTNSKAK

-527 AELKT
+527 AELRT
-532 AFETVTGETLTGTK
+532 AFETVTGETLAGTK

-551 TIKRAAESQNTQILQ
+551 TIKRAAESQNAKILQ
-566 QNAQIQQVPSQ
+566 LSQQNTQVRSQ
-577 NQAEIVNEPV
+577 NQAKIVNEPV
-587 ENAANAQENNN
+587 TSTANAQESGN

-606 AVEAQVEGKN
+606 TAETQAK
-616 ADNSGAVPLLTESSG
+616 EST
-631 IAGARS
+631 RT

-646 GLLTGEDT
+646 GLLTGENT
-654 IFSAAQ
+654 SGSAVE

-671 NEAKRQKLRDNPVEP
+671 NEAKRQELRDNPVEP

-697 SRPFAPITNVDD
+697 SHPFAPITNVND

-722 DLEKKIRELNP
+722 DIEKKIRELNP
-733 TPAEKEFARGIAK
+733 TPAEKEFAQGIAK

-754 NIVGGTYTADMIPAE
+754 NIVGGTYT
-769 MSREK
+769 
-774 ILKIARCYT
+774 
-783 ESGQEVQKIRREK
+783 
-796 AANIRR
+796 
-802 FRKTIG
+802 
-808 EDGLKAARKIADEK
+808 
-822 AGDVPEDF
+822 
-830 PFWKIESSV
+830 
-839 RNYEQA
+839 
-845 AERDAKAL
+845 
-853 RKGRKV
+853 V
-859 EAVRK
+859 E
-864 GKLKAYFAR
+864 
-873 SELSASERAFA
+873 
-884 EDLITVETPKGMPRA
+884 
-899 EVMSA
+899 
-904 ALQYMKADAAEKAAR
+904 
-919 AEQESKVE
+919 
-927 ALCRQINPT
+927 
-936 DGEKVFGRA
+936 
-945 LAANVDE
+945 
-952 YGNMTDVGGALGQ
+952 Q
-965 IPKGMSWEK
+965 IPMTMSKEK
-974 VTQLAYYYMAQNDY
+974 VTRLAYYYMAKNDY
-988 ASKTIRS
+988 AGKLIRS
-995 RKHAAQRQ
+995 RKYAAQRQ
-1003 WQGELEELFG
+1003 WQGKLEEFFG
-1013 TPDDRKLPG
+1013 TSDDRKLPG

-1027 VNTMQRNVEKTF
+1027 VNTMQRNVEKIF

-1072 VRGFDLSKSESAL
+1072 VRGFDLSESESAL

-1114 TSTDMKMTAAEANI
+1114 TSTDVKKTAAEMNI
-1128 SREEMELAER
+1128 PQEQMELVER

-1164 EYKKAYNEFYDLINE
+1164 GYKKAYNEFYDLINE

-1245 LERTKTRNDNVEYDA
+1245 LERTKTNNDNVEYDA

-1343 DKYIDSLYENINGMT
+1343 DKYIDSLFENINGMT

-1395 LGNKLST
+1395 LGNKLSA

-1423 PMLAAEVGAG
+1423 PMLTAEVGVG

-1442 VTGETKVDGWEDA
+1442 ATGKTKADGWEGA

-1469 ETEGLGKVMDVAA
+1469 ETKGLGKVMDVAA
-1482 IPFAAVDDAASR
+1482 IPFEAVDDAASR

-1505 KNGATHEEAMR
+1505 KSGATHEEAMR

-1542 VFSKAMTTFQLEVAN
+1542 VFSKALTTFQLEVAN
-1557 AWSHISHDLPMELQT
+1557 AWSHISHDLPMEFQT
-1572 MAKTQGKTA
+1572 MAKTQGKNV
-1581 AVKKLCG
+1581 AVKKFAGL
-1588 FVAKYLLEAFIF
+1588 AMKYLLEAFLF
-1600 NRLTEWLYG
+1600 NRLTEWIYG

-1634 KYLLTALDNAL
+1634 QYLLTAADNAL
-1645 EAVDGE
+1645 EAMTGE
-1651 RELGTEKPEQKFDTE
+1651 RGLGTEKPDGGFDTE
-1666 AAAKQLGYTVS
+1666 AAAKQLGYTAS
-1677 GDIPFLAN
+1677 GDIPFLSN

-1698 LPTIPLKTG
+1698 LPTVPVNTLS
-1707 ADVAKMVV
+1707 DAKNAVF
-1715 GKDADTRKEAAQK
+1715 GKDADTRKDAAQK

-1754 EALVRGG
+1754 ETLARGG

-1782 GLLKGTQMVLFGPN
+1782 GLLKGAQMVLFGPN

-1810 SLTVKQT
+1810 SLSAKQT

-1884 FSALRSEKM
+1884 FSAMRSEKM

-1910 DNEKA
+1910 DDEKA

-1936 TAVKSNLVFYSGV
+1936 TAVKSNLVFSSGV

-1960 GAGVSTSEAETLA
+1960 RAGVSTSEAETLA

-1980 PEKGA
+1980 PEEGA

-2044 GIKEKYGKTS
+2044 GIKEKYGKKS

-2094 TAVGSSVRARLESGT
+2094 TSVGSSVRARLESGT

-2115 TGTSRAAGA
+2115 TGTSRTAGA
-2124 LWLPR
+2124 LGLPK

>member
-22 QTQGAGGPPASGGEL
+22 QAQGAGGPPASGGTL

-44 TFNAKAAEP
+44 TFNAKATEP

-88 GTKSA
+88 GTKDA
-93 KEYFNAI
+93 KEYLNAI
-100 GNLPRTIFDKTID
+100 GNLPRTVFDKTID
-113 TVDNAEKGVAD
+113 TADNLEQGAAD
-124 LGKQVTGKWDSSDI
+124 LAKQAAGKWDASDI
-138 QRWAAEKEAP
+138 QRWAANEKVAERP
-148 AQPDDKETGK
+148 NEEKMGQ

-181 NALKELGWENNPFSN
+181 NALKELGWENNPLSN

-214 NMQNGT
+214 NMQNAT
-220 KGQKIADEIGTSTV
+220 KGQKIVDELGTTTA

-254 LATGGERAAATLPG
+254 LATGGAGAAATLPG

-283 AQAMAKNPNFW
+283 ARAMAKDPNFW
-294 LAFSQVAGQNYQDAK
+294 LAFSQVAGQNYQNAK

-323 ANGLVNAAAE
+323 ANGLVNAAVE
-333 VSGGIQKLPGELQVS
+333 VGGGIQKLPGELQVS

-375 LQNLTYNKGNKV
+375 LQNLIYNKGNKV
-387 FSTKDEDAVLNP
+387 FSTKDADAVLNP

-437 QADVRELPR
+437 QADVRELPK
-446 AQTVEENANLRAEE
+446 AQTVEENTQEAN
-460 NVQESDNPV
+460 NPAKA
-469 QEAQVT
+469 AQVT
-475 EARELPAEQTSAETQ
+475 EVRELPAKQTSVETQ

-496 LPMGQVSAETQVR
+496 LPMGQVSAESQVR

-527 AELKT
+527 AELRT
-532 AFETVTGETLTGTK
+532 AFETVTGEALAGTK

-551 TIKRAAESQNTQILQ
+551 TIKRAAESQNAQILQ
-566 QNAQIQQVPSQ
+566 QNAQIQQVHSQ
-577 NQAEIVNEPV
+577 NQAKIVNEPV
-587 ENAANAQENNN
+587 ASTANAQESDN
-598 FADVRGLP
+598 FAD
-606 AVEAQVEGKN
+606 AQGAPS
-616 ADNSGAVPLLTESSG
+616 ADMQAKES
-631 IAGARS
+631 ART

-646 GLLTGEDT
+646 GLLTGENASG
-654 IFSAAQ
+654 SAVE

-671 NEAKRQKLRDNPVEP
+671 NEAKRQELRDNPVEP

-697 SRPFAPITNVDD
+697 SHPFAPITNVDD

-722 DLEKKIRELNP
+722 DIEKKIRELNP
-733 TPAEKEFARGIAK
+733 TPAEKEFAQGIAK

-754 NIVGGTYTADMIPAE
+754 NIVGGTYTAE
-769 MSREK
+769 
-774 ILKIARCYT
+774 
-783 ESGQEVQKIRREK
+783 
-796 AANIRR
+796 
-802 FRKTIG
+802 
-808 EDGLKAARKIADEK
+808 
-822 AGDVPEDF
+822 
-830 PFWKIESSV
+830 
-839 RNYEQA
+839 
-845 AERDAKAL
+845 
-853 RKGRKV
+853 
-859 EAVRK
+859 
-864 GKLKAYFAR
+864 
-873 SELSASERAFA
+873 
-884 EDLITVETPKGMPRA
+884 
-899 EVMSA
+899 
-904 ALQYMKADAAEKAAR
+904 
-919 AEQESKVE
+919 
-927 ALCRQINPT
+927 
-936 DGEKVFGRA
+936 
-945 LAANVDE
+945 
-952 YGNMTDVGGALGQ
+952 Q
-965 IPKGMSWEK
+965 IPTTMSKEK
-974 VTQLAYYYMAQNDY
+974 VTQLAYYYMAKNDY
-988 ASKTIRS
+988 AGKLIRS
-995 RKHAAQRQ
+995 RKYAAQRQ
-1003 WQGELEELFG
+1003 WQAKLEELFG
-1013 TPDDRKLPG
+1013 TPGDRKLPG

-1039 GKELGKKINEEFFD
+1039 GKELGKKINEELFD

-1072 VRGFDLSKSESAL
+1072 VRGFDLSESESAL

-1090 EGTAAADQV
+1090 EGTAVADQM

-1106 QKRVTDAA
+1106 RKRVADAA
-1114 TSTDMKMTAAEANI
+1114 TSTDMKKTAAEMNI
-1128 SREEMELAER
+1128 PREQMELVER

-1164 EYKKAYNEFYDLINE
+1164 GYKKAYNEFYDLINE

-1215 GIDAQVSE
+1215 GIDTQVSE

-1245 LERTKTRNDNVEYDA
+1245 LERTKTSNDNVEYDA

-1343 DKYIDSLYENINGMT
+1343 DKYIDSLFENINGMT

-1395 LGNKLST
+1395 LGNKLSA

-1442 VTGETKVDGWEDA
+1442 VTGETKADGWEGA

-1469 ETEGLGKVMDVAA
+1469 ETKGLGKVMDVAA
-1482 IPFAAVDDAASR
+1482 IPFEAVDDVASR

-1542 VFSKAMTTFQLEVAN
+1542 VFSKALTTFQLEVAN
-1557 AWSHISHDLPMELQT
+1557 AWSHISHDLPMEFQT
-1572 MAKTQGKTA
+1572 MAKTQGKNV
-1581 AVKKLCG
+1581 AVKKFAGL
-1588 FVAKYLLEAFIF
+1588 AMKYLLEAFLF
-1600 NRLTEWLYG
+1600 NRLTEWIYG

-1626 AGEGLSTN
+1626 AGEGLRTN
-1634 KYLLTALDNAL
+1634 KYLLTALDNTL
-1645 EAVDGE
+1645 EAVTGE
-1651 RELGTEKPEQKFDTE
+1651 RGLGTEKPDGGFDTE

-1677 GDIPFLAN
+1677 GDIPFLSN

-1715 GKDADTRKEAAQK
+1715 GKDADTRKDAAQK

-1754 EALVRGG
+1754 ETLVRGG

-1782 GLLKGTQMVLFGPN
+1782 GLLKGAQMVLFGPN

-1829 KKTVYETMQAVRSVD
+1829 KKTVYETMQAVCSVD

-1884 FSALRSEKM
+1884 FSVLRSEKM

-2094 TAVGSSVRARLESGT
+2094 TSVGSSVRARLESGT

-2124 LWLPR
+2124 LGLPR